1 MASIIFRTPLSSQEQ
16 ALYNQK
22 FHQLDSED
30 LGVVTGEA
38 VRPLFA
44 SSGIPGQILSQVWAM
59 VDIDNK
65 GFLNLNEFS
74 AALRMI
80 AQLQQVPNQT
90 ISTALYENAPA
101 QLAAFSTDQ
110 SQTPIQS
117 PGAVTNANATDI
129 PSLSA
134 NDIAKFSQL
143 FDRTA
148 KGAQTV
154 AGDKAKDIFLKARL
168 PNQTLGEIWGVCD
181 RDASGVLDKSEFIMA
196 MYLIQ
201 LSMSHHPSMNPP
213 PAALPTQ
220 LWDSLRSEPGTANQQ
235 NRTTP
240 LSANSTGISSLTRH
254 STLSRL
260 STGAFNNAASDW
272 SLNFEKKQ
280 QFDAIFDSLDK
291 QHAGSLSS
299 AVLVPFF
306 LSSRLNQETLATIWD
321 LADIHNNAE
330 FTKLEFAIAMFL
342 IQKKNAGVELPDIIP
357 NELLQS
363 PALGLYP
370 PNPLPQQQSAPQIA
384 IPSRASKPSFQDMP
398 HQKSAPAIN
407 TQSGAP
413 QALTQNSNNG
423 SLNDLLA
430 LNPSF
435 TSSSPTNAQAVVQN
449 NTNNSFSYDNKNG
462 QATTQQQSQQLPAL
476 IHSSSGLKKFTPTSN
491 FGQSIIRE
499 EPEEQE
505 LPKETQRAS
514 STQQPP
520 PVPKHIASPVQRAA
534 SVTLPQV
541 PNFSSFSMP
550 SSATT
555 GAAAI
560 GAAAIGAAAV
570 GASVLSS
577 SSNNTFQ
584 NHDLFADGE
593 ASAQLSSA
601 TTEMANLSNQVNSLS
616 KQASIANEKK
626 SRATQELKRVT
637 EMKDSIQAKL
647 NNLRSTHDQNV
658 KQTEQLET
666 QVIQV
671 NKENESL
678 TQQLAVSEANYHAT
692 ESKLNELTTDLQE
705 SQTKNAELKEQITN
719 LNSMTASLQSQL
731 NEKQQHVKQ
740 ERSMVDV
747 NSKQLELNQITVS
760 NLQKEID
767 GLGEKIS
774 VYLTKQKELNDYQQ
788 TVEDQHAQLQSKYQ
802 DLSDKDTDLAERE
815 KQLEERN
822 KQIEEQEHLYN
833 QHVSKLQAMFDELSQ
848 RKASFDKADQE
859 LKERN
864 IEYAN
869 NVRDLS
875 ERQMNL
881 AMGQLP
887 DDAHNII
894 ARSVSNKNETTTEV
908 GARENAHEDTVSK
921 FVETTVENSNLNV
934 NRVKE
939 DEEKTE
945 RTESDVFDRDV
956 PTLGSQ
962 SDNENNATNNGTESA
977 TETTNANLTE
987 TLSDRFDGDLD
998 EYGIP
1003 RSQSLTSSVA
1013 NNAPQSVR
1021 DDVELPET
1029 LEERDTTINNAS
1041 NKDKTGNLSHIPGEW
1056 GAAPTTASTDVLS
1069 HESTEIIENG
1079 STTKRANSNED
1090 GESDN
1095 SIQESPTL
1103 SAQPLSNTQLKSK
1116 TINEEFP
1123 PIQELHIDESD
1134 SSSSDEDEF
1143 EDTREIPSATAKSSQ
1158 AVYNPQSASFLVTT
1172 TNSTVQKYPSS
1183 QIEVS
1188 AQKVNTSSVSPVKD
1202 EFDDEFSGLEQAA
1215 VEDDNG
1221 ADSES
1226 EFENV
1231 ANTGSM
1237 EQFETI
1243 DHKDLD
1249 DELQSNA
1256 FTGTLTSS
1264 SNPNIPMERGQQGQ
1278 QQGQQQQQTN
1288 DPAQVSNDEWD
1299 EIFAGFGNSKA
1310 ESAKITGSTVPQQ
1323 PAPLKIEPTID
1334 ASGPKNP
1341 MISHGIATTPKSLAI
1356 EELSGMGFTEEEAH
1370 NALEKCNWDLEA
1382 ATNFLL
1388 DNV

>member
-1 MASIIFRTPLSSQEQ
+1 MASITFRTPLSSQEQ
-16 ALYNQK
+16 AFYNQK
-22 FHQLDSED
+22 FHQLDTED

-44 SSGIPGQILSQVWAM
+44 SSGLPGQLLSQVWAT

-80 AQLQQVPNQT
+80 AQLQNTPNQP
-90 ISTALYENAPA
+90 ISAALYESTPT
-101 QLAAFSTDQ
+101 QLASFSINQNPAPMQ
-110 SQTPIQS
+110 SGSATGNTS
-117 PGAVTNANATDI
+117 NTDI
-129 PSLSA
+129 PALSS

-168 PNQTLGEIWGVCD
+168 PNQTLGEIWALCD

-201 LSMSHHPSMNPP
+201 LCMSHHPSMNTP
-213 PAALPTQ
+213 PAVLPTQ
-220 LWDSLRSEPGTANQQ
+220 LWDSIRLEPAVVNQQ

-240 LSANSTGISSLTRH
+240 LSANSTGVSSLTRH
-254 STLSRL
+254 STISRL
-260 STGAFNNAASDW
+260 STGAFSNAASDW
-272 SLNFEKKQ
+272 SLSFEKKQ

-342 IQKKNAGVELPDIIP
+342 IQKKNAGVELPDVIP

-384 IPSRASKPSFQDMP
+384 IPSRASKPSLQDMP
-398 HQKSAPAIN
+398 HQVSAPAVN
-407 TQSGAP
+407 TQPTVP
-413 QALTQNSNNG
+413 QVLPQNSNNG

-435 TSSSPTNAQAVVQN
+435 SSPSPTKAQTVVQN
-449 NTNNSFSYDNKNG
+449 NTNNSFSYDNNNG
-462 QATTQQQSQQLPAL
+462 QATLQQQQPQQPPPLT
-476 IHSSSGLKKFTPTSN
+476 HSSSGLKKFTPTSN
-491 FGQSIIRE
+491 FGQSIIKE

-505 LPKETQRAS
+505 QLRES
-514 STQQPP
+514 SDTFSAQPP
-520 PVPKHIASPVQRAA
+520 PVPKHASSPVKRTA
-534 SVTLPQV
+534 STTLPQV
-541 PNFSSFSMP
+541 PNFSAFSMP
-550 SSATT
+550 A
-555 GAAAI
+555 GAATS
-560 GAAAIGAAAV
+560 AATGVAVGAAV
-570 GASVLSS
+570 GAAALGASAFSR
-577 SSNNTFQ
+577 SSNNAFKNQ
-584 NHDLFADGE
+584 DLFADGE
-593 ASAQLSSA
+593 ASAQLSNA

-616 KQASIANEKK
+616 KQASITNDKK

-637 EMKDSIQAKL
+637 EMKNSIQIKL

-658 KQTEQLET
+658 KQTEQLEA
-666 QVIQV
+666 QVLQV
-671 NKENESL
+671 NKENETL
-678 TQQLAVSEANYHAT
+678 AQQLAVSEANYHAA

-731 NEKQQHVKQ
+731 NEKQQQVKQ

-747 NSKQLELNQITVS
+747 NSKQLELNQVTVA

-774 VYLTKQKELNDYQQ
+774 VYLTKQKELNDYQK
-788 TVEDQHAQLQSKYQ
+788 TVEEQHAQLQAKYQ
-802 DLSDKDTDLAERE
+802 DLSNKDTDLTDRE

-822 KQIEEQEHLYN
+822 RQIEEQENLYH
-833 QHVSKLQAMFDELSQ
+833 QHVSKLQEMFDDLSQ
-848 RKASFDKADQE
+848 RKASFEKADQE
-859 LKERN
+859 LKVRN

-869 NVRDLS
+869 NVRELS

-887 DDAHNII
+887 EDAKDII
-894 ARSVSNKNETTTEV
+894 AKSASNTDTTTKEATSRGNV
-908 GARENAHEDTVSK
+908 HEDTVSK

-934 NRVKE
+934 NRVKD

-962 SDNENNATNNGTESA
+962 SDSENANTNNGTQSGN
-977 TETTNANLTE
+977 ETANPNLTE
-987 TLSDRFDGDLD
+987 TLSDRFDGDLN

-1029 LEERDTTINNAS
+1029 LEERDTINNTA
-1041 NKDKTGNLSHIPGEW
+1041 NRDNTGNLSHIPGEW
-1056 GAAPTTASTDVLS
+1056 EATPATASTDVLS
-1069 HESTEIIENG
+1069 NETTEVIEDG

-1090 GESDN
+1090 GESVS
-1095 SIQESPTL
+1095 SIQESPKIF
-1103 SAQPLSNTQLKSK
+1103 AQPKAK

-1134 SSSSDEDEF
+1134 SSSSDDDEF
-1143 EDTREIPSATAKSSQ
+1143 EDTREIPSATVKTLQTPYNAQPTSSLETHTEQ
-1158 AVYNPQSASFLVTT
+1158 VIKYPAPGTSPSHNEGNSQKAS
-1172 TNSTVQKYPSS
+1172 TNS
-1183 QIEVS
+1183 IL
-1188 AQKVNTSSVSPVKD
+1188 PVKD
-1202 EFDDEFSGLEQAA
+1202 EFDDEFAGLEQAA
-1215 VEDDNG
+1215 VEEDNG

-1231 ANTGSM
+1231 ANAGSM

-1249 DELQSNA
+1249 DELQMNA
-1256 FTGTLTSS
+1256 FTGTLTSP
-1264 SNPNIPMERGQQGQ
+1264 SNPTIPKPQVQ
-1278 QQGQQQQQTN
+1278 QQSTS

-1310 ESAKITGSTVPQQ
+1310 EPTKVATPSIPQQ
-1323 PAPLKIEPTID
+1323 PIPLNNDPIVD
-1334 ASGPKNP
+1334 ASLSKGPIVNR
-1341 MISHGIATTPKSLAI
+1341 GVATTPKSLAV

-1388 DNV
+1388 DSA

>member
-1 MASIIFRTPLSSQEQ
+1 MASITFRTPLSSQEQ
-16 ALYNQK
+16 AFYNQK
-22 FHQLDSED
+22 FHQLDTED

-44 SSGIPGQILSQVWAM
+44 SSGLPGQLLSQVWAT

-80 AQLQQVPNQT
+80 AQLQNAPNQP
-90 ISTALYENAPA
+90 ISAALYESTPT
-101 QLAAFSTDQ
+101 QLASFSINQNPAPMQ
-110 SQTPIQS
+110 SGSAT
-117 PGAVTNANATDI
+117 GNTNNTDI
-129 PSLSA
+129 PALSS

-168 PNQTLGEIWGVCD
+168 PNQTLGEIWALCD

-201 LSMSHHPSMNPP
+201 LCMSHHPSMNTP
-213 PAALPTQ
+213 PAVLPTQ
-220 LWDSLRSEPGTANQQ
+220 LWDSIRLEPVVVNQP

-240 LSANSTGISSLTRH
+240 LSANSTGVSSLTRH
-254 STLSRL
+254 STISRL
-260 STGAFNNAASDW
+260 STGAFSNAASDW
-272 SLNFEKKQ
+272 SLSFEKKQ

-342 IQKKNAGVELPDIIP
+342 IQKKNAGVELPDVIP

-384 IPSRASKPSFQDMP
+384 IPSRASKPSLQDMP
-398 HQKSAPAIN
+398 HQVSAPAVN
-407 TQSGAP
+407 TQPTVP
-413 QALTQNSNNG
+413 QVLPQNSNNG

-435 TSSSPTNAQAVVQN
+435 SSPSPTKAQTVVQN
-449 NTNNSFSYDNKNG
+449 NTNNSFSYDNNNG
-462 QATTQQQSQQLPAL
+462 QATLQQQQPQQPPPLT
-476 IHSSSGLKKFTPTSN
+476 HSSSGLKKFTPTSN
-491 FGQSIIRE
+491 FGQSIIKE

-505 LPKETQRAS
+505 QLRES
-514 STQQPP
+514 SDTFSAQPP
-520 PVPKHIASPVQRAA
+520 PVPKHASSPVKRTA
-534 SVTLPQV
+534 STTLPQV
-541 PNFSSFSMP
+541 PNFSAFSMP
-550 SSATT
+550 A
-555 GAAAI
+555 GAATS
-560 GAAAIGAAAV
+560 AATGAAV
-570 GASVLSS
+570 GAAVGAAALGASAFSR
-577 SSNNTFQ
+577 SSNNAFKNQ
-584 NHDLFADGE
+584 DLFADGE
-593 ASAQLSSA
+593 ASAQLSNA

-616 KQASIANEKK
+616 KQASITNDKK

-637 EMKDSIQAKL
+637 EMKNSIQIKL

-658 KQTEQLET
+658 KQTEQLEA
-666 QVIQV
+666 QVLQV
-671 NKENESL
+671 NKENETL
-678 TQQLAVSEANYHAT
+678 AQQLAVSEANYHAA

-731 NEKQQHVKQ
+731 NEKQQQVKQ

-747 NSKQLELNQITVS
+747 NSKQLELNQVTVA

-774 VYLTKQKELNDYQQ
+774 VYLTKQKELNDYQK
-788 TVEDQHAQLQSKYQ
+788 TVEEQHAQLQAKYQ
-802 DLSDKDTDLAERE
+802 DLSNKDTDLTDRE

-822 KQIEEQEHLYN
+822 RQIEEQENLYH
-833 QHVSKLQAMFDELSQ
+833 QHVSKLQEMFDDLSQ
-848 RKASFDKADQE
+848 RKASFEKADQE

-869 NVRDLS
+869 NVRELS

-887 DDAHNII
+887 EDAKDII
-894 ARSVSNKNETTTEV
+894 AKSASNTDTTTKEATSRGNV
-908 GARENAHEDTVSK
+908 HEDTVSK

-934 NRVKE
+934 NRVKD

-962 SDNENNATNNGTESA
+962 SDSENANTNNGTQSGN
-977 TETTNANLTE
+977 ETANPNLTE
-987 TLSDRFDGDLD
+987 TLSDRFDGDLN

-1029 LEERDTTINNAS
+1029 LEERDTINNTA
-1041 NKDKTGNLSHIPGEW
+1041 NRDNTGNLSHIPGEW
-1056 GAAPTTASTDVLS
+1056 EATPATASTDVLS
-1069 HESTEIIENG
+1069 NETTEVIEDG

-1090 GESDN
+1090 GESVS
-1095 SIQESPTL
+1095 SIQESPKI
-1103 SAQPLSNTQLKSK
+1103 SAQPKAK

-1134 SSSSDEDEF
+1134 SSSSDDDEF
-1143 EDTREIPSATAKSSQ
+1143 EDTREIPSATVKTLQTPYNAQPTSSLETHTEQ
-1158 AVYNPQSASFLVTT
+1158 VIKYPAPGTSPSHNEGNSQKAS
-1172 TNSTVQKYPSS
+1172 TNS
-1183 QIEVS
+1183 IL
-1188 AQKVNTSSVSPVKD
+1188 PVKD
-1202 EFDDEFSGLEQAA
+1202 EFDDEFAGLEQAA
-1215 VEDDNG
+1215 VEEDNG

-1231 ANTGSM
+1231 ANAGSM

-1243 DHKDLD
+1243 DHKDLE
-1249 DELQSNA
+1249 DELQMNA
-1256 FTGTLTSS
+1256 FTGTLTSP
-1264 SNPNIPMERGQQGQ
+1264 SNPNIPKPQVQ
-1278 QQGQQQQQTN
+1278 QQSTS

-1310 ESAKITGSTVPQQ
+1310 EPTKVATPSIPQQ
-1323 PAPLKIEPTID
+1323 PIPLKNDPIVD
-1334 ASGPKNP
+1334 ASLSKGPIVNR
-1341 MISHGIATTPKSLAI
+1341 GVATTPKSLAV

-1388 DNV
+1388 DSA

>member
-1 MASIIFRTPLSSQEQ
+1 MASITFRTPLSSQEQ
-16 ALYNQK
+16 AFYNQK
-22 FHQLDSED
+22 FHQLDTED

-44 SSGIPGQILSQVWAM
+44 SSGLPGQLLSQVWAT

-80 AQLQQVPNQT
+80 AQLQNAPNQP
-90 ISTALYENAPA
+90 ISAALYESTPT
-101 QLAAFSTDQ
+101 QLASFSINQNPAPMQ
-110 SQTPIQS
+110 SGSAT
-117 PGAVTNANATDI
+117 GNTNNTDI
-129 PSLSA
+129 PALSS

-168 PNQTLGEIWGVCD
+168 PNQTLGEIWALCD

-201 LSMSHHPSMNPP
+201 LCMSHHPSMNTP
-213 PAALPTQ
+213 PAVLPTQ
-220 LWDSLRSEPGTANQQ
+220 LWDSIRLEPVVVNQP

-240 LSANSTGISSLTRH
+240 LSANSTGVSSLTRH
-254 STLSRL
+254 STISRL
-260 STGAFNNAASDW
+260 STGAFSNAASDW
-272 SLNFEKKQ
+272 SLSFEKKQ

-342 IQKKNAGVELPDIIP
+342 IQKKNAGVELPDVIP

-384 IPSRASKPSFQDMP
+384 IPSRASKPSLQDMP
-398 HQKSAPAIN
+398 HQVSAPAVN
-407 TQSGAP
+407 TQPTVP
-413 QALTQNSNNG
+413 QVLPQNSNNG

-435 TSSSPTNAQAVVQN
+435 SSPSPTKAQTVVQN
-449 NTNNSFSYDNKNG
+449 NTNNSFSYDNNNG
-462 QATTQQQSQQLPAL
+462 QATLQQQQPQQPPPLT
-476 IHSSSGLKKFTPTSN
+476 HSSSGLKKFTPTSN
-491 FGQSIIRE
+491 FGQSIIKE

-505 LPKETQRAS
+505 QLRES
-514 STQQPP
+514 SDTFSAQPP
-520 PVPKHIASPVQRAA
+520 PVPKHASSPVKRTA
-534 SVTLPQV
+534 STTLPQV
-541 PNFSSFSMP
+541 PNFSAFSMP
-550 SSATT
+550 A
-555 GAAAI
+555 GAATS
-560 GAAAIGAAAV
+560 AATGAAV
-570 GASVLSS
+570 GAAVGAAALGASAFSR
-577 SSNNTFQ
+577 SSNNAFKNQ
-584 NHDLFADGE
+584 DLFADGE
-593 ASAQLSSA
+593 ASAQLSNA

-616 KQASIANEKK
+616 KQASITNDKK

-637 EMKDSIQAKL
+637 EMKNSIQIKL

-658 KQTEQLET
+658 KQTEQLEA
-666 QVIQV
+666 QVLQV
-671 NKENESL
+671 NKENETL
-678 TQQLAVSEANYHAT
+678 AQQLAVSEANYHAA

-731 NEKQQHVKQ
+731 NEKQQQVKQ

-747 NSKQLELNQITVS
+747 NSKQLELNQVTVA

-774 VYLTKQKELNDYQQ
+774 VYLTKQKELNDYQK
-788 TVEDQHAQLQSKYQ
+788 TVEEQHAQLQAKYQ
-802 DLSDKDTDLAERE
+802 DLSNKDTDLTDRE

-822 KQIEEQEHLYN
+822 RQIEEQENLYH
-833 QHVSKLQAMFDELSQ
+833 QHVSKLQEMFDDLSQ
-848 RKASFDKADQE
+848 RKASFEKADQE

-869 NVRDLS
+869 NVRELS

-887 DDAHNII
+887 EDAKDII
-894 ARSVSNKNETTTEV
+894 AKSASNTDTTTKEATSRGNV
-908 GARENAHEDTVSK
+908 HEDTVSK

-934 NRVKE
+934 NRVKD

-962 SDNENNATNNGTESA
+962 SDSENANTNNGTQSGN
-977 TETTNANLTE
+977 ETANPNLTE
-987 TLSDRFDGDLD
+987 TLSDRFDGDLN

-1029 LEERDTTINNAS
+1029 LEERDTINNTA
-1041 NKDKTGNLSHIPGEW
+1041 NRDNTGNLSHIPGEW
-1056 GAAPTTASTDVLS
+1056 EATPATASTDVLS
-1069 HESTEIIENG
+1069 NETTEVIEHG

-1090 GESDN
+1090 GESVS
-1095 SIQESPTL
+1095 SIQESPKI
-1103 SAQPLSNTQLKSK
+1103 SAQPKAK

-1134 SSSSDEDEF
+1134 SSSSDDDEF
-1143 EDTREIPSATAKSSQ
+1143 EDTREIPSATVKTLQTPYNAQPTSSLETHTEQ
-1158 AVYNPQSASFLVTT
+1158 VIKYPAPGTSPSHNEGNSKKAS
-1172 TNSTVQKYPSS
+1172 TNS
-1183 QIEVS
+1183 IL
-1188 AQKVNTSSVSPVKD
+1188 PVKD
-1202 EFDDEFSGLEQAA
+1202 EFDDEFAGLEQAA
-1215 VEDDNG
+1215 VEEDNG

-1231 ANTGSM
+1231 ANAGSM

-1243 DHKDLD
+1243 DHKDLE
-1249 DELQSNA
+1249 DELQMNA
-1256 FTGTLTSS
+1256 FTGTLTSP
-1264 SNPNIPMERGQQGQ
+1264 SNPNIPKPQVQ
-1278 QQGQQQQQTN
+1278 QQSTS

-1310 ESAKITGSTVPQQ
+1310 EPTKVATPSIPQQ
-1323 PAPLKIEPTID
+1323 PIPLKNDPIVD
-1334 ASGPKNP
+1334 ASLSKGPIVNR
-1341 MISHGIATTPKSLAI
+1341 GVATTPKSLAV

-1388 DNV
+1388 DSA

>member
-1 MASIIFRTPLSSQEQ
+1 MASITFRTPLSSQEQ
-16 ALYNQK
+16 AFYNQK
-22 FHQLDSED
+22 FHQLDTED

-44 SSGIPGQILSQVWAM
+44 SSGLPGQLLSQVWAT

-80 AQLQQVPNQT
+80 AQLQNAPNQP
-90 ISTALYENAPA
+90 ISAALYESTPT
-101 QLAAFSTDQ
+101 QLASFSINQNPAPMQ
-110 SQTPIQS
+110 SGSAT
-117 PGAVTNANATDI
+117 GNTNNTDI
-129 PSLSA
+129 PALSS

-168 PNQTLGEIWGVCD
+168 PNQTLGEIWALCD

-201 LSMSHHPSMNPP
+201 LCMSHHPSMNTP
-213 PAALPTQ
+213 PAVLPTQ
-220 LWDSLRSEPGTANQQ
+220 LWDSIRLEPVVVNQP

-240 LSANSTGISSLTRH
+240 LSANSTGVSSLTRH
-254 STLSRL
+254 STISRL
-260 STGAFNNAASDW
+260 STGAFSNAASDW
-272 SLNFEKKQ
+272 SLSFEKKQ

-342 IQKKNAGVELPDIIP
+342 IQKKNAGVELPDVIP

-384 IPSRASKPSFQDMP
+384 IPSRASKPSLQDMP
-398 HQKSAPAIN
+398 HQVSAPAVN
-407 TQSGAP
+407 TQPTVP
-413 QALTQNSNNG
+413 QVLPQNSNNG

-435 TSSSPTNAQAVVQN
+435 SSPSPTKAQTVVQN
-449 NTNNSFSYDNKNG
+449 NTNNSFSYDNNNG
-462 QATTQQQSQQLPAL
+462 QATLQQQQPQQPPPLT
-476 IHSSSGLKKFTPTSN
+476 HSSSGLKKFTPTSN
-491 FGQSIIRE
+491 FGQSIIKE

-505 LPKETQRAS
+505 QLRES
-514 STQQPP
+514 SDTFSAQPP
-520 PVPKHIASPVQRAA
+520 PVPKHASSPVKRTA
-534 SVTLPQV
+534 STTLPQV
-541 PNFSSFSMP
+541 PNFSAFSMP
-550 SSATT
+550 A
-555 GAAAI
+555 GAATS
-560 GAAAIGAAAV
+560 AATGAAV
-570 GASVLSS
+570 GAAVGAAALGASAFSR
-577 SSNNTFQ
+577 SSNNAFKNQ
-584 NHDLFADGE
+584 DLFADGE
-593 ASAQLSSA
+593 ASAQLSNA

-616 KQASIANEKK
+616 KQASITNDKK

-637 EMKDSIQAKL
+637 EMKNSIQIKL

-658 KQTEQLET
+658 KQTEQLEA
-666 QVIQV
+666 QVLQV
-671 NKENESL
+671 NKENETL
-678 TQQLAVSEANYHAT
+678 AQQLAVSEANYHAA

-731 NEKQQHVKQ
+731 NEKQQQVKQ

-747 NSKQLELNQITVS
+747 NSKQLELNQVTVA
-760 NLQKEID
+760 NLQKEIY

-774 VYLTKQKELNDYQQ
+774 VYLTKQKELNDYQK
-788 TVEDQHAQLQSKYQ
+788 TVEEQHAQLQAKYQ
-802 DLSDKDTDLAERE
+802 DLSNKDTDLTDRE

-822 KQIEEQEHLYN
+822 RQIEEQENLYH
-833 QHVSKLQAMFDELSQ
+833 QHVSKLQEMFDDLSQ
-848 RKASFDKADQE
+848 RKASFEKADQE

-869 NVRDLS
+869 NVRELS

-887 DDAHNII
+887 EDAKEII
-894 ARSVSNKNETTTEV
+894 AKSASNTDTTTKEATSRGNV
-908 GARENAHEDTVSK
+908 HEDTVSK

-934 NRVKE
+934 NRVKD

-945 RTESDVFDRDV
+945 RTESDIFDRDV

-962 SDNENNATNNGTESA
+962 SDSENANTNNGTQSGN
-977 TETTNANLTE
+977 ETANPNLTE
-987 TLSDRFDGDLD
+987 TLSDRFDGDLN

-1029 LEERDTTINNAS
+1029 LEERDTINNTA
-1041 NKDKTGNLSHIPGEW
+1041 NRDNTGNLSHIPGEW
-1056 GAAPTTASTDVLS
+1056 EATPATASTDVLS
-1069 HESTEIIENG
+1069 NETTEVIEDG

-1090 GESDN
+1090 GESVS
-1095 SIQESPTL
+1095 SIQESPKI
-1103 SAQPLSNTQLKSK
+1103 SAQPKAK

-1134 SSSSDEDEF
+1134 SSSSDDDEF
-1143 EDTREIPSATAKSSQ
+1143 EDTREIPSTTVKTLQTPYNAQPTSSLETHTEQ
-1158 AVYNPQSASFLVTT
+1158 VIKYPAPGTSPSHNEGNSQKAS
-1172 TNSTVQKYPSS
+1172 TNS
-1183 QIEVS
+1183 IL
-1188 AQKVNTSSVSPVKD
+1188 PVKD
-1202 EFDDEFSGLEQAA
+1202 EFDDEFAGLEQAA
-1215 VEDDNG
+1215 VEEDNG

-1231 ANTGSM
+1231 ANAGSM

-1249 DELQSNA
+1249 DELQMNA
-1256 FTGTLTSS
+1256 FTGTLTSP
-1264 SNPNIPMERGQQGQ
+1264 SNPTIPKPQVQ
-1278 QQGQQQQQTN
+1278 QQSTS

-1310 ESAKITGSTVPQQ
+1310 EPTKVATPSIPQQ
-1323 PAPLKIEPTID
+1323 PIPLKNDPIVD
-1334 ASGPKNP
+1334 ASLSKGPIVNR
-1341 MISHGIATTPKSLAI
+1341 GVATTPKSLAV

-1388 DNV
+1388 DSA

>member
-1 MASIIFRTPLSSQEQ
+1 MASITFRTPLSSQEQ
-16 ALYNQK
+16 AFYNQK
-22 FHQLDSED
+22 FHQLDTED

-44 SSGIPGQILSQVWAM
+44 SSGLPGQLLSQVWAT

-80 AQLQQVPNQT
+80 AQLQNAPNQP
-90 ISTALYENAPA
+90 ISAALYESTPT
-101 QLAAFSTDQ
+101 QLASFSINQNPAPMQ
-110 SQTPIQS
+110 SGSAT
-117 PGAVTNANATDI
+117 GNTNNTDI
-129 PSLSA
+129 PALSS

-168 PNQTLGEIWGVCD
+168 PNQTLGEIWALCD

-201 LSMSHHPSMNPP
+201 LCMSHHPSMNTP
-213 PAALPTQ
+213 PAVLPTQ
-220 LWDSLRSEPGTANQQ
+220 LWDSIRLEPVVVNQP

-240 LSANSTGISSLTRH
+240 LSANSTGVSSLTRH
-254 STLSRL
+254 STISRL
-260 STGAFNNAASDW
+260 STGAFSNAASDW
-272 SLNFEKKQ
+272 SLSFEKKQ

-342 IQKKNAGVELPDIIP
+342 IQKKNAGVELPDVIP

-384 IPSRASKPSFQDMP
+384 IPSRASKPSLQDMP
-398 HQKSAPAIN
+398 HQVSAPAVN
-407 TQSGAP
+407 TQPTVP
-413 QALTQNSNNG
+413 QVLPQNSNNG

-435 TSSSPTNAQAVVQN
+435 SSPSPTKAQTVVQN
-449 NTNNSFSYDNKNG
+449 NTNNSFSYDNNNG
-462 QATTQQQSQQLPAL
+462 QATLQQQQPQQPPPLT
-476 IHSSSGLKKFTPTSN
+476 HSSSGLKKFTPTSN
-491 FGQSIIRE
+491 FGQSIIKE

-505 LPKETQRAS
+505 QLRES
-514 STQQPP
+514 SDTFSAQPP
-520 PVPKHIASPVQRAA
+520 PVPKHASSPVKRTA
-534 SVTLPQV
+534 STTLPQV
-541 PNFSSFSMP
+541 PNFSAFSMP
-550 SSATT
+550 A
-555 GAAAI
+555 GAATS
-560 GAAAIGAAAV
+560 AATGAAV
-570 GASVLSS
+570 GAAVGAAALGASAFSR
-577 SSNNTFQ
+577 SSNNAFKNQ
-584 NHDLFADGE
+584 DLFADGE
-593 ASAQLSSA
+593 ASAQLSNA

-616 KQASIANEKK
+616 KQASITNDKK

-637 EMKDSIQAKL
+637 EMKNSIQIKL

-658 KQTEQLET
+658 KQTEQLEA
-666 QVIQV
+666 QVLQV
-671 NKENESL
+671 NKENETL
-678 TQQLAVSEANYHAT
+678 AQQLAVSEANYHAA

-731 NEKQQHVKQ
+731 NEKQQQVKQ

-747 NSKQLELNQITVS
+747 NSKQLELNQVTVA

-774 VYLTKQKELNDYQQ
+774 VYLTKQKELNDYQK
-788 TVEDQHAQLQSKYQ
+788 TVEEQHAQLQAKYQ
-802 DLSDKDTDLAERE
+802 DLSNKDTDLTDRE

-822 KQIEEQEHLYN
+822 RQIEEQENLYH
-833 QHVSKLQAMFDELSQ
+833 QHVSKLQEMFDDLSQ
-848 RKASFDKADQE
+848 RKASFEKADQE

-869 NVRDLS
+869 NVRELS

-887 DDAHNII
+887 EDAKDII
-894 ARSVSNKNETTTEV
+894 AKSASNTDTTTKEATSRGNV
-908 GARENAHEDTVSK
+908 HEDTVSK

-934 NRVKE
+934 NRVKD

-962 SDNENNATNNGTESA
+962 SDSENANTNNGTQSGN
-977 TETTNANLTE
+977 ETANPNLTE
-987 TLSDRFDGDLD
+987 TLSDRFDGDLN

-1029 LEERDTTINNAS
+1029 LEERDTINNTA
-1041 NKDKTGNLSHIPGEW
+1041 NRGNTGNLSHIPGEW
-1056 GAAPTTASTDVLS
+1056 EATPATASTDVLS
-1069 HESTEIIENG
+1069 NETTEVIEDG

-1090 GESDN
+1090 GESVS
-1095 SIQESPTL
+1095 SIQESPKI
-1103 SAQPLSNTQLKSK
+1103 SAQPKAK

-1134 SSSSDEDEF
+1134 SSSSDDDEF
-1143 EDTREIPSATAKSSQ
+1143 EDTREIPSATVKTLQTPYNAQPTSSLETHTEQ
-1158 AVYNPQSASFLVTT
+1158 VIKYPAPGTSPSHNEGNSQKAS
-1172 TNSTVQKYPSS
+1172 TNS
-1183 QIEVS
+1183 IL
-1188 AQKVNTSSVSPVKD
+1188 PVKD
-1202 EFDDEFSGLEQAA
+1202 EFDDEFAGLEQAA
-1215 VEDDNG
+1215 VEEDNG

-1231 ANTGSM
+1231 ANAGSM

-1249 DELQSNA
+1249 DELQMNA
-1256 FTGTLTSS
+1256 FTGTLTSP
-1264 SNPNIPMERGQQGQ
+1264 SNPNIPKPQVQ
-1278 QQGQQQQQTN
+1278 QQSTS

-1310 ESAKITGSTVPQQ
+1310 EPTKVATPSIPQQ
-1323 PAPLKIEPTID
+1323 PIPLKNDPIVD
-1334 ASGPKNP
+1334 ASLSKGPIVNR
-1341 MISHGIATTPKSLAI
+1341 GVATTPKSLAV

-1388 DNV
+1388 DSA

>member
-1 MASIIFRTPLSSQEQ
+1 MASITFRTPLSSQEQ
-16 ALYNQK
+16 AFYNQK
-22 FHQLDSED
+22 FHQLDTED

-44 SSGIPGQILSQVWAM
+44 SSGLPGQLLSQVWAT

-80 AQLQQVPNQT
+80 AQLQNAPNQP
-90 ISTALYENAPA
+90 ISAALYESTPT
-101 QLAAFSTDQ
+101 QLASFSINQNPAPMQ
-110 SQTPIQS
+110 SGSAT
-117 PGAVTNANATDI
+117 GNTNNTDI
-129 PSLSA
+129 PALSS

-168 PNQTLGEIWGVCD
+168 PNQTLGEIWALCD

-201 LSMSHHPSMNPP
+201 LCMSHHPSMNTP
-213 PAALPTQ
+213 PAVLPTQ
-220 LWDSLRSEPGTANQQ
+220 LWDSIRLEPVVVNQP

-240 LSANSTGISSLTRH
+240 LSAHSTGVSSLTRH
-254 STLSRL
+254 STISRL
-260 STGAFNNAASDW
+260 STGAFSNAASDW
-272 SLNFEKKQ
+272 SLSFEKKQ

-342 IQKKNAGVELPDIIP
+342 IQKKNAGVELPDVIP

-384 IPSRASKPSFQDMP
+384 IPSRASKPSLQDMP
-398 HQKSAPAIN
+398 HQVSAPAVN
-407 TQSGAP
+407 TQPTVP
-413 QALTQNSNNG
+413 QVLPQNSNNG

-435 TSSSPTNAQAVVQN
+435 SSPSPTKAQTVVQN
-449 NTNNSFSYDNKNG
+449 NTNNSFSYDNNNG
-462 QATTQQQSQQLPAL
+462 QATLQQQQPQQPPPLT
-476 IHSSSGLKKFTPTSN
+476 HSSSGLKKFTPTSN
-491 FGQSIIRE
+491 FGQSIIKE

-505 LPKETQRAS
+505 QLRES
-514 STQQPP
+514 SDTFSAQPP
-520 PVPKHIASPVQRAA
+520 PVPKHASSPVKRTA
-534 SVTLPQV
+534 STTLPQV
-541 PNFSSFSMP
+541 PNFSAFSMP
-550 SSATT
+550 A
-555 GAAAI
+555 GAATS
-560 GAAAIGAAAV
+560 AATGAAV
-570 GASVLSS
+570 GAAVGAAALGASAFSR
-577 SSNNTFQ
+577 SSNNAFKNQ
-584 NHDLFADGE
+584 DLFADGE
-593 ASAQLSSA
+593 ASAQLSNA

-616 KQASIANEKK
+616 KQASITNDKK

-637 EMKDSIQAKL
+637 EMKNSIQIKL

-658 KQTEQLET
+658 KQTEQLEA
-666 QVIQV
+666 QVLQV
-671 NKENESL
+671 NKENETL
-678 TQQLAVSEANYHAT
+678 AQQLAVSEANYHAA

-731 NEKQQHVKQ
+731 NEKQQQVKQ

-747 NSKQLELNQITVS
+747 NSKQLELNQVTVA

-774 VYLTKQKELNDYQQ
+774 VYLTKQKELNDYQK
-788 TVEDQHAQLQSKYQ
+788 TVEEQHAQLQAKYQ
-802 DLSDKDTDLAERE
+802 DLSNKDTDLTDRE

-822 KQIEEQEHLYN
+822 RQIEEQENLYH
-833 QHVSKLQAMFDELSQ
+833 QHVSKLQEMFDDLSQ
-848 RKASFDKADQE
+848 RKASFEKADQE

-869 NVRDLS
+869 NVRELS

-887 DDAHNII
+887 EDAKDII
-894 ARSVSNKNETTTEV
+894 AKSASNTDTTTKEATSRGNV
-908 GARENAHEDTVSK
+908 HEDTVSK

-934 NRVKE
+934 NRVKD

-962 SDNENNATNNGTESA
+962 SDSENANTNNGTQSGN
-977 TETTNANLTE
+977 ETANPNLTE
-987 TLSDRFDGDLD
+987 TLSDRFDGDLN

-1029 LEERDTTINNAS
+1029 LEERDAINNTA
-1041 NKDKTGNLSHIPGEW
+1041 NRDNTGNLSHIPGEW
-1056 GAAPTTASTDVLS
+1056 EATPATASTDVLS
-1069 HESTEIIENG
+1069 NETTEVIEDG

-1090 GESDN
+1090 GESVS
-1095 SIQESPTL
+1095 SIQESPKI
-1103 SAQPLSNTQLKSK
+1103 SAQPKAK

-1134 SSSSDEDEF
+1134 SSSSDDDEF
-1143 EDTREIPSATAKSSQ
+1143 EDTREIPSATVKTLQTPYNAQPTSSLETHTEQ
-1158 AVYNPQSASFLVTT
+1158 VIKYPAPGTSPSHNEGNSQKAS
-1172 TNSTVQKYPSS
+1172 TNS
-1183 QIEVS
+1183 IL
-1188 AQKVNTSSVSPVKD
+1188 PVKD
-1202 EFDDEFSGLEQAA
+1202 EFDDEFAGLEQAA
-1215 VEDDNG
+1215 VEEDNG

-1231 ANTGSM
+1231 ANAGSM

-1249 DELQSNA
+1249 DELQMNA
-1256 FTGTLTSS
+1256 FTGTLTSP
-1264 SNPNIPMERGQQGQ
+1264 SNPTIPKPQVQ
-1278 QQGQQQQQTN
+1278 QQSTS

-1310 ESAKITGSTVPQQ
+1310 EPTKVATPSIPQQ
-1323 PAPLKIEPTID
+1323 PIPLKNDPIVD
-1334 ASGPKNP
+1334 ASLSKGPIVNR
-1341 MISHGIATTPKSLAI
+1341 GVATTPKSLAV

-1388 DNV
+1388 DSA

>member
-1 MASIIFRTPLSSQEQ
+1 MASITFRTPLSSQEQ
-16 ALYNQK
+16 AFYNQK
-22 FHQLDSED
+22 FHQLDTED

-44 SSGIPGQILSQVWAM
+44 SSGLPGQLLSQVWAT

-80 AQLQQVPNQT
+80 AQLQNAPNQP
-90 ISTALYENAPA
+90 ISAALYESTPT
-101 QLAAFSTDQ
+101 QLASFSINQNPAPMQ
-110 SQTPIQS
+110 SGSAT
-117 PGAVTNANATDI
+117 GNTNNTDI
-129 PSLSA
+129 PALSS

-168 PNQTLGEIWGVCD
+168 PNQTLGEIWALCD

-201 LSMSHHPSMNPP
+201 LCMSHHPSMNTP
-213 PAALPTQ
+213 PAVLPTQ
-220 LWDSLRSEPGTANQQ
+220 LWDSIRLEPVVVNQP

-240 LSANSTGISSLTRH
+240 LSANSTGVSSLTRH
-254 STLSRL
+254 STISRL
-260 STGAFNNAASDW
+260 STGAFSNAASDW
-272 SLNFEKKQ
+272 SLSFEKKQ

-342 IQKKNAGVELPDIIP
+342 IQKKNAGVELPDVIP

-384 IPSRASKPSFQDMP
+384 IPSRASKPSLQDMP
-398 HQKSAPAIN
+398 HQVSAPAVN
-407 TQSGAP
+407 TQPTVP
-413 QALTQNSNNG
+413 QVLPQNSNNG

-435 TSSSPTNAQAVVQN
+435 SSPSPTKAQTVVQN
-449 NTNNSFSYDNKNG
+449 NTNNSFSYDNNNG
-462 QATTQQQSQQLPAL
+462 QATLQQQQPQQPPPLT
-476 IHSSSGLKKFTPTSN
+476 HSSSGLKKFTPTSN
-491 FGQSIIRE
+491 FGQSIIKE

-505 LPKETQRAS
+505 QLRES
-514 STQQPP
+514 SDTFSAQPP
-520 PVPKHIASPVQRAA
+520 PVPKHASSPVKRTA
-534 SVTLPQV
+534 STTLPQV
-541 PNFSSFSMP
+541 PNFSAFSMP
-550 SSATT
+550 A
-555 GAAAI
+555 GAATS
-560 GAAAIGAAAV
+560 AATGAAV
-570 GASVLSS
+570 GAAVGAAALGASAFSR
-577 SSNNTFQ
+577 SSNNAFKNQ
-584 NHDLFADGE
+584 DLFADGE
-593 ASAQLSSA
+593 ASAQLSNA

-616 KQASIANEKK
+616 KQASITNDKK

-637 EMKDSIQAKL
+637 EMKNSIQIKL

-658 KQTEQLET
+658 KQTEQLEA
-666 QVIQV
+666 QVLQV
-671 NKENESL
+671 NKENETL
-678 TQQLAVSEANYHAT
+678 AQQLAVSEANYHAA

-731 NEKQQHVKQ
+731 NEKQQQVKQ

-747 NSKQLELNQITVS
+747 NSKQLELNQVTVA

-774 VYLTKQKELNDYQQ
+774 VYLTKQKELNDYQK
-788 TVEDQHAQLQSKYQ
+788 TVEEQHAQLQAKYQ
-802 DLSDKDTDLAERE
+802 DLSNKDTDLTDRE

-822 KQIEEQEHLYN
+822 RQIEEQENLYH
-833 QHVSKLQAMFDELSQ
+833 QHVSKLQEMFDNLSQ
-848 RKASFDKADQE
+848 RKASFEKADQE

-869 NVRDLS
+869 NVRELS

-887 DDAHNII
+887 EDAKEII
-894 ARSVSNKNETTTEV
+894 AKSASNTDTTTKEATSRGNV
-908 GARENAHEDTVSK
+908 HEDTVSK
-921 FVETTVENSNLNV
+921 FVETTVENSNLNI
-934 NRVKE
+934 NRVKD

-962 SDNENNATNNGTESA
+962 SDSENANTNNGTQSGN
-977 TETTNANLTE
+977 ETANPNLTE
-987 TLSDRFDGDLD
+987 TLSDRFDGDLN

-1029 LEERDTTINNAS
+1029 LEERDTINNTA
-1041 NKDKTGNLSHIPGEW
+1041 NRDNTGNLSHIPGEW
-1056 GAAPTTASTDVLS
+1056 EATPATASTDVLS
-1069 HESTEIIENG
+1069 NETTEVIEG

-1090 GESDN
+1090 GESVS
-1095 SIQESPTL
+1095 SIQESPKI
-1103 SAQPLSNTQLKSK
+1103 SAQPKAK
-1116 TINEEFP
+1116 TINEECP

-1134 SSSSDEDEF
+1134 SSSSDDDEF
-1143 EDTREIPSATAKSSQ
+1143 EDTREIPSATVKTLQTPYNAQPTSSLETHTEQ
-1158 AVYNPQSASFLVTT
+1158 VIKYPAPGTSPSHNEGNSQKTS
-1172 TNSTVQKYPSS
+1172 TNS
-1183 QIEVS
+1183 IL
-1188 AQKVNTSSVSPVKD
+1188 PVKD
-1202 EFDDEFSGLEQAA
+1202 EFDDEFAGLEQAA
-1215 VEDDNG
+1215 VEEDNG

-1231 ANTGSM
+1231 ANAGSM

-1249 DELQSNA
+1249 DELQMNA
-1256 FTGTLTSS
+1256 FTGTLTSP
-1264 SNPNIPMERGQQGQ
+1264 SNPTIPKPQVQ
-1278 QQGQQQQQTN
+1278 QQSTS

-1310 ESAKITGSTVPQQ
+1310 EPTKVATPSIPQQ
-1323 PAPLKIEPTID
+1323 PIPLKNDPIVD
-1334 ASGPKNP
+1334 ASLSKGPIVNR
-1341 MISHGIATTPKSLAI
+1341 GVATTPKSLAV

-1388 DNV
+1388 DSA

>member
-1 MASIIFRTPLSSQEQ
+1 MASITFRTPLSSQEQ
-16 ALYNQK
+16 AFYNQK
-22 FHQLDSED
+22 FHQLDTED

-44 SSGIPGQILSQVWAM
+44 SSGLPGQLLSQVWAT

-65 GFLNLNEFS
+65 GFLNVNEFS

-80 AQLQQVPNQT
+80 AQLQNAPNQP
-90 ISTALYENAPA
+90 ISAALYESTPT
-101 QLAAFSTDQ
+101 QLASFSINQNPAPMQ
-110 SQTPIQS
+110 SGSAT
-117 PGAVTNANATDI
+117 GNTNNTDI
-129 PSLSA
+129 PALSS

-168 PNQTLGEIWGVCD
+168 PNQTLGEIWALCD

-201 LSMSHHPSMNPP
+201 LCMSHHPSMNTP
-213 PAALPTQ
+213 PAVLPTQ
-220 LWDSLRSEPGTANQQ
+220 LWDSIRLEPVVVNQP

-240 LSANSTGISSLTRH
+240 LSANSTGVSSLTRH
-254 STLSRL
+254 STISRL
-260 STGAFNNAASDW
+260 STGAFSNAASDW
-272 SLNFEKKQ
+272 SLSFEKKQ

-342 IQKKNAGVELPDIIP
+342 IQKKNAGVELPDVIP

-384 IPSRASKPSFQDMP
+384 IPSRASKPSLQDMP
-398 HQKSAPAIN
+398 HQVSAPAVN
-407 TQSGAP
+407 TQPTVP
-413 QALTQNSNNG
+413 QVLPQNSNNG

-435 TSSSPTNAQAVVQN
+435 SSPSPTKAQTVVQN
-449 NTNNSFSYDNKNG
+449 NTNNSFSYDNNNG
-462 QATTQQQSQQLPAL
+462 QATLQQQQPQQPPPLT
-476 IHSSSGLKKFTPTSN
+476 HSSSGLKKFTPTSN
-491 FGQSIIRE
+491 FGQSIIKE

-505 LPKETQRAS
+505 QLRES
-514 STQQPP
+514 SDTFSAQPP
-520 PVPKHIASPVQRAA
+520 PVPKHASSPVKRTA
-534 SVTLPQV
+534 STTLPQV
-541 PNFSSFSMP
+541 PNFSAFSMP
-550 SSATT
+550 A
-555 GAAAI
+555 GAATS
-560 GAAAIGAAAV
+560 AATGAAV
-570 GASVLSS
+570 GAAVGAAALGASAFSR
-577 SSNNTFQ
+577 SSNNAFKNQ
-584 NHDLFADGE
+584 DLFADGE
-593 ASAQLSSA
+593 ASAQLSNA

-616 KQASIANEKK
+616 KQASITNDKK

-637 EMKDSIQAKL
+637 EMKNSIQIKL

-658 KQTEQLET
+658 KQTEQLEA
-666 QVIQV
+666 QVLQV
-671 NKENESL
+671 NKENETL
-678 TQQLAVSEANYHAT
+678 AQQLAVSEANYHAA

-731 NEKQQHVKQ
+731 NEKQQQVKQ

-747 NSKQLELNQITVS
+747 NSKQLELNQVTVA

-774 VYLTKQKELNDYQQ
+774 VYLTKQKELNDYQK
-788 TVEDQHAQLQSKYQ
+788 TVEEQHAQLQAKYQ
-802 DLSDKDTDLAERE
+802 DLSNKDTDLTDRE

-822 KQIEEQEHLYN
+822 RQIEEQENLYH
-833 QHVSKLQAMFDELSQ
+833 QHVSKLQEMFDDLSQ
-848 RKASFDKADQE
+848 RKASFEKADQE

-869 NVRDLS
+869 NVRELS

-887 DDAHNII
+887 EDAKDII
-894 ARSVSNKNETTTEV
+894 AKSASNTDTTTKEATSRGNV
-908 GARENAHEDTVSK
+908 HEDTVSK

-934 NRVKE
+934 NRVKD

-962 SDNENNATNNGTESA
+962 SDSENANTNNGTQSGN
-977 TETTNANLTE
+977 ETANPNLTE
-987 TLSDRFDGDLD
+987 TLSDRFDGDLN

-1029 LEERDTTINNAS
+1029 LEERDTINNTA
-1041 NKDKTGNLSHIPGEW
+1041 NRDNTGNLSHIPGEW
-1056 GAAPTTASTDVLS
+1056 EATPATASTDVLS
-1069 HESTEIIENG
+1069 NETTEVIEDG

-1090 GESDN
+1090 GESVS
-1095 SIQESPTL
+1095 SIQESPKI
-1103 SAQPLSNTQLKSK
+1103 SAQPKAK

-1134 SSSSDEDEF
+1134 SSSSDDDEF
-1143 EDTREIPSATAKSSQ
+1143 EDTREIPSATVKTLQTPYNAQPTSSLETHTEQ
-1158 AVYNPQSASFLVTT
+1158 VIKYPAPGTSPSHNEGNSQKAS
-1172 TNSTVQKYPSS
+1172 TNS
-1183 QIEVS
+1183 IL
-1188 AQKVNTSSVSPVKD
+1188 PVKD
-1202 EFDDEFSGLEQAA
+1202 EFDDEFAGLEQAA
-1215 VEDDNG
+1215 VEEDNG

-1231 ANTGSM
+1231 ANAGSM

-1249 DELQSNA
+1249 DELQMNA
-1256 FTGTLTSS
+1256 FTGTLTSP
-1264 SNPNIPMERGQQGQ
+1264 SNPTIPKPQVQ
-1278 QQGQQQQQTN
+1278 QQSTS
-1288 DPAQVSNDEWD
+1288 DPAQVSNDGWD

-1310 ESAKITGSTVPQQ
+1310 EPTKVATPSIPQQ
-1323 PAPLKIEPTID
+1323 PIPLKNNPIVD
-1334 ASGPKNP
+1334 ASLSKGPIVNR
-1341 MISHGIATTPKSLAI
+1341 GVATTPKSLAV

-1388 DNV
+1388 DSA

>member
-1 MASIIFRTPLSSQEQ
+1 MASITFRTPLSSQEQ
-16 ALYNQK
+16 AFYNQK
-22 FHQLDSED
+22 FHQLDTED

-44 SSGIPGQILSQVWAM
+44 SSGLPGQLLSQVWAT

-80 AQLQQVPNQT
+80 AQLQNAPNQP
-90 ISTALYENAPA
+90 ISAALYESTPT
-101 QLAAFSTDQ
+101 QLASFSINQNPAPMQ
-110 SQTPIQS
+110 SGSAT
-117 PGAVTNANATDI
+117 GNTNNTDI
-129 PSLSA
+129 PALSS

-168 PNQTLGEIWGVCD
+168 PNQTLGEIWALCD

-201 LSMSHHPSMNPP
+201 LCMSHHPSMNTP
-213 PAALPTQ
+213 PAVLPTQ
-220 LWDSLRSEPGTANQQ
+220 LWDSIRLEPVVVNQP

-240 LSANSTGISSLTRH
+240 LSANSTGVSSLTRH
-254 STLSRL
+254 STISRL
-260 STGAFNNAASDW
+260 STGAFSNAASDW
-272 SLNFEKKQ
+272 SLSFEKKQ

-342 IQKKNAGVELPDIIP
+342 IQKKNAGVELPDVIP

-370 PNPLPQQQSAPQIA
+370 PNPLPQQQSAPQVA
-384 IPSRASKPSFQDMP
+384 IPSRASKPSLQDMP
-398 HQKSAPAIN
+398 HQVSAPAVN
-407 TQSGAP
+407 TQPTVP
-413 QALTQNSNNG
+413 QVLPQNSNNG

-435 TSSSPTNAQAVVQN
+435 SSPSPTKAQTVGQN
-449 NTNNSFSYDNKNG
+449 NTNNSFSYDSNNG
-462 QATTQQQSQQLPAL
+462 QATLQQQQPQQPPPLT
-476 IHSSSGLKKFTPTSN
+476 HSSSGLKKFTPTSN
-491 FGQSIIRE
+491 FGQSIIKE

-505 LPKETQRAS
+505 QLRES
-514 STQQPP
+514 SDTFSAQPP
-520 PVPKHIASPVQRAA
+520 PVPKHASSPVKRTA
-534 SVTLPQV
+534 STTLPQV
-541 PNFSSFSMP
+541 PNFSAFSMP
-550 SSATT
+550 A
-555 GAAAI
+555 GAATS
-560 GAAAIGAAAV
+560 AATGAAV
-570 GASVLSS
+570 GAAVGAAALGASAFSR
-577 SSNNTFQ
+577 SSNNAFKNQ
-584 NHDLFADGE
+584 DLFADGE
-593 ASAQLSSA
+593 ASAQLSNA

-616 KQASIANEKK
+616 KQASITNDKK

-637 EMKDSIQAKL
+637 EMKNSIQIKL

-658 KQTEQLET
+658 KQTEQLEA
-666 QVIQV
+666 QVLQV
-671 NKENESL
+671 NKENETL
-678 TQQLAVSEANYHAT
+678 AQQLAVSEANYHAA

-731 NEKQQHVKQ
+731 NEKQQQVKQ

-747 NSKQLELNQITVS
+747 NSKQLELNQVTVA

-774 VYLTKQKELNDYQQ
+774 VYLTKQKELNDYQK
-788 TVEDQHAQLQSKYQ
+788 TVEEQHAQLQAKYQ
-802 DLSDKDTDLAERE
+802 DLSNKDTDLTDRE

-822 KQIEEQEHLYN
+822 RQIEEQENLYH
-833 QHVSKLQAMFDELSQ
+833 QHVSKLQEMFDDLSQ
-848 RKASFDKADQE
+848 RKASFEKADQE

-869 NVRDLS
+869 NVRELS

-887 DDAHNII
+887 EDAKDII
-894 ARSVSNKNETTTEV
+894 AKSASNTDTTTKEATSRGNV
-908 GARENAHEDTVSK
+908 HEDTVSK

-934 NRVKE
+934 NRVKD

-962 SDNENNATNNGTESA
+962 SDSENANTNNGTQSGN
-977 TETTNANLTE
+977 ETANPNLTE
-987 TLSDRFDGDLD
+987 TLSDRFDGDLN

-1029 LEERDTTINNAS
+1029 LEERDTINNTA
-1041 NKDKTGNLSHIPGEW
+1041 NRDNTGNLSHIPGEW
-1056 GAAPTTASTDVLS
+1056 EATPATASTDVLS
-1069 HESTEIIENG
+1069 NETTEVIEDG

-1090 GESDN
+1090 GESVS
-1095 SIQESPTL
+1095 SIQESPKI
-1103 SAQPLSNTQLKSK
+1103 SAQPKAK

-1134 SSSSDEDEF
+1134 SSSSDDDEF
-1143 EDTREIPSATAKSSQ
+1143 EDTREIPSATVKTLQTPYNAQPTSSLETHTEQ
-1158 AVYNPQSASFLVTT
+1158 VIKYPAPGTSPSHNEGNSKKAS
-1172 TNSTVQKYPSS
+1172 TNS
-1183 QIEVS
+1183 IL
-1188 AQKVNTSSVSPVKD
+1188 PVKD
-1202 EFDDEFSGLEQAA
+1202 EFDDEFAGLEQAA
-1215 VEDDNG
+1215 VEEDNG

-1231 ANTGSM
+1231 ANAGSM

-1249 DELQSNA
+1249 DELQMNA
-1256 FTGTLTSS
+1256 FTGTLTSP
-1264 SNPNIPMERGQQGQ
+1264 SNPNIPKPQVQ
-1278 QQGQQQQQTN
+1278 QQSTS

-1310 ESAKITGSTVPQQ
+1310 EPTKVATPSIPQQ
-1323 PAPLKIEPTID
+1323 PIPLKNDPIVD
-1334 ASGPKNP
+1334 ASLSKGPIVNR
-1341 MISHGIATTPKSLAI
+1341 GVATTPKSLAV

-1388 DNV
+1388 DSA

>member
-1 MASIIFRTPLSSQEQ
+1 MASITFRTPLSSQEQ
-16 ALYNQK
+16 AFYNQK
-22 FHQLDSED
+22 FHQLDTED

-44 SSGIPGQILSQVWAM
+44 SSGLPGQLLSQVWAT

-80 AQLQQVPNQT
+80 AQLQNAPNQP
-90 ISTALYENAPA
+90 ISAALYESTPT
-101 QLAAFSTDQ
+101 QLASFSINQNPAPMQ
-110 SQTPIQS
+110 SGSAT
-117 PGAVTNANATDI
+117 GNTNNTDI
-129 PSLSA
+129 PALSS

-168 PNQTLGEIWGVCD
+168 PNQTLGEIWALCD

-201 LSMSHHPSMNPP
+201 LCMSHHPSMNTP
-213 PAALPTQ
+213 PAVLPTQ
-220 LWDSLRSEPGTANQQ
+220 LWDSIRLEPVVVNQP

-240 LSANSTGISSLTRH
+240 LSANSTGVSSLTRH
-254 STLSRL
+254 STISRL
-260 STGAFNNAASDW
+260 STGAFSNAASDW
-272 SLNFEKKQ
+272 SLSFEKKQ

-342 IQKKNAGVELPDIIP
+342 IQKKNAGVELPDVIP

-384 IPSRASKPSFQDMP
+384 IPSRASKPSLQDMP
-398 HQKSAPAIN
+398 HQVSAPAVN
-407 TQSGAP
+407 TQPTVP
-413 QALTQNSNNG
+413 QVLPQNSNNG

-435 TSSSPTNAQAVVQN
+435 SSPSPTKAQTVVQN
-449 NTNNSFSYDNKNG
+449 NTNNSFSYDNNNG
-462 QATTQQQSQQLPAL
+462 QATLQQQQPQQPPPLT
-476 IHSSSGLKKFTPTSN
+476 HSSSGLKKFTPTSN
-491 FGQSIIRE
+491 FGQSIIKE

-505 LPKETQRAS
+505 QLRE
-514 STQQPP
+514 
-520 PVPKHIASPVQRAA
+520 
-534 SVTLPQV
+534 
-541 PNFSSFSMP
+541 
-550 SSATT
+550 
-555 GAAAI
+555 
-560 GAAAIGAAAV
+560 
-570 GASVLSS
+570 
-577 SSNNTFQ
+577 SN
-584 NHDLFADGE
+584 GE
-593 ASAQLSSA
+593 ASAQLSNA

-616 KQASIANEKK
+616 KQASITNDKK

-637 EMKDSIQAKL
+637 EMKNSIQIKL

-658 KQTEQLET
+658 KQTEQLEA
-666 QVIQV
+666 QVLQV
-671 NKENESL
+671 NKENETL
-678 TQQLAVSEANYHAT
+678 AQQLAVSEANYHAA

-731 NEKQQHVKQ
+731 NEKQQQVKQ

-747 NSKQLELNQITVS
+747 NSKQLELNQVTAA

-774 VYLTKQKELNDYQQ
+774 VYLTKQKELNDYQK
-788 TVEDQHAQLQSKYQ
+788 TVEEQHAQLQAKYQ
-802 DLSDKDTDLAERE
+802 DLSNKDTDLTDRE

-822 KQIEEQEHLYN
+822 RQIEEQENLYH
-833 QHVSKLQAMFDELSQ
+833 QHVSKLQEMFDDLSQ
-848 RKASFDKADQE
+848 RKASFEKADQE

-869 NVRDLS
+869 NVRELS

-887 DDAHNII
+887 EDAKAII
-894 ARSVSNKNETTTEV
+894 AKSASNTDTTTKEATSRGNV
-908 GARENAHEDTVSK
+908 HEDTVSK

-934 NRVKE
+934 NRVKD

-962 SDNENNATNNGTESA
+962 SDSENANTNNGTQSGN
-977 TETTNANLTE
+977 ETANPNLTE
-987 TLSDRFDGDLD
+987 TLSDRFDGDLN

-1029 LEERDTTINNAS
+1029 LEERDTINNTA
-1041 NKDKTGNLSHIPGEW
+1041 NRDNTGNLSHIPGEW
-1056 GAAPTTASTDVLS
+1056 EATPATASTDVLS
-1069 HESTEIIENG
+1069 NETTEVIEDG

-1090 GESDN
+1090 GESVS
-1095 SIQESPTL
+1095 SIQESPKI
-1103 SAQPLSNTQLKSK
+1103 SAQPKAK

-1134 SSSSDEDEF
+1134 SSSSDDDEF
-1143 EDTREIPSATAKSSQ
+1143 EDTREIPSATVKTLQTPYNAQPTSSLETHTEQ
-1158 AVYNPQSASFLVTT
+1158 VIKYPAPGTSPSHNEGNSQKAS
-1172 TNSTVQKYPSS
+1172 TNS
-1183 QIEVS
+1183 IL
-1188 AQKVNTSSVSPVKD
+1188 PVKD
-1202 EFDDEFSGLEQAA
+1202 EFDDEFAGLEQAA
-1215 VEDDNG
+1215 VEEDNG

-1231 ANTGSM
+1231 ANAGSM

-1249 DELQSNA
+1249 DELQMNA
-1256 FTGTLTSS
+1256 FTGTLTSP
-1264 SNPNIPMERGQQGQ
+1264 SNPTIPKPQVQ
-1278 QQGQQQQQTN
+1278 QQSTS

-1310 ESAKITGSTVPQQ
+1310 EPTKVATPSIPQQ
-1323 PAPLKIEPTID
+1323 PIPLKNDPIVD
-1334 ASGPKNP
+1334 ASLSKGPIVNR
-1341 MISHGIATTPKSLAI
+1341 GVATTPKSLAV

-1388 DNV
+1388 DSA

>member
-1 MASIIFRTPLSSQEQ
+1 MASITFRTPLSSQEQ
-16 ALYNQK
+16 AFYNQK
-22 FHQLDSED
+22 FHQLDTED

-44 SSGIPGQILSQVWAM
+44 SSGLPGQLLSQVWAT

-80 AQLQQVPNQT
+80 AQLQNAPNQP
-90 ISTALYENAPA
+90 ISAALYESTPT
-101 QLAAFSTDQ
+101 QLASFSINQNPAPMQ
-110 SQTPIQS
+110 SGSAT
-117 PGAVTNANATDI
+117 GNTNNTDI
-129 PSLSA
+129 PALSS

-168 PNQTLGEIWGVCD
+168 PNQTLGEIWALCD

-201 LSMSHHPSMNPP
+201 LCMSHHPSMNTP
-213 PAALPTQ
+213 PAVLPTQ
-220 LWDSLRSEPGTANQQ
+220 LWDSIRLEPVVVNQP

-240 LSANSTGISSLTRH
+240 LSANSTGVSSLTRH
-254 STLSRL
+254 STISRL
-260 STGAFNNAASDW
+260 STGAFSNAASDW
-272 SLNFEKKQ
+272 SLSFEKKQ

-342 IQKKNAGVELPDIIP
+342 IQKKNAGVELPDVIP

-384 IPSRASKPSFQDMP
+384 IPSRASKPSLQDMP
-398 HQKSAPAIN
+398 HQVSAPAVN
-407 TQSGAP
+407 TQPTVP
-413 QALTQNSNNG
+413 QVLPQNSNNG

-435 TSSSPTNAQAVVQN
+435 SSPSPTKAQTVVQN
-449 NTNNSFSYDNKNG
+449 NTNNSFSYDNNNG
-462 QATTQQQSQQLPAL
+462 QATLQQQQPQQPPPLT
-476 IHSSSGLKKFTPTSN
+476 HSSSGLKKFTPTSN
-491 FGQSIIRE
+491 FGQSIIKE

-505 LPKETQRAS
+505 QLRES
-514 STQQPP
+514 SDTFSTQPP
-520 PVPKHIASPVQRAA
+520 PVPKHASSPVKRTA
-534 SVTLPQV
+534 STTLPQV
-541 PNFSSFSMP
+541 PNFSAFSMP
-550 SSATT
+550 A
-555 GAAAI
+555 GAATS
-560 GAAAIGAAAV
+560 AATGAAV
-570 GASVLSS
+570 GAAVGAAALGASAFSR
-577 SSNNTFQ
+577 SSNNAFKNQ
-584 NHDLFADGE
+584 DLFADGE
-593 ASAQLSSA
+593 ASAQLSNA

-616 KQASIANEKK
+616 KQASITNDKK

-637 EMKDSIQAKL
+637 EMKNSIQIKL

-658 KQTEQLET
+658 KQTEQLEA
-666 QVIQV
+666 QVLQV
-671 NKENESL
+671 NKENETL
-678 TQQLAVSEANYHAT
+678 AQQLAVSEANYHAA

-731 NEKQQHVKQ
+731 NEKQQQVKQ

-747 NSKQLELNQITVS
+747 NSKQLELNQVTVA

-774 VYLTKQKELNDYQQ
+774 VYLTKQKELNDYQK
-788 TVEDQHAQLQSKYQ
+788 TVEEQHAQLQAKYQ
-802 DLSDKDTDLAERE
+802 DLSNKDTDLTDRE

-822 KQIEEQEHLYN
+822 RQIEEQENLYH
-833 QHVSKLQAMFDELSQ
+833 QHVSKLQEMFDDLSQ
-848 RKASFDKADQE
+848 RKASFEKADQE

-869 NVRDLS
+869 NVRELS

-887 DDAHNII
+887 EDAKDII
-894 ARSVSNKNETTTEV
+894 AKSASNTDTTTKEATSRGNV
-908 GARENAHEDTVSK
+908 HEDTVSK

-934 NRVKE
+934 NRVKD

-962 SDNENNATNNGTESA
+962 SDSENANTNNGTQSGN
-977 TETTNANLTE
+977 ETANPNLTE
-987 TLSDRFDGDLD
+987 TLSDRFDGDLN

-1029 LEERDTTINNAS
+1029 LEERDTINNTA
-1041 NKDKTGNLSHIPGEW
+1041 NRDNTGNLSHIPGEW
-1056 GAAPTTASTDVLS
+1056 EATPATASTDVLS
-1069 HESTEIIENG
+1069 NETTEVIEDG

-1090 GESDN
+1090 GESVS
-1095 SIQESPTL
+1095 SIQESPKI
-1103 SAQPLSNTQLKSK
+1103 SAQPKAK

-1134 SSSSDEDEF
+1134 SSSSDDDEF
-1143 EDTREIPSATAKSSQ
+1143 EDTREIPSATVKTLQTPYNAQPTSSLETHTEQ
-1158 AVYNPQSASFLVTT
+1158 VITYPAPGTSPSHNEGNSQKAS
-1172 TNSTVQKYPSS
+1172 TNS
-1183 QIEVS
+1183 IL
-1188 AQKVNTSSVSPVKD
+1188 PVKD
-1202 EFDDEFSGLEQAA
+1202 EFDDEFAGLEQAA
-1215 VEDDNG
+1215 VEEDNG

-1231 ANTGSM
+1231 ANAGSM

-1249 DELQSNA
+1249 DELQMNA

-1264 SNPNIPMERGQQGQ
+1264 SNPTIPKPQVQ
-1278 QQGQQQQQTN
+1278 QQSTS

-1310 ESAKITGSTVPQQ
+1310 EPTKVATPSIPQQ
-1323 PAPLKIEPTID
+1323 PIPLKNDPIVD
-1334 ASGPKNP
+1334 ASLSKGPIVNR
-1341 MISHGIATTPKSLAI
+1341 GVATTPKSLAV

-1388 DNV
+1388 DSA

>member
-1 MASIIFRTPLSSQEQ
+1 MASITFRTPLSSQEQ
-16 ALYNQK
+16 AFYNQK
-22 FHQLDSED
+22 FHQLDTED

-44 SSGIPGQILSQVWAM
+44 SSGLPGQLLSQVWAT

-80 AQLQQVPNQT
+80 AQLQNAPNQP
-90 ISTALYENAPA
+90 ISAALYESTPT
-101 QLAAFSTDQ
+101 QLASFSINQNPAPMQ
-110 SQTPIQS
+110 SGSAT
-117 PGAVTNANATDI
+117 GNTNNTDI
-129 PSLSA
+129 PALSS

-168 PNQTLGEIWGVCD
+168 PNQTLGEIWALCD

-201 LSMSHHPSMNPP
+201 LCMSHHPSMNTP
-213 PAALPTQ
+213 PAVLPTQ
-220 LWDSLRSEPGTANQQ
+220 LWDSIRLEPVVVNQP

-240 LSANSTGISSLTRH
+240 LSANSTGVSSLTRH
-254 STLSRL
+254 STISRL
-260 STGAFNNAASDW
+260 STGAFSNAASDW
-272 SLNFEKKQ
+272 SLSFEKKQ

-342 IQKKNAGVELPDIIP
+342 IQKKNAGVELPDVIP

-384 IPSRASKPSFQDMP
+384 IPSRASKPSLQDMP
-398 HQKSAPAIN
+398 HQVSAPAVN
-407 TQSGAP
+407 TQPTVP
-413 QALTQNSNNG
+413 QVLPQNSNNG

-435 TSSSPTNAQAVVQN
+435 SSPSPTKAQTVVQN
-449 NTNNSFSYDNKNG
+449 NTNNSFSYDNNNG
-462 QATTQQQSQQLPAL
+462 QATLQQQQPQQPPPLT
-476 IHSSSGLKKFTPTSN
+476 HSSSGLKKFTPTSN
-491 FGQSIIRE
+491 FGQSIIKE

-505 LPKETQRAS
+505 QLRES
-514 STQQPP
+514 SDTFSAQPP
-520 PVPKHIASPVQRAA
+520 PVPKHASSPVKRTA
-534 SVTLPQV
+534 STTLPQV
-541 PNFSSFSMP
+541 PNFSAFSMP
-550 SSATT
+550 A
-555 GAAAI
+555 GAATS
-560 GAAAIGAAAV
+560 AATGAAV
-570 GASVLSS
+570 GAAVGAAALGASAFSR
-577 SSNNTFQ
+577 SSNNAFKNQ
-584 NHDLFADGE
+584 DLFADGE
-593 ASAQLSSA
+593 ASAQLSNA

-616 KQASIANEKK
+616 KQASITNDKK

-637 EMKDSIQAKL
+637 EMKNSIQIKL

-658 KQTEQLET
+658 KQTEQLEA
-666 QVIQV
+666 QVLQV
-671 NKENESL
+671 NKENETL
-678 TQQLAVSEANYHAT
+678 AQQLAVSEANYHAA

-731 NEKQQHVKQ
+731 NEKQQQVKQ

-747 NSKQLELNQITVS
+747 NSKQLELNQVTVA

-774 VYLTKQKELNDYQQ
+774 VYLTKQKELNDYQK
-788 TVEDQHAQLQSKYQ
+788 TVEEQHAQLQAKYQ
-802 DLSDKDTDLAERE
+802 DLSNKDTDLTDRE

-822 KQIEEQEHLYN
+822 RQIEEQENLYH
-833 QHVSKLQAMFDELSQ
+833 QHVSKLQEMFDDLSQ
-848 RKASFDKADQE
+848 RKASFEKADQE

-869 NVRDLS
+869 NVRELS

-887 DDAHNII
+887 EDAKDII
-894 ARSVSNKNETTTEV
+894 AKSASNTDTTTKEATSRGNV
-908 GARENAHEDTVSK
+908 HEDTVSK

-934 NRVKE
+934 NRVKD

-962 SDNENNATNNGTESA
+962 SDSENANTNNGTQSGN
-977 TETTNANLTE
+977 ETANPNLTE
-987 TLSDRFDGDLD
+987 TLSDRFDGDLN

-1029 LEERDTTINNAS
+1029 LEERDTINNTA
-1041 NKDKTGNLSHIPGEW
+1041 NRDNTGNLSHIPGEW
-1056 GAAPTTASTDVLS
+1056 EATPATASTDVLS
-1069 HESTEIIENG
+1069 NETTEVIEDG

-1090 GESDN
+1090 GESVS
-1095 SIQESPTL
+1095 SIQESPKI
-1103 SAQPLSNTQLKSK
+1103 SAQPKAK

-1134 SSSSDEDEF
+1134 SSSSDDDEF
-1143 EDTREIPSATAKSSQ
+1143 EDTREIPSATVKTLQTPYNAQPTSSLETHTEQ
-1158 AVYNPQSASFLVTT
+1158 VIKYPAPGTSPSHNEGNSKKAS
-1172 TNSTVQKYPSS
+1172 TNS
-1183 QIEVS
+1183 IL
-1188 AQKVNTSSVSPVKD
+1188 PVKD
-1202 EFDDEFSGLEQAA
+1202 EFDDEFAGLEQAA
-1215 VEDDNG
+1215 VEEDNG

-1231 ANTGSM
+1231 ANAGSM

-1249 DELQSNA
+1249 DELQMNA
-1256 FTGTLTSS
+1256 FTGTLTSP
-1264 SNPNIPMERGQQGQ
+1264 SNPTIPKPQVQ
-1278 QQGQQQQQTN
+1278 QQSTS

-1310 ESAKITGSTVPQQ
+1310 EPTKVATPSIPQQ
-1323 PAPLKIEPTID
+1323 PIPLKNDPTVD
-1334 ASGPKNP
+1334 ASLSKGPIVNR
-1341 MISHGIATTPKSLAI
+1341 GVATTPKSLAV

-1388 DNV
+1388 DSA

>member
-1 MASIIFRTPLSSQEQ
+1 MQSGSA
-16 ALYNQK
+16 
-22 FHQLDSED
+22 
-30 LGVVTGEA
+30 TG
-38 VRPLFA
+38 
-44 SSGIPGQILSQVWAM
+44 
-59 VDIDNK
+59 N
-65 GFLNLNEFS
+65 
-74 AALRMI
+74 
-80 AQLQQVPNQT
+80 
-90 ISTALYENAPA
+90 
-101 QLAAFSTDQ
+101 
-110 SQTPIQS
+110 
-117 PGAVTNANATDI
+117 TNNTDI
-129 PSLSA
+129 PALSS

-168 PNQTLGEIWGVCD
+168 PNQTLGEIWALCD

-201 LSMSHHPSMNPP
+201 LCMSHHPSMNTP
-213 PAALPTQ
+213 PAVLPTQ
-220 LWDSLRSEPGTANQQ
+220 LWDSIRLEPVVVNQP

-240 LSANSTGISSLTRH
+240 LSANSTGVSSLTRH
-254 STLSRL
+254 STISRL
-260 STGAFNNAASDW
+260 STGAFSNAASDW
-272 SLNFEKKQ
+272 SLSFEKKQ

-342 IQKKNAGVELPDIIP
+342 IQKKNAGVELPDVIP

-384 IPSRASKPSFQDMP
+384 IPSRASKPSLQDMP
-398 HQKSAPAIN
+398 HQVSAPAVN
-407 TQSGAP
+407 TQPTVP
-413 QALTQNSNNG
+413 QVLPQNSNNG

-435 TSSSPTNAQAVVQN
+435 SSPSPTKAQTVVQN
-449 NTNNSFSYDNKNG
+449 NTNNSFSYDNNNG
-462 QATTQQQSQQLPAL
+462 QATLQQQQPQQPPPLT
-476 IHSSSGLKKFTPTSN
+476 HSSSGLKKFTPTSN
-491 FGQSIIRE
+491 FGQSIIKE

-505 LPKETQRAS
+505 QLRES
-514 STQQPP
+514 SDTFSAQPP
-520 PVPKHIASPVQRAA
+520 PVPKHASSPVKRTA
-534 SVTLPQV
+534 STTLPQV
-541 PNFSSFSMP
+541 PNFSAFSMP
-550 SSATT
+550 A
-555 GAAAI
+555 GAATS
-560 GAAAIGAAAV
+560 AATGAAV
-570 GASVLSS
+570 GAAVGAAALGASAFSR
-577 SSNNTFQ
+577 SSNNAFKNQ
-584 NHDLFADGE
+584 DLFADGE
-593 ASAQLSSA
+593 ASAQLSNA

-616 KQASIANEKK
+616 KQASITNDKK

-637 EMKDSIQAKL
+637 EMKNSIQIKL

-658 KQTEQLET
+658 KQTEQLEA
-666 QVIQV
+666 QVLQV
-671 NKENESL
+671 NKENETL
-678 TQQLAVSEANYHAT
+678 AQQLAVSEANYHAA

-731 NEKQQHVKQ
+731 NEKQQQVKQ

-747 NSKQLELNQITVS
+747 NSKQLELNQVTVA

-774 VYLTKQKELNDYQQ
+774 VYLTKQKELNDYQK
-788 TVEDQHAQLQSKYQ
+788 TVEEQHAQLQAKYQ
-802 DLSDKDTDLAERE
+802 DLSNKDTDLTDRE

-822 KQIEEQEHLYN
+822 RQIEEQENLYH
-833 QHVSKLQAMFDELSQ
+833 QHVSKLQEMFDDLSQ
-848 RKASFDKADQE
+848 RKASFEKADQE

-869 NVRDLS
+869 NVRELS

-887 DDAHNII
+887 EDAKDII
-894 ARSVSNKNETTTEV
+894 AKSASNTDTTTKEATSRGNV
-908 GARENAHEDTVSK
+908 HEDTVSK

-934 NRVKE
+934 NRVKD

-962 SDNENNATNNGTESA
+962 SDSENANTNNGTQSGN
-977 TETTNANLTE
+977 ETANPNLTE
-987 TLSDRFDGDLD
+987 TLSDRFDGDLN

-1029 LEERDTTINNAS
+1029 LEERDAINNTA
-1041 NKDKTGNLSHIPGEW
+1041 NRDNTGNLSHIPGEW
-1056 GAAPTTASTDVLS
+1056 EATPATASTDVLS
-1069 HESTEIIENG
+1069 NETTEVIEDG

-1090 GESDN
+1090 GESVS
-1095 SIQESPTL
+1095 SIQESPKI
-1103 SAQPLSNTQLKSK
+1103 SAQPKAK

-1134 SSSSDEDEF
+1134 SSSSDDDEF
-1143 EDTREIPSATAKSSQ
+1143 EDTREIPSATVKTLQTPYNAQPTSSLETHTEQ
-1158 AVYNPQSASFLVTT
+1158 VIKYPAPGTSPSHNEGNSKKAS
-1172 TNSTVQKYPSS
+1172 TNS
-1183 QIEVS
+1183 IL
-1188 AQKVNTSSVSPVKD
+1188 PVKD
-1202 EFDDEFSGLEQAA
+1202 EFDDEFAGLEQAA
-1215 VEDDNG
+1215 VEEDNG

-1231 ANTGSM
+1231 ANAGSM

-1249 DELQSNA
+1249 DELQMNA
-1256 FTGTLTSS
+1256 FTGTLTSP
-1264 SNPNIPMERGQQGQ
+1264 SNPNIPKPQVQ
-1278 QQGQQQQQTN
+1278 QQSTS

-1310 ESAKITGSTVPQQ
+1310 EPTKVATPSIPQQ
-1323 PAPLKIEPTID
+1323 PIPLKNDPIVD
-1334 ASGPKNP
+1334 ASLSKGPIVNR
-1341 MISHGIATTPKSLAI
+1341 GVATTPKSLAV

-1388 DNV
+1388 DSA

>member
-1 MASIIFRTPLSSQEQ
+1 MASITFRTPLSSQEQ
-16 ALYNQK
+16 AFYNQK
-22 FHQLDSED
+22 FHQLDTED

-44 SSGIPGQILSQVWAM
+44 SSGLPGQLLSQVWAT

-80 AQLQQVPNQT
+80 AQLQNAPNQP
-90 ISTALYENAPA
+90 ISAALYENTPT
-101 QLAAFSTDQ
+101 QLASFSINQNPAPMQ
-110 SQTPIQS
+110 SGSAT
-117 PGAVTNANATDI
+117 GNTNNTDI
-129 PSLSA
+129 PALSS

-168 PNQTLGEIWGVCD
+168 PNQTLGEIWALCD

-201 LSMSHHPSMNPP
+201 LCMSHHPSMNTP
-213 PAALPTQ
+213 PAVLPTQ
-220 LWDSLRSEPGTANQQ
+220 LWDSIRLEPVVVNQP

-240 LSANSTGISSLTRH
+240 LSANSTGVSSLTRH
-254 STLSRL
+254 STISRL
-260 STGAFNNAASDW
+260 STGAFSNAASDW
-272 SLNFEKKQ
+272 SLSFEKKQ

-342 IQKKNAGVELPDIIP
+342 IQKKNAGVELPDVIP

-384 IPSRASKPSFQDMP
+384 IPSRASKPSLQDMP
-398 HQKSAPAIN
+398 HQVSAPAVN
-407 TQSGAP
+407 TQPTVP
-413 QALTQNSNNG
+413 QVLPQNSNNG

-435 TSSSPTNAQAVVQN
+435 SSPSPTKAQTVVQN
-449 NTNNSFSYDNKNG
+449 NTNNSFSYDNNNG
-462 QATTQQQSQQLPAL
+462 QATLQQQQPQQPPPLT
-476 IHSSSGLKKFTPTSN
+476 HSSSGLKKFTPTSN
-491 FGQSIIRE
+491 FGQSIIKE

-505 LPKETQRAS
+505 QLRES
-514 STQQPP
+514 SDTFSAQPP
-520 PVPKHIASPVQRAA
+520 PVPKHASSPVKRTA
-534 SVTLPQV
+534 STTLPQV
-541 PNFSSFSMP
+541 PNFSAFSMP
-550 SSATT
+550 A
-555 GAAAI
+555 GAATS
-560 GAAAIGAAAV
+560 AATGAAV
-570 GASVLSS
+570 GAAVGAAALGASAFSR
-577 SSNNTFQ
+577 SSNNAFKNQ
-584 NHDLFADGE
+584 DLFADGE
-593 ASAQLSSA
+593 ASAQLSNA

-616 KQASIANEKK
+616 KQASITNDKK

-637 EMKDSIQAKL
+637 EMKNSIQIKL

-658 KQTEQLET
+658 KQTEQLEA
-666 QVIQV
+666 QVLQV
-671 NKENESL
+671 NKENETL
-678 TQQLAVSEANYHAT
+678 AQQLAVSEANYHAA

-731 NEKQQHVKQ
+731 NEKQQQVKQ

-747 NSKQLELNQITVS
+747 NSKQLELNQVTVA

-774 VYLTKQKELNDYQQ
+774 VYLTKQKELNDYQK
-788 TVEDQHAQLQSKYQ
+788 TVEEQHAQLQAKYQ
-802 DLSDKDTDLAERE
+802 DLSNKDTDLTDRE

-822 KQIEEQEHLYN
+822 RQIEEQENLYH
-833 QHVSKLQAMFDELSQ
+833 QHVSKLQEMFDDLSQ
-848 RKASFDKADQE
+848 RKASFEKADQE

-869 NVRDLS
+869 NVRELS

-887 DDAHNII
+887 EDAKDII
-894 ARSVSNKNETTTEV
+894 AKSASNTDTTTKEATSRGNV
-908 GARENAHEDTVSK
+908 HEDTVSK

-934 NRVKE
+934 NRVKD

-962 SDNENNATNNGTESA
+962 SDSENANTNNGTQSGN
-977 TETTNANLTE
+977 ETANPNLTE
-987 TLSDRFDGDLD
+987 TLSDRFDGDLN

-1029 LEERDTTINNAS
+1029 LEERDTINNTA
-1041 NKDKTGNLSHIPGEW
+1041 NRDNTGNLSHIPGEW
-1056 GAAPTTASTDVLS
+1056 EATPATASTDVLS
-1069 HESTEIIENG
+1069 NETTEVIEDG

-1090 GESDN
+1090 GESVS
-1095 SIQESPTL
+1095 SIQESPKI
-1103 SAQPLSNTQLKSK
+1103 SAQPKAK

-1134 SSSSDEDEF
+1134 SSSSDDDEF
-1143 EDTREIPSATAKSSQ
+1143 EDTREIPSATVKTLQTPYNAQPTSSLETHTEQ
-1158 AVYNPQSASFLVTT
+1158 VIKYPAPGTSPSHNEGNSKKAS
-1172 TNSTVQKYPSS
+1172 TNS
-1183 QIEVS
+1183 IL
-1188 AQKVNTSSVSPVKD
+1188 PVKD
-1202 EFDDEFSGLEQAA
+1202 EFDDEFAGLEQAA
-1215 VEDDNG
+1215 VEEDNG

-1231 ANTGSM
+1231 ANAGSM

-1249 DELQSNA
+1249 DELQMNA
-1256 FTGTLTSS
+1256 FTGTLTSP
-1264 SNPNIPMERGQQGQ
+1264 SNPNIPKPQVQ
-1278 QQGQQQQQTN
+1278 QQSTS

-1310 ESAKITGSTVPQQ
+1310 EPTKVATPSIPQQ
-1323 PAPLKIEPTID
+1323 PIPLKNDPIVD
-1334 ASGPKNP
+1334 ASLSKGPIVNR
-1341 MISHGIATTPKSLAI
+1341 GVATTPKSLAV

-1388 DNV
+1388 DSA

>member
-1 MASIIFRTPLSSQEQ
+1 MASITFRTPLSSQEQ
-16 ALYNQK
+16 AFYNQK
-22 FHQLDSED
+22 FHQLDTED

-44 SSGIPGQILSQVWAM
+44 SSGLPGQLLSQVWAT

-80 AQLQQVPNQT
+80 AQLQNAPNQP
-90 ISTALYENAPA
+90 ISAALYESTPT
-101 QLAAFSTDQ
+101 QLASFSINQNPAPMQ
-110 SQTPIQS
+110 SGSAT
-117 PGAVTNANATDI
+117 GNTNNTDI
-129 PSLSA
+129 PALSS

-168 PNQTLGEIWGVCD
+168 PNQTLGEIWALCD

-201 LSMSHHPSMNPP
+201 LCMSHHPSMNTP
-213 PAALPTQ
+213 PAVLPTQ
-220 LWDSLRSEPGTANQQ
+220 LWDSIRLEPVVVNQP

-240 LSANSTGISSLTRH
+240 LSANSTGVSSLTRH
-254 STLSRL
+254 STISRL
-260 STGAFNNAASDW
+260 STGAFSNAASDW
-272 SLNFEKKQ
+272 SLSFEKKQ

-342 IQKKNAGVELPDIIP
+342 IQKKNAGVELPDVIP

-384 IPSRASKPSFQDMP
+384 IPSRASKPSLQDMP
-398 HQKSAPAIN
+398 HQVSAPAVN
-407 TQSGAP
+407 TQPTVP
-413 QALTQNSNNG
+413 QVLPQNSNNG

-435 TSSSPTNAQAVVQN
+435 SSPSPTKAQTVVQN
-449 NTNNSFSYDNKNG
+449 NTNNSFSYDNNNG
-462 QATTQQQSQQLPAL
+462 QATLQQQQPQQPPPLT
-476 IHSSSGLKKFTPTSN
+476 HSSSGLKKFTPTSN
-491 FGQSIIRE
+491 FGQSIIKE

-505 LPKETQRAS
+505 QLRES
-514 STQQPP
+514 SDTFSAQPP
-520 PVPKHIASPVQRAA
+520 PVPKHASSPVKRTA
-534 SVTLPQV
+534 STTLPQV
-541 PNFSSFSMP
+541 PNFSAFSMP
-550 SSATT
+550 A
-555 GAAAI
+555 GAATS
-560 GAAAIGAAAV
+560 AATGAAV
-570 GASVLSS
+570 GAAVGAAALGASAFSR
-577 SSNNTFQ
+577 SSNNAFKNQ
-584 NHDLFADGE
+584 DLFADGE
-593 ASAQLSSA
+593 ASAQLSNA

-616 KQASIANEKK
+616 KQASITNDKK

-637 EMKDSIQAKL
+637 EMKNSIQIKL

-658 KQTEQLET
+658 KQTEQLEA
-666 QVIQV
+666 QVLQV
-671 NKENESL
+671 NKENETL
-678 TQQLAVSEANYHAT
+678 AQQLAVSEANYHAA

-731 NEKQQHVKQ
+731 NEKQQQVKQ

-747 NSKQLELNQITVS
+747 NSKQLELNQVTVA

-774 VYLTKQKELNDYQQ
+774 VYLTKQKELNDYQK
-788 TVEDQHAQLQSKYQ
+788 TVEEQHAQLQAKYQ
-802 DLSDKDTDLAERE
+802 DLSNKDTDLTDRE

-822 KQIEEQEHLYN
+822 RQIEEQENLYH
-833 QHVSKLQAMFDELSQ
+833 QHVSKLQEMFDDLSQ
-848 RKASFDKADQE
+848 RKASFEKADQE

-869 NVRDLS
+869 NVRELS

-887 DDAHNII
+887 EDAKDII
-894 ARSVSNKNETTTEV
+894 AKSASNTDTTNKEATSRGNV
-908 GARENAHEDTVSK
+908 HEDTVSK

-934 NRVKE
+934 NRVKD

-962 SDNENNATNNGTESA
+962 SDSENANTNNGTQSGN
-977 TETTNANLTE
+977 ETANPNLTE
-987 TLSDRFDGDLD
+987 TLSDRFDGDLN

-1029 LEERDTTINNAS
+1029 LEERDTINNTA
-1041 NKDKTGNLSHIPGEW
+1041 NRDNTGNLSHIPGEW
-1056 GAAPTTASTDVLS
+1056 EATPATASTDVLS
-1069 HESTEIIENG
+1069 NETTEVIEDG

-1090 GESDN
+1090 GESVS
-1095 SIQESPTL
+1095 SIQESPKI
-1103 SAQPLSNTQLKSK
+1103 SAQPKAK

-1134 SSSSDEDEF
+1134 SSSSDDDEF
-1143 EDTREIPSATAKSSQ
+1143 EDTREIPSATVKTLQTPYNAQPTSSLEIHTEQ
-1158 AVYNPQSASFLVTT
+1158 VIKYPAPGTSPSHNEGNSKKAS
-1172 TNSTVQKYPSS
+1172 TNS
-1183 QIEVS
+1183 IL
-1188 AQKVNTSSVSPVKD
+1188 PVKD
-1202 EFDDEFSGLEQAA
+1202 EFDDEFAGLEQAA
-1215 VEDDNG
+1215 VEEDNG

-1231 ANTGSM
+1231 ANAGSM

-1249 DELQSNA
+1249 DELQMNA

-1264 SNPNIPMERGQQGQ
+1264 SNPTIPKPQVQ
-1278 QQGQQQQQTN
+1278 QQSTS

-1310 ESAKITGSTVPQQ
+1310 EPTKVATPSIPQQ
-1323 PAPLKIEPTID
+1323 PIPLKNDPIVD
-1334 ASGPKNP
+1334 ASLSKGPIVNR
-1341 MISHGIATTPKSLAI
+1341 GVATTPKSLAV

-1388 DNV
+1388 DSA

>member
-1 MASIIFRTPLSSQEQ
+1 MASITFRTPLSSQEQ
-16 ALYNQK
+16 AFYNQK
-22 FHQLDSED
+22 FHQLDTED

-44 SSGIPGQILSQVWAM
+44 SSGLPGQLLSQVWAT

-80 AQLQQVPNQT
+80 AQLQNAPNQP
-90 ISTALYENAPA
+90 ISAALYESTPT
-101 QLAAFSTDQ
+101 QLASFSINQNPAPMQ
-110 SQTPIQS
+110 SGSAT
-117 PGAVTNANATDI
+117 GNTNNTDI
-129 PSLSA
+129 PALSS

-168 PNQTLGEIWGVCD
+168 PNQTLGEIWALCD

-201 LSMSHHPSMNPP
+201 LCMSHHPSMNTP
-213 PAALPTQ
+213 PAVLPTQ
-220 LWDSLRSEPGTANQQ
+220 LWDSIRLEPVVVNQP

-240 LSANSTGISSLTRH
+240 LSANSTGVSSLTRH
-254 STLSRL
+254 STISRL
-260 STGAFNNAASDW
+260 STGAFSNAASDW
-272 SLNFEKKQ
+272 SLSFEKKQ

-342 IQKKNAGVELPDIIP
+342 IQKKNAGVELPDVIP

-384 IPSRASKPSFQDMP
+384 IPSRASKPSLQDMP
-398 HQKSAPAIN
+398 HQVSAPAVN
-407 TQSGAP
+407 TQPTVP
-413 QALTQNSNNG
+413 QVLPQNSNNG

-435 TSSSPTNAQAVVQN
+435 SSPSPTKAQTVVQN
-449 NTNNSFSYDNKNG
+449 NTNNSFSYDNNNG
-462 QATTQQQSQQLPAL
+462 QATLQQQQPQQPPPLT
-476 IHSSSGLKKFTPTSN
+476 HSSSGLKKFTPTSN
-491 FGQSIIRE
+491 FGQSIIKE

-505 LPKETQRAS
+505 QLRES
-514 STQQPP
+514 SDTFSAQPP
-520 PVPKHIASPVQRAA
+520 PVPKHASSPVKRTA
-534 SVTLPQV
+534 STTLPQV
-541 PNFSSFSMP
+541 PNFSAFSMP
-550 SSATT
+550 A
-555 GAAAI
+555 GAATS
-560 GAAAIGAAAV
+560 AATGAAV
-570 GASVLSS
+570 GAAVGAAALGASAFSR
-577 SSNNTFQ
+577 SSNNAFKNQ
-584 NHDLFADGE
+584 DLFADGE
-593 ASAQLSSA
+593 ASAQLSNA

-616 KQASIANEKK
+616 KQASITNDKK

-637 EMKDSIQAKL
+637 EMKNSIQIKL

-658 KQTEQLET
+658 KQTEQLEA
-666 QVIQV
+666 QVLQV
-671 NKENESL
+671 NKENETL
-678 TQQLAVSEANYHAT
+678 AQQLAVSEANYHAA

-731 NEKQQHVKQ
+731 NEKQQQVKQ

-747 NSKQLELNQITVS
+747 NSKQLELNQVTVA

-774 VYLTKQKELNDYQQ
+774 VYLTKQKELNDYQK
-788 TVEDQHAQLQSKYQ
+788 TVEEQHAQLQAKYQ
-802 DLSDKDTDLAERE
+802 DLSNKDTDLTDRE

-822 KQIEEQEHLYN
+822 RQIEEQENLYH
-833 QHVSKLQAMFDELSQ
+833 QHVSKLQEMFDDLSQ
-848 RKASFDKADQE
+848 RKASFEKADQE

-869 NVRDLS
+869 NVRELS

-887 DDAHNII
+887 EDAKEII
-894 ARSVSNKNETTTEV
+894 AKSTSNTDTTTKEATSRGNV
-908 GARENAHEDTVSK
+908 HEDTVSK

-934 NRVKE
+934 NRVKD

-962 SDNENNATNNGTESA
+962 SDSENANTNNGTQSGN
-977 TETTNANLTE
+977 ETANPNLTE
-987 TLSDRFDGDLD
+987 TLSDRFDGDLN

-1029 LEERDTTINNAS
+1029 LEERDTINNTA
-1041 NKDKTGNLSHIPGEW
+1041 NRDNTGNLSHIPGEW
-1056 GAAPTTASTDVLS
+1056 EAIPATASTDVLS
-1069 HESTEIIENG
+1069 NETTEVIEG

-1090 GESDN
+1090 GESVS
-1095 SIQESPTL
+1095 SIQESPKI
-1103 SAQPLSNTQLKSK
+1103 SAQPKAK

-1134 SSSSDEDEF
+1134 SSSSDDDEF
-1143 EDTREIPSATAKSSQ
+1143 EDTREIPSTTVKTLQTPYNAQPTSSLETHTEQ
-1158 AVYNPQSASFLVTT
+1158 VIKYPAPGTSPSHNEGNSQKAS
-1172 TNSTVQKYPSS
+1172 TNS
-1183 QIEVS
+1183 IL
-1188 AQKVNTSSVSPVKD
+1188 PVKD
-1202 EFDDEFSGLEQAA
+1202 EFDDEFAGLEQAA
-1215 VEDDNG
+1215 VEEDNG

-1231 ANTGSM
+1231 ANAGSM

-1249 DELQSNA
+1249 DELQMNA
-1256 FTGTLTSS
+1256 FTGTLTSP
-1264 SNPNIPMERGQQGQ
+1264 SNPTIPKPQVQ
-1278 QQGQQQQQTN
+1278 QQSTS

-1310 ESAKITGSTVPQQ
+1310 EPTKVATPSIPQQ
-1323 PAPLKIEPTID
+1323 PIPLKNDPIVD
-1334 ASGPKNP
+1334 ASLSKGPIVNR
-1341 MISHGIATTPKSLAI
+1341 GVATTPKSLAV

-1388 DNV
+1388 DSA

>member
-1 MASIIFRTPLSSQEQ
+1 MASITFRTPLSSQEQ
-16 ALYNQK
+16 AFYNQK
-22 FHQLDSED
+22 FHQLDTED

-44 SSGIPGQILSQVWAM
+44 SSGLPGQLLSQVWAT

-80 AQLQQVPNQT
+80 AQLQNAPNQP
-90 ISTALYENAPA
+90 ISAALYESTPT
-101 QLAAFSTDQ
+101 QLASFSINQNPAPMQ
-110 SQTPIQS
+110 SGSAT
-117 PGAVTNANATDI
+117 GNTNNTDI
-129 PSLSA
+129 PALSS

-168 PNQTLGEIWGVCD
+168 PNQTLGEIWALCD

-201 LSMSHHPSMNPP
+201 LCMSHHPSMNTP
-213 PAALPTQ
+213 PAVLPTQ
-220 LWDSLRSEPGTANQQ
+220 LWDSIRLEPVVVNQP

-240 LSANSTGISSLTRH
+240 LSANSTGVSSLTRH
-254 STLSRL
+254 STISRL
-260 STGAFNNAASDW
+260 STGAFSNAASDW
-272 SLNFEKKQ
+272 SLSFEKKQ

-342 IQKKNAGVELPDIIP
+342 IQKKNAGVELPDVIP

-384 IPSRASKPSFQDMP
+384 IPSRASKPSLQDMP
-398 HQKSAPAIN
+398 HQVSAPAVN
-407 TQSGAP
+407 TQPTVP
-413 QALTQNSNNG
+413 QVLPQNSNNG

-435 TSSSPTNAQAVVQN
+435 SSPSPTKAQTVVQN
-449 NTNNSFSYDNKNG
+449 NTNNSFSYDNNNG
-462 QATTQQQSQQLPAL
+462 QATLQQQQPQQPPPLT
-476 IHSSSGLKKFTPTSN
+476 HSSSGLKKFTPTSN
-491 FGQSIIRE
+491 FGQSIIKE

-505 LPKETQRAS
+505 QLRES
-514 STQQPP
+514 SDTFSAQPP
-520 PVPKHIASPVQRAA
+520 PVPKHASSPVKRTA
-534 SVTLPQV
+534 STTLPQV
-541 PNFSSFSMP
+541 PNFSAFSMP
-550 SSATT
+550 A
-555 GAAAI
+555 GAATS
-560 GAAAIGAAAV
+560 AATGAAV
-570 GASVLSS
+570 GAAVGAAALGASAFSR
-577 SSNNTFQ
+577 SSNNAFKNQ
-584 NHDLFADGE
+584 DLFADGE
-593 ASAQLSSA
+593 ASAQLSNA

-616 KQASIANEKK
+616 KQASITNDKK

-637 EMKDSIQAKL
+637 EMKNSIQIKL

-658 KQTEQLET
+658 KQTEQLEA
-666 QVIQV
+666 QVLQV
-671 NKENESL
+671 NKENETL
-678 TQQLAVSEANYHAT
+678 AQQLAVSEANYHAA

-731 NEKQQHVKQ
+731 NEKQQQVKQ

-747 NSKQLELNQITVS
+747 NSKQLELNQVTVA

-774 VYLTKQKELNDYQQ
+774 VYLTKQKELNDYQK
-788 TVEDQHAQLQSKYQ
+788 TVEEQHAQLQAKYQ
-802 DLSDKDTDLAERE
+802 DLSNKDTDLTDRE

-822 KQIEEQEHLYN
+822 RQIEEQENLYH
-833 QHVSKLQAMFDELSQ
+833 QHVSKLQEMFDNLSQ
-848 RKASFDKADQE
+848 RKASFEKADQE

-869 NVRDLS
+869 NVRELS

-887 DDAHNII
+887 EDAKEII
-894 ARSVSNKNETTTEV
+894 AKSASNTDTTTKEATSRGNV
-908 GARENAHEDTVSK
+908 HEDTVSK
-921 FVETTVENSNLNV
+921 FVETTVENSNLNI
-934 NRVKE
+934 NRVKD

-962 SDNENNATNNGTESA
+962 SDSENANTNNGTQSGN
-977 TETTNANLTE
+977 ETANPNLTE
-987 TLSDRFDGDLD
+987 TLSDRFDGDLN

-1029 LEERDTTINNAS
+1029 LEERDTINNTA
-1041 NKDKTGNLSHIPGEW
+1041 NRDNTGNLSHIPGEW
-1056 GAAPTTASTDVLS
+1056 EATPATASTDVLS
-1069 HESTEIIENG
+1069 NETTEVIEG

-1090 GESDN
+1090 GESVS
-1095 SIQESPTL
+1095 SIQESPKI
-1103 SAQPLSNTQLKSK
+1103 SAQPKAK

-1134 SSSSDEDEF
+1134 SSSSDDDEF
-1143 EDTREIPSATAKSSQ
+1143 EDTREIPSATVKTLQTPYNAQPTSSLETHTEQ
-1158 AVYNPQSASFLVTT
+1158 VIKYPAPGTSPSHNEGNSQKTS
-1172 TNSTVQKYPSS
+1172 TNS
-1183 QIEVS
+1183 IL
-1188 AQKVNTSSVSPVKD
+1188 PVKD
-1202 EFDDEFSGLEQAA
+1202 EFDDEFAGLEQAA
-1215 VEDDNG
+1215 VEEDNG

-1231 ANTGSM
+1231 ANAGSM

-1249 DELQSNA
+1249 DELQMNA
-1256 FTGTLTSS
+1256 FTGTLTSP
-1264 SNPNIPMERGQQGQ
+1264 SNPTIPKPQVQ
-1278 QQGQQQQQTN
+1278 QQSTS

-1310 ESAKITGSTVPQQ
+1310 EPTKVATPSIPQQ
-1323 PAPLKIEPTID
+1323 PIPLKNDPIVD
-1334 ASGPKNP
+1334 ASLSKGPIVNR
-1341 MISHGIATTPKSLAI
+1341 GVATTPKSLAV

-1388 DNV
+1388 DSA

>member
-1 MASIIFRTPLSSQEQ
+1 MASITFRTPLSSQEQ
-16 ALYNQK
+16 AFYNQK
-22 FHQLDSED
+22 FHQLDTED

-44 SSGIPGQILSQVWAM
+44 SSGLPGQLLSQVWAT

-80 AQLQQVPNQT
+80 AQLQNAPNQP
-90 ISTALYENAPA
+90 ISAALYESTPT
-101 QLAAFSTDQ
+101 QLASFSINQNPAPMQ
-110 SQTPIQS
+110 SGSAT
-117 PGAVTNANATDI
+117 GNTNNTDI
-129 PSLSA
+129 PALSS

-168 PNQTLGEIWGVCD
+168 PNQTLGEIWALCD

-201 LSMSHHPSMNPP
+201 LCMSHHPSMNTP
-213 PAALPTQ
+213 PAVLPTQ
-220 LWDSLRSEPGTANQQ
+220 LWDSIRLEPVVVNQP

-240 LSANSTGISSLTRH
+240 LSANSTGVSSLTRH
-254 STLSRL
+254 STISRL
-260 STGAFNNAASDW
+260 STGAFSNAASDW
-272 SLNFEKKQ
+272 SLSFEKKQ

-342 IQKKNAGVELPDIIP
+342 IQKKNAGVELPDVIP

-384 IPSRASKPSFQDMP
+384 IPSRASKPSLQDMP
-398 HQKSAPAIN
+398 HQVSAPAVN
-407 TQSGAP
+407 TQPTVP
-413 QALTQNSNNG
+413 QVLPQNSNNG

-435 TSSSPTNAQAVVQN
+435 SSPSPTKAQTVVQN
-449 NTNNSFSYDNKNG
+449 NTNNSFSYDNNNG
-462 QATTQQQSQQLPAL
+462 QATLQQQQPQQPPPLT
-476 IHSSSGLKKFTPTSN
+476 HSSSGLKKFTPTSN
-491 FGQSIIRE
+491 FGQSIIKE

-505 LPKETQRAS
+505 QLRES
-514 STQQPP
+514 SDTFSAQPP
-520 PVPKHIASPVQRAA
+520 PVPKHASSPVKRTA
-534 SVTLPQV
+534 STTLPQV
-541 PNFSSFSMP
+541 PNFSAFSMP
-550 SSATT
+550 A
-555 GAAAI
+555 GAATS
-560 GAAAIGAAAV
+560 AATGAAV
-570 GASVLSS
+570 GAAVGAAALGASAFSR
-577 SSNNTFQ
+577 SSNNAFKNQ
-584 NHDLFADGE
+584 DLFADGE
-593 ASAQLSSA
+593 ASAQLSNA

-616 KQASIANEKK
+616 KQASITNDKK

-637 EMKDSIQAKL
+637 EMKNSIQIKL

-658 KQTEQLET
+658 KQTEQLEA
-666 QVIQV
+666 QVLQV
-671 NKENESL
+671 NKENETL
-678 TQQLAVSEANYHAT
+678 AQQLAVSEANYHAA

-731 NEKQQHVKQ
+731 NEKQQQVKQ

-747 NSKQLELNQITVS
+747 NSKQLELNQVTVA
-760 NLQKEID
+760 NLQKEIY

-774 VYLTKQKELNDYQQ
+774 VYLTKQKELNDYQK
-788 TVEDQHAQLQSKYQ
+788 TVEEQHAQLQAKYQ
-802 DLSDKDTDLAERE
+802 DLSNKDTDLTDRE

-822 KQIEEQEHLYN
+822 RQIEEQENLYH
-833 QHVSKLQAMFDELSQ
+833 QHVSKLQEMFDDLSQ
-848 RKASFDKADQE
+848 RKASFEKADQE

-869 NVRDLS
+869 NVRELS

-887 DDAHNII
+887 EDAKDII
-894 ARSVSNKNETTTEV
+894 AKSASNTDTTTKEATSRGNV
-908 GARENAHEDTVSK
+908 HEDTVSK

-934 NRVKE
+934 NRVKD

-945 RTESDVFDRDV
+945 RTESDIFDRDV

-962 SDNENNATNNGTESA
+962 SDSENANTNNGTQSGN
-977 TETTNANLTE
+977 ETANPNLTE
-987 TLSDRFDGDLD
+987 TLSDRFDGDLN

-1029 LEERDTTINNAS
+1029 LEERDTINNTA
-1041 NKDKTGNLSHIPGEW
+1041 NRDNTGNLSHIPGEW
-1056 GAAPTTASTDVLS
+1056 EATPATASTDVLS
-1069 HESTEIIENG
+1069 NETTEVIEG

-1090 GESDN
+1090 GESVS
-1095 SIQESPTL
+1095 SIQESPKI
-1103 SAQPLSNTQLKSK
+1103 SAQPKAK

-1134 SSSSDEDEF
+1134 SSSSDDDEF
-1143 EDTREIPSATAKSSQ
+1143 EDTREIPSATVKTLQTPYNAQPTSSLETHTEQ
-1158 AVYNPQSASFLVTT
+1158 VIKYPAPGTSPSHNEGNSQKAS
-1172 TNSTVQKYPSS
+1172 TNS
-1183 QIEVS
+1183 IL
-1188 AQKVNTSSVSPVKD
+1188 PVKD
-1202 EFDDEFSGLEQAA
+1202 EFDDEFAGLEQAA
-1215 VEDDNG
+1215 VEEDNG

-1231 ANTGSM
+1231 ANAGSM

-1249 DELQSNA
+1249 DELQMNA
-1256 FTGTLTSS
+1256 FTGTLTSP
-1264 SNPNIPMERGQQGQ
+1264 SNPTIPKPQVQ
-1278 QQGQQQQQTN
+1278 QQSTS

-1310 ESAKITGSTVPQQ
+1310 EPTKVATPSIPQQ
-1323 PAPLKIEPTID
+1323 PIPLKNDPIVD
-1334 ASGPKNP
+1334 ASLSKGPIVNR
-1341 MISHGIATTPKSLAI
+1341 GVATTPKSLAV

-1388 DNV
+1388 DSA

>member
-1 MASIIFRTPLSSQEQ
+1 MASITFRTPLSSQEQ
-16 ALYNQK
+16 AFYNQK
-22 FHQLDSED
+22 FHQLDTED

-44 SSGIPGQILSQVWAM
+44 SSGLPGQLLSQVWAT

-80 AQLQQVPNQT
+80 AQLQNAPNQP
-90 ISTALYENAPA
+90 ISAALYESTPT
-101 QLAAFSTDQ
+101 QLASFSINQNPAPMQ
-110 SQTPIQS
+110 SGSAT
-117 PGAVTNANATDI
+117 GNTNNTDI
-129 PSLSA
+129 PALSS

-168 PNQTLGEIWGVCD
+168 PNQTLGEIWALCD

-201 LSMSHHPSMNPP
+201 LCMSHHPSMNTP
-213 PAALPTQ
+213 PAVLPTQ
-220 LWDSLRSEPGTANQQ
+220 LWDSIRLEPVVVNQPK
-235 NRTTP
+235 RTTP
-240 LSANSTGISSLTRH
+240 LSANSTGVSSLTRH
-254 STLSRL
+254 STISRL
-260 STGAFNNAASDW
+260 STGAFSNAASDW
-272 SLNFEKKQ
+272 SLSFEKKQ

-342 IQKKNAGVELPDIIP
+342 IQKKNAGVELPDVIP

-384 IPSRASKPSFQDMP
+384 IPSRASKPSLQDMP
-398 HQKSAPAIN
+398 HQVSAPAVN
-407 TQSGAP
+407 TQPTVP
-413 QALTQNSNNG
+413 QVLPQNSNNG

-435 TSSSPTNAQAVVQN
+435 SSPSPTKAQTVIQN
-449 NTNNSFSYDNKNG
+449 NTNNSFSYDNNNG
-462 QATTQQQSQQLPAL
+462 QATLQQQQPQQPPPLT
-476 IHSSSGLKKFTPTSN
+476 HSSSGLKKFTPTSN
-491 FGQSIIRE
+491 FGQSIIKE

-505 LPKETQRAS
+505 QLRES
-514 STQQPP
+514 SDTFSAQPP
-520 PVPKHIASPVQRAA
+520 PVPKHASSPVKRTA
-534 SVTLPQV
+534 STTLPQV
-541 PNFSSFSMP
+541 PNFSAFSMP
-550 SSATT
+550 A
-555 GAAAI
+555 GAATS
-560 GAAAIGAAAV
+560 AATGAAV
-570 GASVLSS
+570 GASAFSR
-577 SSNNTFQ
+577 SSNNAFKNQ
-584 NHDLFADGE
+584 DLFADGE
-593 ASAQLSSA
+593 ASAQLSNA

-616 KQASIANEKK
+616 KQASITNDKK

-637 EMKDSIQAKL
+637 EMKNSIQIKL

-658 KQTEQLET
+658 KQTEQLEA
-666 QVIQV
+666 QVLQV
-671 NKENESL
+671 NKENETL
-678 TQQLAVSEANYHAT
+678 AQQLAVSEANYHAA

-731 NEKQQHVKQ
+731 NEKQQQVKQ

-747 NSKQLELNQITVS
+747 NSKQLELNQVTVA

-774 VYLTKQKELNDYQQ
+774 VYLTKQKELNDYQK
-788 TVEDQHAQLQSKYQ
+788 TVEEQHAQLQAKYQ
-802 DLSDKDTDLAERE
+802 DLSNKDTDLTDRE

-822 KQIEEQEHLYN
+822 RQIEEQENLYH
-833 QHVSKLQAMFDELSQ
+833 QHVSKLQEMFDDLSQ
-848 RKASFDKADQE
+848 RKASFEKADQE

-869 NVRDLS
+869 NVRELS

-887 DDAHNII
+887 EDAKDII
-894 ARSVSNKNETTTEV
+894 AKSASNTDTTTKEATSRGNV
-908 GARENAHEDTVSK
+908 HEDTVSK

-934 NRVKE
+934 NRVKD

-962 SDNENNATNNGTESA
+962 SDSENANTNNGTQSGN
-977 TETTNANLTE
+977 ETANPNLTE
-987 TLSDRFDGDLD
+987 TLSDRFDGDLN

-1029 LEERDTTINNAS
+1029 LEERDTINNTA
-1041 NKDKTGNLSHIPGEW
+1041 NRDNTGNLSHIPGEW
-1056 GAAPTTASTDVLS
+1056 EATPATASTDVLS
-1069 HESTEIIENG
+1069 NETTEVIEDG

-1090 GESDN
+1090 GESVS
-1095 SIQESPTL
+1095 SIQESPKI
-1103 SAQPLSNTQLKSK
+1103 SAQPKAK

-1134 SSSSDEDEF
+1134 SSSSDDDEF
-1143 EDTREIPSATAKSSQ
+1143 EDTREIPSATVKTLQTPYNAQPTSSLETHTEQ
-1158 AVYNPQSASFLVTT
+1158 VIKYPAPGTSPSHNEGNSQKAS
-1172 TNSTVQKYPSS
+1172 TNS
-1183 QIEVS
+1183 IL
-1188 AQKVNTSSVSPVKD
+1188 PVKD
-1202 EFDDEFSGLEQAA
+1202 EFDDEFAGLEQAA
-1215 VEDDNG
+1215 VEEDNG

-1231 ANTGSM
+1231 ANAGSM

-1249 DELQSNA
+1249 DELQMNA
-1256 FTGTLTSS
+1256 FTGTLTSP
-1264 SNPNIPMERGQQGQ
+1264 SNPTIPKPQVQ
-1278 QQGQQQQQTN
+1278 QQSTS

-1310 ESAKITGSTVPQQ
+1310 EPTKVATPSIPQQ
-1323 PAPLKIEPTID
+1323 PIPLKNDPIVD
-1334 ASGPKNP
+1334 ASLSKGPIVNR
-1341 MISHGIATTPKSLAI
+1341 GVATTPKSLAV

-1388 DNV
+1388 DSA

>member
-1 MASIIFRTPLSSQEQ
+1 MASITFRTPLSSQEQ
-16 ALYNQK
+16 AFYNQK
-22 FHQLDSED
+22 FHQLDTED

-44 SSGIPGQILSQVWAM
+44 SSGLPGQLLSQVWAT

-80 AQLQQVPNQT
+80 AQLQNAPNQP
-90 ISTALYENAPA
+90 ISAALYESTPT
-101 QLAAFSTDQ
+101 QLASFSINQNPAPMQ
-110 SQTPIQS
+110 SGSAT
-117 PGAVTNANATDI
+117 GNTNNTDI
-129 PSLSA
+129 PALSS

-168 PNQTLGEIWGVCD
+168 PNQTLGEIWALCD

-201 LSMSHHPSMNPP
+201 LCMSHHPSMNTP
-213 PAALPTQ
+213 PAVLPTQ
-220 LWDSLRSEPGTANQQ
+220 LWDSIRLEPVVVNQP

-240 LSANSTGISSLTRH
+240 LSANSTGVSSLTRH
-254 STLSRL
+254 STISRL
-260 STGAFNNAASDW
+260 STGAFSNAASDW
-272 SLNFEKKQ
+272 SLSFEKKQ

-342 IQKKNAGVELPDIIP
+342 IQKKNAGVELPDVIP

-384 IPSRASKPSFQDMP
+384 IPSRASKPSLQDMP
-398 HQKSAPAIN
+398 HQVSAPAVN
-407 TQSGAP
+407 TQPTVP
-413 QALTQNSNNG
+413 QVLPQNSNNG

-435 TSSSPTNAQAVVQN
+435 SSPSPTKAQTVVQN
-449 NTNNSFSYDNKNG
+449 NTNNSFSYDNNNG
-462 QATTQQQSQQLPAL
+462 QATLQQQQPQQPPPLT
-476 IHSSSGLKKFTPTSN
+476 HSSSGLKKFTPTSN
-491 FGQSIIRE
+491 FGQSIIKE

-505 LPKETQRAS
+505 QLRES
-514 STQQPP
+514 SDTFSAQPP
-520 PVPKHIASPVQRAA
+520 PVPKHASSPVKRTA
-534 SVTLPQV
+534 STTLPQV
-541 PNFSSFSMP
+541 PNFSAFSMP
-550 SSATT
+550 A
-555 GAAAI
+555 GAATS
-560 GAAAIGAAAV
+560 AATGAAV
-570 GASVLSS
+570 GAAVGAAALGASAFSR
-577 SSNNTFQ
+577 SSNNAFKNQ
-584 NHDLFADGE
+584 DLFADGE
-593 ASAQLSSA
+593 ASAQLSNA

-616 KQASIANEKK
+616 KQASITNDKK

-637 EMKDSIQAKL
+637 EMKNSIQIKL

-658 KQTEQLET
+658 KQTEQLEA
-666 QVIQV
+666 QVLQV
-671 NKENESL
+671 NKENETL
-678 TQQLAVSEANYHAT
+678 AQQLAVSEANYHAA

-731 NEKQQHVKQ
+731 NEKQQQVKQ

-747 NSKQLELNQITVS
+747 NSKQLELNQVTVA

-774 VYLTKQKELNDYQQ
+774 VYLTKQKELNDYQK
-788 TVEDQHAQLQSKYQ
+788 TVEEQHAQLQAKYQ
-802 DLSDKDTDLAERE
+802 DLSNKDTDLTDRE

-822 KQIEEQEHLYN
+822 RQIEEQENLYH
-833 QHVSKLQAMFDELSQ
+833 QHVSKLQEMFDNLSQ
-848 RKASFDKADQE
+848 RKASFEKADQE

-869 NVRDLS
+869 NVRELS

-887 DDAHNII
+887 EDAKEII
-894 ARSVSNKNETTTEV
+894 AKSASNTDTTTKEATSRGNV
-908 GARENAHEDTVSK
+908 HEDTVSK
-921 FVETTVENSNLNV
+921 FVETTVENSNLNI
-934 NRVKE
+934 NRVKD

-962 SDNENNATNNGTESA
+962 SDSENANTNNGTQSGN
-977 TETTNANLTE
+977 ETANPNLTE
-987 TLSDRFDGDLD
+987 TLSDRFDGDLN

-1029 LEERDTTINNAS
+1029 LEERDTINNTA
-1041 NKDKTGNLSHIPGEW
+1041 NRDNTGNLSHIPGEW
-1056 GAAPTTASTDVLS
+1056 EATPATASTDVLS
-1069 HESTEIIENG
+1069 NETTEVIEDG

-1090 GESDN
+1090 GESVS
-1095 SIQESPTL
+1095 SIQESPKI
-1103 SAQPLSNTQLKSK
+1103 SAQPKAK

-1134 SSSSDEDEF
+1134 SSSSDDDEF
-1143 EDTREIPSATAKSSQ
+1143 EDTREIPSATVKTLQTPYNAQPTSSLETHTEQ
-1158 AVYNPQSASFLVTT
+1158 VIKYPAPGTSPSHNEGNSQKTS
-1172 TNSTVQKYPSS
+1172 TNS
-1183 QIEVS
+1183 IL
-1188 AQKVNTSSVSPVKD
+1188 PVKD
-1202 EFDDEFSGLEQAA
+1202 EFDDEFAGLEQAA
-1215 VEDDNG
+1215 VEEDNG

-1231 ANTGSM
+1231 ANAGSM

-1249 DELQSNA
+1249 DELQMNA
-1256 FTGTLTSS
+1256 FTGTLTSP
-1264 SNPNIPMERGQQGQ
+1264 SNPTIPKPQVQ
-1278 QQGQQQQQTN
+1278 QQSTS

-1310 ESAKITGSTVPQQ
+1310 EPTKVATPSIPQQ
-1323 PAPLKIEPTID
+1323 PIPLKNDPIVD
-1334 ASGPKNP
+1334 ASLSKGPIVNR
-1341 MISHGIATTPKSLAI
+1341 GVATTPKSLAV

-1388 DNV
+1388 DSA

>member
-1 MASIIFRTPLSSQEQ
+1 MASITFRTPLSSQEQ
-16 ALYNQK
+16 AFYNQK
-22 FHQLDSED
+22 FHQLDTED

-44 SSGIPGQILSQVWAM
+44 SSGLPGQLLSQVWAT

-80 AQLQQVPNQT
+80 AQLQNAPNQP
-90 ISTALYENAPA
+90 ISAALYESTPT
-101 QLAAFSTDQ
+101 QLASFSINQNPAPMQ
-110 SQTPIQS
+110 SGSAT
-117 PGAVTNANATDI
+117 GNTNNTDI
-129 PSLSA
+129 PALSS

-168 PNQTLGEIWGVCD
+168 PNQTLGEIWALCD

-201 LSMSHHPSMNPP
+201 LCMSHHPSMNTP
-213 PAALPTQ
+213 PAVLPTQ
-220 LWDSLRSEPGTANQQ
+220 LWDSIRLESVVVHQP

-240 LSANSTGISSLTRH
+240 LSANSTGVSSLTRH
-254 STLSRL
+254 STISRL
-260 STGAFNNAASDW
+260 STGAFSNAASDW
-272 SLNFEKKQ
+272 SLSFEKKQ

-342 IQKKNAGVELPDIIP
+342 IQKKNAGVELPDVIP

-384 IPSRASKPSFQDMP
+384 IPSRASKPSLQDMP
-398 HQKSAPAIN
+398 HQVSAPAVN
-407 TQSGAP
+407 TQPTVP
-413 QALTQNSNNG
+413 QVLPQNSNNG

-435 TSSSPTNAQAVVQN
+435 SSPSPTKAQTVVQN
-449 NTNNSFSYDNKNG
+449 NTNNSFSYDNNNG
-462 QATTQQQSQQLPAL
+462 QATLQQQQPQQPPPLT
-476 IHSSSGLKKFTPTSN
+476 HSSSGLKKFTPTSN
-491 FGQSIIRE
+491 FGQSIIKE

-505 LPKETQRAS
+505 QLRES
-514 STQQPP
+514 SDTFSAQPP
-520 PVPKHIASPVQRAA
+520 PVPKHASSPVKRTA
-534 SVTLPQV
+534 STTLPQV
-541 PNFSSFSMP
+541 PNFSAFSMP
-550 SSATT
+550 A
-555 GAAAI
+555 GAATS
-560 GAAAIGAAAV
+560 AATGAAV
-570 GASVLSS
+570 GASAFSR
-577 SSNNTFQ
+577 SSNNAFKNQ
-584 NHDLFADGE
+584 DLFADGE
-593 ASAQLSSA
+593 ASAQLSNA

-616 KQASIANEKK
+616 KQASITNDKK

-637 EMKDSIQAKL
+637 EMKNSIQIKL

-658 KQTEQLET
+658 KQTEQLEA
-666 QVIQV
+666 QVLQV
-671 NKENESL
+671 NKENETL
-678 TQQLAVSEANYHAT
+678 AQQLAVSEANYHAA

-731 NEKQQHVKQ
+731 NEKQQQVKQ

-747 NSKQLELNQITVS
+747 NSKQLELNQVTVA

-774 VYLTKQKELNDYQQ
+774 VYLTKQKELNDYQK
-788 TVEDQHAQLQSKYQ
+788 TVEEQHAQLQAKYQ
-802 DLSDKDTDLAERE
+802 DLSNKDTDLTDRE

-822 KQIEEQEHLYN
+822 RQIEEQENLYH
-833 QHVSKLQAMFDELSQ
+833 QHVSKLQEMFDDLSQ
-848 RKASFDKADQE
+848 RKASFEKADQE

-869 NVRDLS
+869 NVRELS

-887 DDAHNII
+887 EDAKDII
-894 ARSVSNKNETTTEV
+894 AKSASNTDTTTKEATSRGNV
-908 GARENAHEDTVSK
+908 HEDTVSK

-934 NRVKE
+934 NRVKD

-962 SDNENNATNNGTESA
+962 SDSENANTNNGTQSGN
-977 TETTNANLTE
+977 ETANPNLTE
-987 TLSDRFDGDLD
+987 TLSDRFDGDLN

-1029 LEERDTTINNAS
+1029 LEERDTINNTA
-1041 NKDKTGNLSHIPGEW
+1041 NRDNTGNLSHIPGEW
-1056 GAAPTTASTDVLS
+1056 EATPATASTDVLS
-1069 HESTEIIENG
+1069 NETTEVIEDG

-1090 GESDN
+1090 GESVS
-1095 SIQESPTL
+1095 SIQESPKI
-1103 SAQPLSNTQLKSK
+1103 SAQPKAK

-1134 SSSSDEDEF
+1134 SSSSDDDEF
-1143 EDTREIPSATAKSSQ
+1143 EDTREIPSATVKTLQTPYNAQPTSSLETHTEQ
-1158 AVYNPQSASFLVTT
+1158 VIKYPAPGTSPSHNEGNSQKAS
-1172 TNSTVQKYPSS
+1172 TNS
-1183 QIEVS
+1183 IL
-1188 AQKVNTSSVSPVKD
+1188 PVKD
-1202 EFDDEFSGLEQAA
+1202 EFDDEFAGLEQAA
-1215 VEDDNG
+1215 VEEDNG

-1231 ANTGSM
+1231 ANAGSM

-1249 DELQSNA
+1249 DELQMNA
-1256 FTGTLTSS
+1256 FTGTLTSP
-1264 SNPNIPMERGQQGQ
+1264 SNPTIPKPQVQ
-1278 QQGQQQQQTN
+1278 QQSTS

-1310 ESAKITGSTVPQQ
+1310 EPTKVATPSIPQQ
-1323 PAPLKIEPTID
+1323 PIPLKNDPIVD
-1334 ASGPKNP
+1334 ASLSKGPIVNR
-1341 MISHGIATTPKSLAI
+1341 GVATTPKSLAV

-1388 DNV
+1388 DSA

>member
-1 MASIIFRTPLSSQEQ
+1 MASITFRTPLSSQEQ
-16 ALYNQK
+16 AFYNQK
-22 FHQLDSED
+22 FHQLDAED

-44 SSGIPGQILSQVWAM
+44 SSGLPGQLLSQVWAT

-80 AQLQQVPNQT
+80 AQLQNAPNQP
-90 ISTALYENAPA
+90 ISAALYESTPT
-101 QLAAFSTDQ
+101 QLASFSINQNPAPMQ
-110 SQTPIQS
+110 SGSAT
-117 PGAVTNANATDI
+117 GNTNNTDI
-129 PSLSA
+129 PALSS

-168 PNQTLGEIWGVCD
+168 PNQTLGEIWALCD

-201 LSMSHHPSMNPP
+201 LCMSHHPSMNTP
-213 PAALPTQ
+213 PAVLPTQ
-220 LWDSLRSEPGTANQQ
+220 LWDSIRLESVVVNQP

-240 LSANSTGISSLTRH
+240 LSANSTGVSSLTRH
-254 STLSRL
+254 STISRL
-260 STGAFNNAASDW
+260 STGAFSNAASDW
-272 SLNFEKKQ
+272 SLSFEKKQ

-342 IQKKNAGVELPDIIP
+342 IQKKNAGVELPDVIP

-384 IPSRASKPSFQDMP
+384 IPSRASKPSLQDMP
-398 HQKSAPAIN
+398 HQVSAPAVN
-407 TQSGAP
+407 TQPTVP
-413 QALTQNSNNG
+413 QVLPQNSNNG

-435 TSSSPTNAQAVVQN
+435 SSPSPTKAQTVVQN
-449 NTNNSFSYDNKNG
+449 NTNNSFSYDNNNG
-462 QATTQQQSQQLPAL
+462 QATLQQQQPQQPPPLT
-476 IHSSSGLKKFTPTSN
+476 HSSSGLKKFTPTSN
-491 FGQSIIRE
+491 FGQSIIKE

-505 LPKETQRAS
+505 QLRES
-514 STQQPP
+514 SDTFSAQPP
-520 PVPKHIASPVQRAA
+520 PVPKHASSPVKRTA
-534 SVTLPQV
+534 STTLPQV
-541 PNFSSFSMP
+541 PNFSAFSMP
-550 SSATT
+550 A
-555 GAAAI
+555 GAATS
-560 GAAAIGAAAV
+560 AATGAAV
-570 GASVLSS
+570 GAAVGAAALGASAFSR
-577 SSNNTFQ
+577 SSNNAFKNQ
-584 NHDLFADGE
+584 DLFADGE
-593 ASAQLSSA
+593 ASAQLSNA

-616 KQASIANEKK
+616 KQASITNDKK

-637 EMKDSIQAKL
+637 EMKNSIQIKL

-658 KQTEQLET
+658 KQTEQLEA
-666 QVIQV
+666 QVLQV
-671 NKENESL
+671 NKENETL
-678 TQQLAVSEANYHAT
+678 AQQLAVSEANYHAA

-731 NEKQQHVKQ
+731 NEKQQQVKQ

-747 NSKQLELNQITVS
+747 NSKQLELNQVTVA

-774 VYLTKQKELNDYQQ
+774 VYLTKQKELNDYQK
-788 TVEDQHAQLQSKYQ
+788 TVEEQHAQLQAKYQ
-802 DLSDKDTDLAERE
+802 DLSNKDTDLTDRE

-822 KQIEEQEHLYN
+822 RQIEEQENLYH
-833 QHVSKLQAMFDELSQ
+833 QHVSKLQEMFDDLSQ
-848 RKASFDKADQE
+848 RKASFEKADQE

-869 NVRDLS
+869 NVRELS

-887 DDAHNII
+887 EDAKDII
-894 ARSVSNKNETTTEV
+894 AKSASNTDTTTKEATSRGNV
-908 GARENAHEDTVSK
+908 HEDTVSK

-934 NRVKE
+934 NRVKD

-962 SDNENNATNNGTESA
+962 SDSENANTNNGTQSGN
-977 TETTNANLTE
+977 ETANPNLTE
-987 TLSDRFDGDLD
+987 TLSDRFDGDLN

-1029 LEERDTTINNAS
+1029 LEERDTINNTA
-1041 NKDKTGNLSHIPGEW
+1041 NRDNTGNLSHIPGEW
-1056 GAAPTTASTDVLS
+1056 EATPATASTDVLS
-1069 HESTEIIENG
+1069 NETTEVIEDG

-1090 GESDN
+1090 GESVS
-1095 SIQESPTL
+1095 SIQESPKI
-1103 SAQPLSNTQLKSK
+1103 SAQPKAK

-1134 SSSSDEDEF
+1134 SSSSDDDEF
-1143 EDTREIPSATAKSSQ
+1143 EDTREIPSATVKTLQTPYNAQPTSSLETHTEQ
-1158 AVYNPQSASFLVTT
+1158 VIKYPAPGTSPSHNEGNSKKAS
-1172 TNSTVQKYPSS
+1172 TNS
-1183 QIEVS
+1183 IL
-1188 AQKVNTSSVSPVKD
+1188 PVKD
-1202 EFDDEFSGLEQAA
+1202 EFDDEFAGLEQAA
-1215 VEDDNG
+1215 VEEDNG

-1231 ANTGSM
+1231 ANAGSM

-1249 DELQSNA
+1249 DELQMNA
-1256 FTGTLTSS
+1256 FTGTLTSP
-1264 SNPNIPMERGQQGQ
+1264 SNPNIPKPQVQ
-1278 QQGQQQQQTN
+1278 QQSTS

-1310 ESAKITGSTVPQQ
+1310 EPTKVATPSIPQQ
-1323 PAPLKIEPTID
+1323 PIPLKNDPIVD
-1334 ASGPKNP
+1334 ASLSKGPIVNR
-1341 MISHGIATTPKSLAI
+1341 GVATTPKSLAV

-1388 DNV
+1388 DSA

>member
-1 MASIIFRTPLSSQEQ
+1 MASITFRTPLSSQEQ
-16 ALYNQK
+16 AFYNQK
-22 FHQLDSED
+22 FHQLDTED

-44 SSGIPGQILSQVWAM
+44 SSGLPGQLLSQVWAT

-80 AQLQQVPNQT
+80 AQLQNAPNQP
-90 ISTALYENAPA
+90 ISAALYESTPT
-101 QLAAFSTDQ
+101 QLASFSINQNPAPMQ
-110 SQTPIQS
+110 SGSAT
-117 PGAVTNANATDI
+117 GNTNNTDI
-129 PSLSA
+129 PALSS

-168 PNQTLGEIWGVCD
+168 PNQTLGEIWALCD

-201 LSMSHHPSMNPP
+201 LCMSHHPSMNTP
-213 PAALPTQ
+213 PAVLPTQ
-220 LWDSLRSEPGTANQQ
+220 LWDSIRLEPVVVNQP

-240 LSANSTGISSLTRH
+240 LSANSTGVSSLTRH
-254 STLSRL
+254 STISRL
-260 STGAFNNAASDW
+260 STGAFSNAASDW
-272 SLNFEKKQ
+272 SLSFEKKQ

-342 IQKKNAGVELPDIIP
+342 IQKKNAGVELPDVIP

-384 IPSRASKPSFQDMP
+384 IPSRASKPSLQDMP
-398 HQKSAPAIN
+398 HQVSAPAVN
-407 TQSGAP
+407 TQPTVP
-413 QALTQNSNNG
+413 QVLPQNSNNG

-435 TSSSPTNAQAVVQN
+435 SSPSPTKAQTVVQN
-449 NTNNSFSYDNKNG
+449 NTNNSFSYDNNNG
-462 QATTQQQSQQLPAL
+462 QATLQQQQPQQPPPLT
-476 IHSSSGLKKFTPTSN
+476 HSSSGLKKFTPTSN
-491 FGQSIIRE
+491 FGQSIIKE

-505 LPKETQRAS
+505 QLRES
-514 STQQPP
+514 SDTFSAQPP
-520 PVPKHIASPVQRAA
+520 PVPKHASSPVKRTA
-534 SVTLPQV
+534 STTLPQV
-541 PNFSSFSMP
+541 PNFSAFSMP
-550 SSATT
+550 A
-555 GAAAI
+555 GAATS
-560 GAAAIGAAAV
+560 AATGAAV
-570 GASVLSS
+570 GAAVGAAALGASAFSR
-577 SSNNTFQ
+577 SSNNAFKNQ
-584 NHDLFADGE
+584 DLFADGE
-593 ASAQLSSA
+593 ASAQLSNA

-616 KQASIANEKK
+616 KQASITNDKK

-637 EMKDSIQAKL
+637 EMKNSIQIKL

-658 KQTEQLET
+658 KQTEQLEA
-666 QVIQV
+666 QVLQV
-671 NKENESL
+671 NKENETL
-678 TQQLAVSEANYHAT
+678 AQQLAVSEANYHAA

-731 NEKQQHVKQ
+731 NEKQQQVKQ

-747 NSKQLELNQITVS
+747 NSKQLELNQVTVA

-774 VYLTKQKELNDYQQ
+774 VYLTKQKELNDYQK
-788 TVEDQHAQLQSKYQ
+788 TVEEQHAQLQAKYQ
-802 DLSDKDTDLAERE
+802 DLSNKDTDLTDRE

-822 KQIEEQEHLYN
+822 RQIEEQENLYH
-833 QHVSKLQAMFDELSQ
+833 QHVSKLQEMFDDLSQ
-848 RKASFDKADQE
+848 RKASFEKADQE

-869 NVRDLS
+869 NVRELS

-887 DDAHNII
+887 EDAKDII
-894 ARSVSNKNETTTEV
+894 AKSASNTDTTNKEATSRGNV
-908 GARENAHEDTVSK
+908 HEDTVSK

-934 NRVKE
+934 NRVKD

-962 SDNENNATNNGTESA
+962 SDSENANTNNGTQSGN
-977 TETTNANLTE
+977 ETANPNLTE
-987 TLSDRFDGDLD
+987 TLSDRFDGDLN

-1029 LEERDTTINNAS
+1029 LEERDTINNTA
-1041 NKDKTGNLSHIPGEW
+1041 NRDNTGNLSHIPGEW
-1056 GAAPTTASTDVLS
+1056 EATPATASTDVLS
-1069 HESTEIIENG
+1069 NETTEVIEDG

-1090 GESDN
+1090 GESVS
-1095 SIQESPTL
+1095 SIQESPKI
-1103 SAQPLSNTQLKSK
+1103 SAQPNAK

-1134 SSSSDEDEF
+1134 SSSSDDDEF
-1143 EDTREIPSATAKSSQ
+1143 EDTREIPSATVKTLQTPYNAQPTSSLETHTEQ
-1158 AVYNPQSASFLVTT
+1158 VIKYPAPGTSPSHNEGNSQKAS
-1172 TNSTVQKYPSS
+1172 TNS
-1183 QIEVS
+1183 IL
-1188 AQKVNTSSVSPVKD
+1188 PVKD
-1202 EFDDEFSGLEQAA
+1202 EFDDEFAGLEQAA
-1215 VEDDNG
+1215 VEEDNG

-1231 ANTGSM
+1231 ANAGSM

-1249 DELQSNA
+1249 DELQMNA
-1256 FTGTLTSS
+1256 FTGTLTSP
-1264 SNPNIPMERGQQGQ
+1264 SNSNIPKPQVQ
-1278 QQGQQQQQTN
+1278 QQSTS

-1310 ESAKITGSTVPQQ
+1310 EPTKVATPSIPQQ
-1323 PAPLKIEPTID
+1323 PIPLKNDPIVD
-1334 ASGPKNP
+1334 ASLSKGPIVNR
-1341 MISHGIATTPKSLAI
+1341 GVATTPKSLAV

-1388 DNV
+1388 DSA

>member
-1 MASIIFRTPLSSQEQ
+1 MASITFRTPLSSQEQ
-16 ALYNQK
+16 AFYNQK
-22 FHQLDSED
+22 FHQLDTED

-44 SSGIPGQILSQVWAM
+44 SSGLPGQLLSQVWAT

-80 AQLQQVPNQT
+80 AQLQNAPNQP
-90 ISTALYENAPA
+90 ISAALYESTPT
-101 QLAAFSTDQ
+101 QLASFSINQNPAPMQ
-110 SQTPIQS
+110 SGSAT
-117 PGAVTNANATDI
+117 GNTNNTDI
-129 PSLSA
+129 PALSS

-168 PNQTLGEIWGVCD
+168 PNQTLGEIWALCD

-201 LSMSHHPSMNPP
+201 LCMSHHPSMNTP
-213 PAALPTQ
+213 PAVLPTQ
-220 LWDSLRSEPGTANQQ
+220 LWDSIRLEPVVVNQP

-240 LSANSTGISSLTRH
+240 LSANSTGVSSLTRH
-254 STLSRL
+254 STISRL
-260 STGAFNNAASDW
+260 STGAFSNAASDW
-272 SLNFEKKQ
+272 SLSFEKKQ

-342 IQKKNAGVELPDIIP
+342 IQKKNAGVELPDVIP

-384 IPSRASKPSFQDMP
+384 IPSRASKPSLQDMP
-398 HQKSAPAIN
+398 HQVSAPAVN
-407 TQSGAP
+407 TQPTVP
-413 QALTQNSNNG
+413 QVLPQNSNNG

-435 TSSSPTNAQAVVQN
+435 SSPSPTKVQTVVQN
-449 NTNNSFSYDNKNG
+449 NTNNSFSYDNNNG
-462 QATTQQQSQQLPAL
+462 QATLQQQQPQQPPPLT
-476 IHSSSGLKKFTPTSN
+476 HSSSGLKKFTPTSN
-491 FGQSIIRE
+491 FGQSIIKE

-505 LPKETQRAS
+505 QLRES
-514 STQQPP
+514 SDTFSAQPP
-520 PVPKHIASPVQRAA
+520 PVPKHASSPVKRTA
-534 SVTLPQV
+534 STTLPQV
-541 PNFSSFSMP
+541 PNFSAFSMP
-550 SSATT
+550 A
-555 GAAAI
+555 GAATS
-560 GAAAIGAAAV
+560 AATGAAV
-570 GASVLSS
+570 GAAVGAAALGASAFSR
-577 SSNNTFQ
+577 SSNNAFKNQ
-584 NHDLFADGE
+584 DLFADGE
-593 ASAQLSSA
+593 ASAQLSNA

-616 KQASIANEKK
+616 KQASITNDKK

-637 EMKDSIQAKL
+637 EMKNSIQIKL

-658 KQTEQLET
+658 KQTEQLEA
-666 QVIQV
+666 QVLQV
-671 NKENESL
+671 NKENETL
-678 TQQLAVSEANYHAT
+678 AQQLAVSEANYHAA

-731 NEKQQHVKQ
+731 NEKQQQVKQ

-747 NSKQLELNQITVS
+747 NSKQLELNQVTVA

-774 VYLTKQKELNDYQQ
+774 VYLTKQKELNDYQK
-788 TVEDQHAQLQSKYQ
+788 TVEEQHAQLQAKYQ
-802 DLSDKDTDLAERE
+802 DLSNKDTDLTDRE

-822 KQIEEQEHLYN
+822 RQIEEQENLYH
-833 QHVSKLQAMFDELSQ
+833 QHVSKLQEMFDDLSQ
-848 RKASFDKADQE
+848 RKASFEKADQE

-869 NVRDLS
+869 NVRELS

-887 DDAHNII
+887 EDAKDII
-894 ARSVSNKNETTTEV
+894 AKSASNTDTTTKEATSRGNV
-908 GARENAHEDTVSK
+908 HEDTVSK

-934 NRVKE
+934 NRVKD

-962 SDNENNATNNGTESA
+962 SDSENANTNNGTQSGN
-977 TETTNANLTE
+977 ETANPNLTE
-987 TLSDRFDGDLD
+987 TLSDRFDGDLN

-1029 LEERDTTINNAS
+1029 LEERDTINNTA
-1041 NKDKTGNLSHIPGEW
+1041 NRDNTGNLSHIPGEW
-1056 GAAPTTASTDVLS
+1056 EATPATASTDVLS
-1069 HESTEIIENG
+1069 NETTEVIEDG

-1090 GESDN
+1090 GESVS
-1095 SIQESPTL
+1095 SIQESPKI
-1103 SAQPLSNTQLKSK
+1103 SAQPKAK

-1134 SSSSDEDEF
+1134 SSSSDDDEF
-1143 EDTREIPSATAKSSQ
+1143 EDTREIPSATVKTLQTPYNAQPTSSLETHTEQ
-1158 AVYNPQSASFLVTT
+1158 VIKYPAPGTSPSHNEGNSQKAS
-1172 TNSTVQKYPSS
+1172 TNS
-1183 QIEVS
+1183 IL
-1188 AQKVNTSSVSPVKD
+1188 PVKD
-1202 EFDDEFSGLEQAA
+1202 EFDDEFAGLEQAA
-1215 VEDDNG
+1215 VEEDNG

-1231 ANTGSM
+1231 ANAGSM

-1249 DELQSNA
+1249 DELQMNA
-1256 FTGTLTSS
+1256 FTGTLTSP
-1264 SNPNIPMERGQQGQ
+1264 SNPTIPKPQVQ
-1278 QQGQQQQQTN
+1278 QQSTS

-1310 ESAKITGSTVPQQ
+1310 EPTKVATPSIPQQ
-1323 PAPLKIEPTID
+1323 PIPLKNDPIVD
-1334 ASGPKNP
+1334 ASLSKGPIVNR
-1341 MISHGIATTPKSLAI
+1341 GVATTPKSLAV

-1388 DNV
+1388 DSA

>member
-1 MASIIFRTPLSSQEQ
+1 MASITFRTPLSSQEQ
-16 ALYNQK
+16 AFYNQK
-22 FHQLDSED
+22 FHQLDTED

-44 SSGIPGQILSQVWAM
+44 SSGLPGQLLSQVWAT

-80 AQLQQVPNQT
+80 AQLQNAPNQP
-90 ISTALYENAPA
+90 ISAALYESTPT
-101 QLAAFSTDQ
+101 QLASFSINQNPAPMQ
-110 SQTPIQS
+110 SGSAT
-117 PGAVTNANATDI
+117 GNTNNTDI
-129 PSLSA
+129 PALSS

-168 PNQTLGEIWGVCD
+168 PNQTLGEIWALCD

-201 LSMSHHPSMNPP
+201 LCMSHHPSMNTP
-213 PAALPTQ
+213 PAVLPTQ
-220 LWDSLRSEPGTANQQ
+220 LWDSIRLEPVVVNQP

-240 LSANSTGISSLTRH
+240 LSANSTGVSSLTRH
-254 STLSRL
+254 STISRL
-260 STGAFNNAASDW
+260 STGAFSNAASDW
-272 SLNFEKKQ
+272 SLSFEKKQ

-342 IQKKNAGVELPDIIP
+342 IQKKNAGVELPDVIP

-384 IPSRASKPSFQDMP
+384 IPSRASKPSLQDMP
-398 HQKSAPAIN
+398 HQVSAPAVN
-407 TQSGAP
+407 TQPTVP
-413 QALTQNSNNG
+413 QVLPQNSNNG

-435 TSSSPTNAQAVVQN
+435 SSPSPTKAQTVVQN
-449 NTNNSFSYDNKNG
+449 NTNNSFSYDNNNG
-462 QATTQQQSQQLPAL
+462 QATLQQQQPQQPPPLT
-476 IHSSSGLKKFTPTSN
+476 HSSSGLKKFTPTSN
-491 FGQSIIRE
+491 FGQSIIKE

-505 LPKETQRAS
+505 QLRES
-514 STQQPP
+514 SDTFSAQPP
-520 PVPKHIASPVQRAA
+520 PVPKHASSPVKRTA
-534 SVTLPQV
+534 STTLPQV
-541 PNFSSFSMP
+541 PNFSAFSMP
-550 SSATT
+550 A
-555 GAAAI
+555 GAATS
-560 GAAAIGAAAV
+560 AATGAAV
-570 GASVLSS
+570 GAAVGAAALGASAFSR
-577 SSNNTFQ
+577 SSNNAFKNQ
-584 NHDLFADGE
+584 DLFADGE
-593 ASAQLSSA
+593 ASAQLSNA

-616 KQASIANEKK
+616 KQASITNDKK

-637 EMKDSIQAKL
+637 EMKNSIQIKL

-658 KQTEQLET
+658 KQTEQLEA
-666 QVIQV
+666 QVLQV
-671 NKENESL
+671 NKENETL
-678 TQQLAVSEANYHAT
+678 AQQLAVSEANYHAA

-731 NEKQQHVKQ
+731 NEKQQQVKQ

-747 NSKQLELNQITVS
+747 NSKQLELNQVTVA

-774 VYLTKQKELNDYQQ
+774 VYLTKQKELNDYQK
-788 TVEDQHAQLQSKYQ
+788 TVEEQHAQLQAKYQ
-802 DLSDKDTDLAERE
+802 DLSNKDTDLTDRE

-822 KQIEEQEHLYN
+822 RQIEEQENLYH
-833 QHVSKLQAMFDELSQ
+833 QHVSKLQEMFDDLSQ
-848 RKASFDKADQE
+848 RKASFEKADQE

-869 NVRDLS
+869 NVRELS

-887 DDAHNII
+887 EDAKDII
-894 ARSVSNKNETTTEV
+894 AKSASNTDTTNKEATSRGNV
-908 GARENAHEDTVSK
+908 HEDTVSK

-934 NRVKE
+934 NRVKD

-962 SDNENNATNNGTESA
+962 SDSENANTNNGTQSGN
-977 TETTNANLTE
+977 ETANPNLTE
-987 TLSDRFDGDLD
+987 TLSDRFDGDLN

-1029 LEERDTTINNAS
+1029 LEERDTINNTA
-1041 NKDKTGNLSHIPGEW
+1041 NRDNTGNLSHIPGEW
-1056 GAAPTTASTDVLS
+1056 EATPATASTDVLS
-1069 HESTEIIENG
+1069 NETTEVIEDG

-1090 GESDN
+1090 GESVS
-1095 SIQESPTL
+1095 SIQESPKI
-1103 SAQPLSNTQLKSK
+1103 SAQPKAK

-1134 SSSSDEDEF
+1134 SSSSDDDEF
-1143 EDTREIPSATAKSSQ
+1143 EDTREIPSATVKTLQTPYNAQPTSSLETHTEQ
-1158 AVYNPQSASFLVTT
+1158 VIKYPAPGTSPSHNEGNSQKAS
-1172 TNSTVQKYPSS
+1172 TNS
-1183 QIEVS
+1183 IL
-1188 AQKVNTSSVSPVKD
+1188 PVKD
-1202 EFDDEFSGLEQAA
+1202 EFDDEFAGLEQAA
-1215 VEDDNG
+1215 VEEDNG

-1231 ANTGSM
+1231 ANAGSM

-1249 DELQSNA
+1249 DELQMNA
-1256 FTGTLTSS
+1256 FTGTLTSP
-1264 SNPNIPMERGQQGQ
+1264 SNPNIPKPQVQ
-1278 QQGQQQQQTN
+1278 QQSTS

-1310 ESAKITGSTVPQQ
+1310 EPTKVATPSIPQQ
-1323 PAPLKIEPTID
+1323 PIPLKNDPIVD
-1334 ASGPKNP
+1334 ASLSKGPIVNR
-1341 MISHGIATTPKSLAI
+1341 GVATTPKSLAV

-1388 DNV
+1388 DSA

>member
-1 MASIIFRTPLSSQEQ
+1 MTSITFRTPLSSQEQ
-16 ALYNQK
+16 AFYNQK
-22 FHQLDSED
+22 FHQLDTED

-44 SSGIPGQILSQVWAM
+44 SSGLPGQLLSQVWAT

-80 AQLQQVPNQT
+80 AQLQNAPNQP
-90 ISTALYENAPA
+90 ISAALYESTPT
-101 QLAAFSTDQ
+101 QLASFSINQNPAPMQ
-110 SQTPIQS
+110 SGSAT
-117 PGAVTNANATDI
+117 GNTNNTDI
-129 PSLSA
+129 PALSS

-168 PNQTLGEIWGVCD
+168 PNQTLGEIWALCD

-201 LSMSHHPSMNPP
+201 LCMSHHPSMNTP
-213 PAALPTQ
+213 PAVLPTQ
-220 LWDSLRSEPGTANQQ
+220 LWDSIRLEPVVVNQP

-240 LSANSTGISSLTRH
+240 LSANSTGVSSLTRH
-254 STLSRL
+254 STISRL
-260 STGAFNNAASDW
+260 STGAFSNAASDW
-272 SLNFEKKQ
+272 SLSFEKKQ

-342 IQKKNAGVELPDIIP
+342 IQKKNAGVELPDVIP

-384 IPSRASKPSFQDMP
+384 IPSRASKPSLQDMP
-398 HQKSAPAIN
+398 HQVSAPAVN
-407 TQSGAP
+407 TQPTIP
-413 QALTQNSNNG
+413 QVLPQNSNNG

-435 TSSSPTNAQAVVQN
+435 SSPSPTKAQTVVQN
-449 NTNNSFSYDNKNG
+449 NTNNSFSYDNNNG
-462 QATTQQQSQQLPAL
+462 QATLQQQQPQQPPPLT
-476 IHSSSGLKKFTPTSN
+476 HSSSGLKKFTPTSN
-491 FGQSIIRE
+491 FGQSIIKE

-505 LPKETQRAS
+505 QRRES
-514 STQQPP
+514 SDTFSAQPP
-520 PVPKHIASPVQRAA
+520 PVPKHASSPVKRTA
-534 SVTLPQV
+534 STTLPQV
-541 PNFSSFSMP
+541 PNFSAFSMP
-550 SSATT
+550 A
-555 GAAAI
+555 GAATS
-560 GAAAIGAAAV
+560 AATGAAV
-570 GASVLSS
+570 GAAVGAAALGASAFSR
-577 SSNNTFQ
+577 SSNNAFKNQ
-584 NHDLFADGE
+584 DLFADGE
-593 ASAQLSSA
+593 ASAQLSNA

-616 KQASIANEKK
+616 KQASITNDKK

-637 EMKDSIQAKL
+637 EMKNSIQIKL

-658 KQTEQLET
+658 KQTEQLEA
-666 QVIQV
+666 QVLQV
-671 NKENESL
+671 NKENETL
-678 TQQLAVSEANYHAT
+678 AQQLAVSEANYHAA

-731 NEKQQHVKQ
+731 NEKQQQVKQ

-747 NSKQLELNQITVS
+747 NSKQLELNQVTVA

-774 VYLTKQKELNDYQQ
+774 VYLTKQKELNDYQK
-788 TVEDQHAQLQSKYQ
+788 TVEEQHAQLQAKYQ
-802 DLSDKDTDLAERE
+802 DLSNKDTDLTDRE

-822 KQIEEQEHLYN
+822 RQIEEQENLYH
-833 QHVSKLQAMFDELSQ
+833 QHVSKLQEMFDDLSQ
-848 RKASFDKADQE
+848 RKASFEKADQE

-869 NVRDLS
+869 NVRELS

-887 DDAHNII
+887 EDAKDII
-894 ARSVSNKNETTTEV
+894 AKSASNTDTTTKEATSRGNV
-908 GARENAHEDTVSK
+908 HEDTVSK

-934 NRVKE
+934 NRVKD

-962 SDNENNATNNGTESA
+962 SDSENANTNNGTQLGN
-977 TETTNANLTE
+977 ETANPNLTE
-987 TLSDRFDGDLD
+987 TLSDRFDGDLN

-1029 LEERDTTINNAS
+1029 LEERDTINNTA
-1041 NKDKTGNLSHIPGEW
+1041 NRDNTGNLSHIPGEW
-1056 GAAPTTASTDVLS
+1056 EATPATASTDVLS
-1069 HESTEIIENG
+1069 NETTEVIEDG

-1090 GESDN
+1090 GESVS
-1095 SIQESPTL
+1095 SIQESPKI
-1103 SAQPLSNTQLKSK
+1103 SAQPKAK

-1134 SSSSDEDEF
+1134 SSSSDDDEF
-1143 EDTREIPSATAKSSQ
+1143 EDTREIPSATVKTLQTPYNAQPTSSLETHTEQ
-1158 AVYNPQSASFLVTT
+1158 VIKYPAPGTSPSHNEGNSQKAS
-1172 TNSTVQKYPSS
+1172 TNS
-1183 QIEVS
+1183 IL
-1188 AQKVNTSSVSPVKD
+1188 PVKD
-1202 EFDDEFSGLEQAA
+1202 EFDDEFAGLEQAA
-1215 VEDDNG
+1215 VEEDNG

-1231 ANTGSM
+1231 ANAGSM

-1249 DELQSNA
+1249 DELQMNA
-1256 FTGTLTSS
+1256 FTGTLTSP
-1264 SNPNIPMERGQQGQ
+1264 SNPTIPKPQVQ
-1278 QQGQQQQQTN
+1278 QQSTS

-1310 ESAKITGSTVPQQ
+1310 EPTKVATPSIPQQ
-1323 PAPLKIEPTID
+1323 PIPLKNDPIVD
-1334 ASGPKNP
+1334 ANLSKGPIVNR
-1341 MISHGIATTPKSLAI
+1341 GVATTPKSLAV

-1388 DNV
+1388 DSA

>member
-1 MASIIFRTPLSSQEQ
+1 MASITFRTPLSSQEQ
-16 ALYNQK
+16 AFYNQK
-22 FHQLDSED
+22 FHQLDTED

-44 SSGIPGQILSQVWAM
+44 SSGLPGQLLSQVWAT

-80 AQLQQVPNQT
+80 AQLQNAPNQP
-90 ISTALYENAPA
+90 ISAALYESTPT
-101 QLAAFSTDQ
+101 QLASFSINQNPAPMQ
-110 SQTPIQS
+110 SGSAT
-117 PGAVTNANATDI
+117 GNTNNTDI
-129 PSLSA
+129 PALSS

-168 PNQTLGEIWGVCD
+168 PNQTLGEIWALCD

-201 LSMSHHPSMNPP
+201 LCMSHHPSMNTP
-213 PAALPTQ
+213 PAVLPTQ
-220 LWDSLRSEPGTANQQ
+220 LWDSIRLEPVVVNQP

-240 LSANSTGISSLTRH
+240 LSANSTGVSSLTRH
-254 STLSRL
+254 STISRL
-260 STGAFNNAASDW
+260 STGAFSNAASDW
-272 SLNFEKKQ
+272 SLSFEKKQ

-342 IQKKNAGVELPDIIP
+342 IQKKNAGVELPDVIP

-384 IPSRASKPSFQDMP
+384 IPSRASKPSLQDMP
-398 HQKSAPAIN
+398 HQVSAPAVN
-407 TQSGAP
+407 TQPTVP
-413 QALTQNSNNG
+413 QVLPQNSNNG

-435 TSSSPTNAQAVVQN
+435 SSPSPTKAQTVVQN
-449 NTNNSFSYDNKNG
+449 NTNNSFSYDNING
-462 QATTQQQSQQLPAL
+462 QATLQQQQPQQPPPLT
-476 IHSSSGLKKFTPTSN
+476 HSSSGLKKFTPTSN
-491 FGQSIIRE
+491 FGQSIIKE

-505 LPKETQRAS
+505 QLRES
-514 STQQPP
+514 SDTFSAQPP
-520 PVPKHIASPVQRAA
+520 PVPKHASSPVKRTA
-534 SVTLPQV
+534 STTLPQV
-541 PNFSSFSMP
+541 PNFSAFSMP
-550 SSATT
+550 A
-555 GAAAI
+555 GAATS
-560 GAAAIGAAAV
+560 AATGAAV
-570 GASVLSS
+570 GAAVGAAALGASAFSR
-577 SSNNTFQ
+577 SSNNAFKNQ
-584 NHDLFADGE
+584 DLFADGE
-593 ASAQLSSA
+593 ASAQLSNA

-616 KQASIANEKK
+616 KQASITNDKK

-637 EMKDSIQAKL
+637 EMKNSIQIKL

-658 KQTEQLET
+658 KQTEQLEA
-666 QVIQV
+666 QVLQV
-671 NKENESL
+671 NKENETL
-678 TQQLAVSEANYHAT
+678 AQQLAVSEANYHAA

-731 NEKQQHVKQ
+731 NEKQQQVKQ

-747 NSKQLELNQITVS
+747 NSKQLELNQVTVA

-774 VYLTKQKELNDYQQ
+774 VYLTKQKELNDYQK
-788 TVEDQHAQLQSKYQ
+788 TVEEQHAQLQAKYQ
-802 DLSDKDTDLAERE
+802 DLSNKDTDLTDRE

-822 KQIEEQEHLYN
+822 RQIEEQENLYH
-833 QHVSKLQAMFDELSQ
+833 QHVSKLQEMFDDLSQ
-848 RKASFDKADQE
+848 RKASFEKADQE

-869 NVRDLS
+869 NVRELS

-887 DDAHNII
+887 EDAKDII
-894 ARSVSNKNETTTEV
+894 AKSASNTDTTTKEATSRGNV
-908 GARENAHEDTVSK
+908 HEDTVSK

-934 NRVKE
+934 NRVKD

-962 SDNENNATNNGTESA
+962 SDSENANTNNGTQSGN
-977 TETTNANLTE
+977 ETANPNLTE
-987 TLSDRFDGDLD
+987 TLSDRFDGDLN

-1029 LEERDTTINNAS
+1029 LEERDAINNTA
-1041 NKDKTGNLSHIPGEW
+1041 NRDNTGNLSHIPGEW
-1056 GAAPTTASTDVLS
+1056 EATPATASTDVLS
-1069 HESTEIIENG
+1069 NETTEVIEDG

-1090 GESDN
+1090 GESVS
-1095 SIQESPTL
+1095 SIQESPKI
-1103 SAQPLSNTQLKSK
+1103 SAQPKAK

-1134 SSSSDEDEF
+1134 SSSSDDDEF
-1143 EDTREIPSATAKSSQ
+1143 EDTREIPSATVKTLQTPYNAQPTSSLETHTEQ
-1158 AVYNPQSASFLVTT
+1158 VIKYPAPGTSPSHNEGNSKKAS
-1172 TNSTVQKYPSS
+1172 TNS
-1183 QIEVS
+1183 IL
-1188 AQKVNTSSVSPVKD
+1188 PVKD
-1202 EFDDEFSGLEQAA
+1202 EFDDEFAGLEQAA
-1215 VEDDNG
+1215 VEEDNG

-1231 ANTGSM
+1231 ANAGSM

-1249 DELQSNA
+1249 DELQMNA
-1256 FTGTLTSS
+1256 FTGTLTSP
-1264 SNPNIPMERGQQGQ
+1264 SNPNIPKPQVQ
-1278 QQGQQQQQTN
+1278 QQSTS

-1310 ESAKITGSTVPQQ
+1310 EPTKVATPSIPQQ
-1323 PAPLKIEPTID
+1323 PIPLKNDPIVD
-1334 ASGPKNP
+1334 ASLSKGPIVNR
-1341 MISHGIATTPKSLAI
+1341 GVATTPKSLAV

-1388 DNV
+1388 DSA

>member
-1 MASIIFRTPLSSQEQ
+1 MASITFRTPLSSQEQ
-16 ALYNQK
+16 AFYNQK
-22 FHQLDSED
+22 FHQLDTED

-44 SSGIPGQILSQVWAM
+44 SSGLPGQLLSQVWAT

-80 AQLQQVPNQT
+80 AQLQNAPNQP
-90 ISTALYENAPA
+90 ISAALYESTPT
-101 QLAAFSTDQ
+101 QLASFSINQNPAPMQ
-110 SQTPIQS
+110 SGSAT
-117 PGAVTNANATDI
+117 GNTNNTDI
-129 PSLSA
+129 PALSS

-168 PNQTLGEIWGVCD
+168 PNQTLGEIWALCD

-201 LSMSHHPSMNPP
+201 LCMSHHPSMNTP
-213 PAALPTQ
+213 PAVLPTQ
-220 LWDSLRSEPGTANQQ
+220 LWDSIRLEPVVVNQP

-240 LSANSTGISSLTRH
+240 LSANSTGVSSLTRH
-254 STLSRL
+254 STISRL
-260 STGAFNNAASDW
+260 STGAFSNAASDW
-272 SLNFEKKQ
+272 SLSFEKKQ

-342 IQKKNAGVELPDIIP
+342 IQKKNAGVELPDVIP

-384 IPSRASKPSFQDMP
+384 IPSRASKPSLQDMP
-398 HQKSAPAIN
+398 HQVSAPAVN
-407 TQSGAP
+407 TQPTVP
-413 QALTQNSNNG
+413 QVLPQNSNNG

-435 TSSSPTNAQAVVQN
+435 SSPSPTKAQTVVQN
-449 NTNNSFSYDNKNG
+449 NTNNSFSYDNNNG
-462 QATTQQQSQQLPAL
+462 QATLQQQQPQQPPPLT
-476 IHSSSGLKKFTPTSN
+476 HSSSGLKKFTPTSN
-491 FGQSIIRE
+491 FGQSIIKE

-505 LPKETQRAS
+505 QLRES
-514 STQQPP
+514 SDTFSAQPP
-520 PVPKHIASPVQRAA
+520 PVPKHASSPVKRTA
-534 SVTLPQV
+534 STTLPQV
-541 PNFSSFSMP
+541 PNFSAFSMP
-550 SSATT
+550 AGAATSAAT
-555 GAAAI
+555 GAAA
-560 GAAAIGAAAV
+560 GAAV
-570 GASVLSS
+570 GAAALGASAFSR
-577 SSNNTFQ
+577 SSNNAFKNQ
-584 NHDLFADGE
+584 DLFADGE
-593 ASAQLSSA
+593 ASAQLSNA

-616 KQASIANEKK
+616 KQASITNDKK

-637 EMKDSIQAKL
+637 EMKNSIQIKL

-658 KQTEQLET
+658 KQTEQLEA
-666 QVIQV
+666 QVLQV
-671 NKENESL
+671 NKENETL
-678 TQQLAVSEANYHAT
+678 AQQLAVSEANYHAA

-731 NEKQQHVKQ
+731 NEKQQQVKQ

-747 NSKQLELNQITVS
+747 NSKQLELNQVTVA

-774 VYLTKQKELNDYQQ
+774 VYLTKQKELNDYQK
-788 TVEDQHAQLQSKYQ
+788 TVEEQHAQLQAKYQ
-802 DLSDKDTDLAERE
+802 DLSNKDTDLTDRE

-822 KQIEEQEHLYN
+822 RQIEEQENLYH
-833 QHVSKLQAMFDELSQ
+833 QHVSKLQEMFDDLSQ
-848 RKASFDKADQE
+848 RKASFEKADQE

-869 NVRDLS
+869 NVRELS

-887 DDAHNII
+887 EDAKDII
-894 ARSVSNKNETTTEV
+894 AKSASNTDTTTKEATSR
-908 GARENAHEDTVSK
+908 GNIHEDTVSK

-934 NRVKE
+934 NRVKD

-962 SDNENNATNNGTESA
+962 SDSENANTNNGTQSGN
-977 TETTNANLTE
+977 ETANPNLTE
-987 TLSDRFDGDLD
+987 TLSDRFDGDLN

-1029 LEERDTTINNAS
+1029 LEERDTINNTA
-1041 NKDKTGNLSHIPGEW
+1041 NRDNTGNLSHIPGEW
-1056 GAAPTTASTDVLS
+1056 EATPATASTDVLS
-1069 HESTEIIENG
+1069 NETTEVIEDG

-1090 GESDN
+1090 GESVS
-1095 SIQESPTL
+1095 SIQESPKI
-1103 SAQPLSNTQLKSK
+1103 SAQPKAK

-1134 SSSSDEDEF
+1134 SSSSDDDEF
-1143 EDTREIPSATAKSSQ
+1143 EDTREIPSATVKTLQTPYNAQPTSSLETHTEQ
-1158 AVYNPQSASFLVTT
+1158 VIKYPAPGTSPSHNEGNSQKAS
-1172 TNSTVQKYPSS
+1172 TNS
-1183 QIEVS
+1183 IL
-1188 AQKVNTSSVSPVKD
+1188 PVKD
-1202 EFDDEFSGLEQAA
+1202 EFDDEFRRVRTSGC
-1215 VEDDNG
+1215 G
-1221 ADSES
+1221 
-1226 EFENV
+1226 
-1231 ANTGSM
+1231 G
-1237 EQFETI
+1237 
-1243 DHKDLD
+1243 
-1249 DELQSNA
+1249 
-1256 FTGTLTSS
+1256 
-1264 SNPNIPMERGQQGQ
+1264 R
-1278 QQGQQQQQTN
+1278 
-1288 DPAQVSNDEWD
+1288 
-1299 EIFAGFGNSKA
+1299 
-1310 ESAKITGSTVPQQ
+1310 
-1323 PAPLKIEPTID
+1323 
-1334 ASGPKNP
+1334 
-1341 MISHGIATTPKSLAI
+1341 
-1356 EELSGMGFTEEEAH
+1356 
-1370 NALEKCNWDLEA
+1370 
-1382 ATNFLL
+1382 
-1388 DNV
+1388 

>member
-1 MASIIFRTPLSSQEQ
+1 MASITFRTPLSSQEQ
-16 ALYNQK
+16 AFYNQK
-22 FHQLDSED
+22 FHQLDTED

-44 SSGIPGQILSQVWAM
+44 SSGLPGQLLSQVWAT

-80 AQLQQVPNQT
+80 AQLQNAPNQP
-90 ISTALYENAPA
+90 ISAALYESTPT
-101 QLAAFSTDQ
+101 QLASFSINQNPAPMQ
-110 SQTPIQS
+110 SGSAT
-117 PGAVTNANATDI
+117 GNTNNTDI
-129 PSLSA
+129 PTLSS

-168 PNQTLGEIWGVCD
+168 PNQTLGEIWALCD

-201 LSMSHHPSMNPP
+201 LCMSHHPSMNTP
-213 PAALPTQ
+213 PAVLPTQ
-220 LWDSLRSEPGTANQQ
+220 LWDSIRLEPVVVNQP

-240 LSANSTGISSLTRH
+240 LSANSTGVSSLTRH
-254 STLSRL
+254 STISRL
-260 STGAFNNAASDW
+260 STGAFSNAASDW
-272 SLNFEKKQ
+272 SLSFEKKQ

-342 IQKKNAGVELPDIIP
+342 IQKKNAGVELPDVIP

-384 IPSRASKPSFQDMP
+384 IPSRASKPSLQDMP
-398 HQKSAPAIN
+398 HQVSAPAVN
-407 TQSGAP
+407 TQPTVP
-413 QALTQNSNNG
+413 QVLPQNSNNG

-435 TSSSPTNAQAVVQN
+435 SSPSPTKAQTVVQN
-449 NTNNSFSYDNKNG
+449 NTNNSFSYDNNNG
-462 QATTQQQSQQLPAL
+462 QATLQQQQPQQPPPLT
-476 IHSSSGLKKFTPTSN
+476 HSSSGLKKFTPTSN
-491 FGQSIIRE
+491 FGQSIIKE

-505 LPKETQRAS
+505 QLRES
-514 STQQPP
+514 SDTFSAQPP
-520 PVPKHIASPVQRAA
+520 PVPKHASSPVKRTA
-534 SVTLPQV
+534 STTLPQV
-541 PNFSSFSMP
+541 PNFSAFSMP
-550 SSATT
+550 A
-555 GAAAI
+555 GAATS
-560 GAAAIGAAAV
+560 AATGAAV
-570 GASVLSS
+570 GAAVGAAALGASAFSR
-577 SSNNTFQ
+577 SSNNAFKNQ
-584 NHDLFADGE
+584 DLFADGE
-593 ASAQLSSA
+593 ASAQLSNA

-616 KQASIANEKK
+616 KQASITNDKK

-637 EMKDSIQAKL
+637 EMKNSIQIKL

-658 KQTEQLET
+658 KQTEQLEA
-666 QVIQV
+666 QVLQV
-671 NKENESL
+671 NKENETL
-678 TQQLAVSEANYHAT
+678 AQQLAVSEANYHAA

-731 NEKQQHVKQ
+731 NEKQQQVKQ

-747 NSKQLELNQITVS
+747 NSKQLELNQVTVA

-774 VYLTKQKELNDYQQ
+774 VYLTKQKELNDYQK
-788 TVEDQHAQLQSKYQ
+788 TVEEQHAQLQAKYQ
-802 DLSDKDTDLAERE
+802 DLSNKDTDLTDRE

-822 KQIEEQEHLYN
+822 RQIEEQENLYH
-833 QHVSKLQAMFDELSQ
+833 QHVSKLQEMFDDLSQ
-848 RKASFDKADQE
+848 RKASFEKADQE

-869 NVRDLS
+869 NVRELS

-887 DDAHNII
+887 EDAKEII
-894 ARSVSNKNETTTEV
+894 AKSASNTDTTTKEATSRGNV
-908 GARENAHEDTVSK
+908 HEDTVSK

-934 NRVKE
+934 NRVKD

-945 RTESDVFDRDV
+945 RTESDIFDRDV

-962 SDNENNATNNGTESA
+962 SDSENANTNNGTQSGN
-977 TETTNANLTE
+977 ETANPNLTE
-987 TLSDRFDGDLD
+987 TLSDRFDGDLN

-1029 LEERDTTINNAS
+1029 LEERDTINNTA
-1041 NKDKTGNLSHIPGEW
+1041 NRDNTGNLSHIPGEW
-1056 GAAPTTASTDVLS
+1056 EATPATASTDVLS
-1069 HESTEIIENG
+1069 NETTEVIEDG

-1090 GESDN
+1090 GESVS
-1095 SIQESPTL
+1095 SIQESPKI
-1103 SAQPLSNTQLKSK
+1103 SAQPKAK

-1134 SSSSDEDEF
+1134 SSSSDDDEF
-1143 EDTREIPSATAKSSQ
+1143 EDTREIPSTTVKTLQTPYNAQPTSSLETHTEQ
-1158 AVYNPQSASFLVTT
+1158 VIKYPAPGTSPSHNEGNSQKAS
-1172 TNSTVQKYPSS
+1172 TNS
-1183 QIEVS
+1183 IL
-1188 AQKVNTSSVSPVKD
+1188 PVKD
-1202 EFDDEFSGLEQAA
+1202 EFDDEFAGLEQAA
-1215 VEDDNG
+1215 VEEDNG

-1231 ANTGSM
+1231 ANAGSM

-1249 DELQSNA
+1249 DELQMNA
-1256 FTGTLTSS
+1256 FTGTLTSP
-1264 SNPNIPMERGQQGQ
+1264 SNPTIPKPQVQ
-1278 QQGQQQQQTN
+1278 QQSTS

-1310 ESAKITGSTVPQQ
+1310 EPTKVATPSIPQQ
-1323 PAPLKIEPTID
+1323 PIPLKNDPIVD
-1334 ASGPKNP
+1334 ASLSKGPIVNR
-1341 MISHGIATTPKSLAI
+1341 GVATTPKSLAV

-1388 DNV
+1388 DSA

>member
-1 MASIIFRTPLSSQEQ
+1 MASITFRTPLSSQEQ
-16 ALYNQK
+16 AFYNQK
-22 FHQLDSED
+22 FHQLDTED

-44 SSGIPGQILSQVWAM
+44 SSGLPGQLLSQVWAT

-80 AQLQQVPNQT
+80 AQLQNAPNQP
-90 ISTALYENAPA
+90 ISAALYESTPT
-101 QLAAFSTDQ
+101 QLASFSINQNPAPMQ
-110 SQTPIQS
+110 SGSAT
-117 PGAVTNANATDI
+117 GNTNNTDI
-129 PSLSA
+129 PALSS

-168 PNQTLGEIWGVCD
+168 PNQTLGEIWALCD

-201 LSMSHHPSMNPP
+201 LCMSHHPSMNTP
-213 PAALPTQ
+213 PAVLPTQ
-220 LWDSLRSEPGTANQQ
+220 LWDSIRLEPVVVNQP

-240 LSANSTGISSLTRH
+240 LSANSTGVSSLTRH
-254 STLSRL
+254 STISRL
-260 STGAFNNAASDW
+260 STGAFSNAASDW
-272 SLNFEKKQ
+272 SLSFEKKQ

-342 IQKKNAGVELPDIIP
+342 IQKKNAGVELPDVIP

-384 IPSRASKPSFQDMP
+384 IPSRASKPSLQDMP
-398 HQKSAPAIN
+398 HQVSAPAVN
-407 TQSGAP
+407 TQPTVP
-413 QALTQNSNNG
+413 QVLPQNSNNG

-435 TSSSPTNAQAVVQN
+435 SSPSPTKAQTVVQN
-449 NTNNSFSYDNKNG
+449 NTNNSFSYDNNNG
-462 QATTQQQSQQLPAL
+462 QATLQQQQPQQPPPLT
-476 IHSSSGLKKFTPTSN
+476 HSSSGLKKFTPTSN
-491 FGQSIIRE
+491 FGQSIIKE

-505 LPKETQRAS
+505 QLRES
-514 STQQPP
+514 SDTFSAQPP
-520 PVPKHIASPVQRAA
+520 PVPKHASSPVKRTA
-534 SVTLPQV
+534 STTLPQV
-541 PNFSSFSMP
+541 PNFSAFSMP
-550 SSATT
+550 A
-555 GAAAI
+555 GAATS
-560 GAAAIGAAAV
+560 AATGAAV
-570 GASVLSS
+570 GAAVGAAALGASAFSR
-577 SSNNTFQ
+577 SSNNAFKNQ
-584 NHDLFADGE
+584 DLFADGE
-593 ASAQLSSA
+593 ASAQLSNA

-616 KQASIANEKK
+616 KQASITNDKK

-637 EMKDSIQAKL
+637 EMKNSIQIKL

-658 KQTEQLET
+658 KQTEQLEA
-666 QVIQV
+666 QVLQV
-671 NKENESL
+671 NKENETL
-678 TQQLAVSEANYHAT
+678 AQQLAVSEANYHAA

-731 NEKQQHVKQ
+731 NEKQQQVKQ

-747 NSKQLELNQITVS
+747 NSKQLELNQVTVA

-774 VYLTKQKELNDYQQ
+774 VYLTKQKELNDYQK
-788 TVEDQHAQLQSKYQ
+788 TVEEQHAQLQAKYQ
-802 DLSDKDTDLAERE
+802 DLSNKDTDLTDRE

-822 KQIEEQEHLYN
+822 RQIEEQENLYH
-833 QHVSKLQAMFDELSQ
+833 QHVSKLQEMFDDLSQ
-848 RKASFDKADQE
+848 RKASFEKADQE

-869 NVRDLS
+869 NVRELS

-887 DDAHNII
+887 EDAKDII
-894 ARSVSNKNETTTEV
+894 AKSASNTDTTTKEATSRGNV
-908 GARENAHEDTVSK
+908 HEDTVSK

-934 NRVKE
+934 NRVKD

-962 SDNENNATNNGTESA
+962 SDSENANTNNGTQSGN
-977 TETTNANLTE
+977 ETANPNLTE
-987 TLSDRFDGDLD
+987 TLSDRFDGDLN

-1029 LEERDTTINNAS
+1029 LEERDAINNTA
-1041 NKDKTGNLSHIPGEW
+1041 NRDNTGNLSHITGEW
-1056 GAAPTTASTDVLS
+1056 EATPATASTDVLS
-1069 HESTEIIENG
+1069 NETTEVIEDG

-1090 GESDN
+1090 GESVS
-1095 SIQESPTL
+1095 SIQESPKI
-1103 SAQPLSNTQLKSK
+1103 SAQPKAK

-1134 SSSSDEDEF
+1134 SSSSDDDEF
-1143 EDTREIPSATAKSSQ
+1143 EDTREIPSATVKTLQTPYNAQPTSSLETHTEQ
-1158 AVYNPQSASFLVTT
+1158 VIKYPAPGTSPSHNEGNSQKAS
-1172 TNSTVQKYPSS
+1172 TNS
-1183 QIEVS
+1183 IL
-1188 AQKVNTSSVSPVKD
+1188 PVKD
-1202 EFDDEFSGLEQAA
+1202 EFDDEFAGLEQAA
-1215 VEDDNG
+1215 VEEDNG

-1231 ANTGSM
+1231 ANAGSM

-1249 DELQSNA
+1249 DELQMNA
-1256 FTGTLTSS
+1256 FTGTLTSP
-1264 SNPNIPMERGQQGQ
+1264 SNPTIPKPQVQ
-1278 QQGQQQQQTN
+1278 QQSTS

-1310 ESAKITGSTVPQQ
+1310 EPTKVATPSIPQQ
-1323 PAPLKIEPTID
+1323 PIPLKNDPIVD
-1334 ASGPKNP
+1334 ASLSKGPIVNR
-1341 MISHGIATTPKSLAI
+1341 GVATTPKSLAV

-1388 DNV
+1388 DSA

>member
-1 MASIIFRTPLSSQEQ
+1 MASITFRTPLSSQEQ
-16 ALYNQK
+16 AFYNQK
-22 FHQLDSED
+22 FHQLDTED

-44 SSGIPGQILSQVWAM
+44 SSGLPGQLLSQVWAT
-59 VDIDNK
+59 VDIDNN

-80 AQLQQVPNQT
+80 AQLQNAPNQP
-90 ISTALYENAPA
+90 ISAALYESTPT
-101 QLAAFSTDQ
+101 QLASFSINQNPAPMQ
-110 SQTPIQS
+110 SGSAT
-117 PGAVTNANATDI
+117 GNTNNTDI
-129 PSLSA
+129 PALSS

-168 PNQTLGEIWGVCD
+168 PNQTLGEIWALCD

-201 LSMSHHPSMNPP
+201 LCMSHHPSMNTP
-213 PAALPTQ
+213 PAVLPTQ
-220 LWDSLRSEPGTANQQ
+220 LWDSIRLEPVVVNQP

-240 LSANSTGISSLTRH
+240 LSANSTGVSSLTRH
-254 STLSRL
+254 STISRL
-260 STGAFNNAASDW
+260 STGAFSNAASDW
-272 SLNFEKKQ
+272 SLSFEKKQ

-342 IQKKNAGVELPDIIP
+342 IQKKNAGVELPDVIP

-384 IPSRASKPSFQDMP
+384 IPSRASKPSLQDMP
-398 HQKSAPAIN
+398 HQVSAPAVN
-407 TQSGAP
+407 TQPTVP
-413 QALTQNSNNG
+413 QVLPQNSNNG

-435 TSSSPTNAQAVVQN
+435 SSPSPTKAQTVVQN
-449 NTNNSFSYDNKNG
+449 NTNNSFSYDNNNG
-462 QATTQQQSQQLPAL
+462 QATLQQQQPQQPPPLT
-476 IHSSSGLKKFTPTSN
+476 HSSSGLKKFTPTSN
-491 FGQSIIRE
+491 FGQSIIKE

-505 LPKETQRAS
+505 QLRES
-514 STQQPP
+514 SDTFSAQPP
-520 PVPKHIASPVQRAA
+520 PVPKHASSPVKRTA
-534 SVTLPQV
+534 STTLPQV
-541 PNFSSFSMP
+541 PNFSAFSMP
-550 SSATT
+550 A
-555 GAAAI
+555 GAATS
-560 GAAAIGAAAV
+560 AATGAAV
-570 GASVLSS
+570 GAAVGAAALGASAFSR
-577 SSNNTFQ
+577 SSNNAFKNQ
-584 NHDLFADGE
+584 DLFADGE
-593 ASAQLSSA
+593 ASAQLSNA

-616 KQASIANEKK
+616 KQASITNDKK

-637 EMKDSIQAKL
+637 EMKNSIQIKL

-658 KQTEQLET
+658 KQTEQLEA
-666 QVIQV
+666 QVLQV
-671 NKENESL
+671 NKENETL
-678 TQQLAVSEANYHAT
+678 AQQLAVSEANYHAA

-731 NEKQQHVKQ
+731 NEKQQQVKQ

-747 NSKQLELNQITVS
+747 NSKQLELNQVTVA

-774 VYLTKQKELNDYQQ
+774 VYLTKQKELNDYQK
-788 TVEDQHAQLQSKYQ
+788 TVEEQHAQLQAKYQ
-802 DLSDKDTDLAERE
+802 DLSNKDTDLTDRE

-822 KQIEEQEHLYN
+822 RQIEEQENLYH
-833 QHVSKLQAMFDELSQ
+833 QHVSKLQEMFDDLSQ
-848 RKASFDKADQE
+848 RKASFEKADQE

-869 NVRDLS
+869 NVRELS

-887 DDAHNII
+887 EDAKDII
-894 ARSVSNKNETTTEV
+894 AKSASNTDTTTKEATSRGNV
-908 GARENAHEDTVSK
+908 HEDTVSK

-934 NRVKE
+934 NRVKD

-962 SDNENNATNNGTESA
+962 SDSENANTNNGTQSGN
-977 TETTNANLTE
+977 ETANPNLTE
-987 TLSDRFDGDLD
+987 TLSDRFDGDLN

-1029 LEERDTTINNAS
+1029 LEERDTINNTA
-1041 NKDKTGNLSHIPGEW
+1041 NRDNTGNLSHIPGEW
-1056 GAAPTTASTDVLS
+1056 EATPATASTDVLS
-1069 HESTEIIENG
+1069 NETTEVIEDG

-1090 GESDN
+1090 GESVS
-1095 SIQESPTL
+1095 SIQESPKI
-1103 SAQPLSNTQLKSK
+1103 SAQPKAK

-1134 SSSSDEDEF
+1134 SSSSDDDEF
-1143 EDTREIPSATAKSSQ
+1143 EDTREIPSATVKTLQTPYNAQPTSSLETHTEQ
-1158 AVYNPQSASFLVTT
+1158 VIKYPAPGTSPSHNEGNSKKAS
-1172 TNSTVQKYPSS
+1172 TNS
-1183 QIEVS
+1183 IL
-1188 AQKVNTSSVSPVKD
+1188 PVKD
-1202 EFDDEFSGLEQAA
+1202 EFDDEFAGLEQAA
-1215 VEDDNG
+1215 VEEDNG

-1231 ANTGSM
+1231 ANAGSM

-1249 DELQSNA
+1249 DELQMNA
-1256 FTGTLTSS
+1256 FTGTLTSP
-1264 SNPNIPMERGQQGQ
+1264 SNPTIPKPQIQ
-1278 QQGQQQQQTN
+1278 QQSTS

-1310 ESAKITGSTVPQQ
+1310 EPTKVATPSIPQQ
-1323 PAPLKIEPTID
+1323 PIPLKNDPIVD
-1334 ASGPKNP
+1334 ASLSKGPIVNR
-1341 MISHGIATTPKSLAI
+1341 GVATTPKSLAV

-1388 DNV
+1388 DSA

>member
-1 MASIIFRTPLSSQEQ
+1 MASITFRTPLSSQEQ
-16 ALYNQK
+16 AFYNQK
-22 FHQLDSED
+22 FHQLDTED

-44 SSGIPGQILSQVWAM
+44 SSGLPGQLLSQVWAT

-80 AQLQQVPNQT
+80 AQLQNAPNQP
-90 ISTALYENAPA
+90 ISAALYESTPT
-101 QLAAFSTDQ
+101 QLASFSINQNPAPMQ
-110 SQTPIQS
+110 SGSAT
-117 PGAVTNANATDI
+117 GNTNNTDI
-129 PSLSA
+129 PVLSS

-168 PNQTLGEIWGVCD
+168 PNQTLGEIWALCD

-201 LSMSHHPSMNPP
+201 LCMSHHPSMNTP
-213 PAALPTQ
+213 PAVLPTQ
-220 LWDSLRSEPGTANQQ
+220 LWDSIRLEPVVVNQP

-240 LSANSTGISSLTRH
+240 LSASSTGVSSLTRH
-254 STLSRL
+254 STISRL
-260 STGAFNNAASDW
+260 STGAFSNAASDW
-272 SLNFEKKQ
+272 SLSFEKKQ

-342 IQKKNAGVELPDIIP
+342 IQKKNAGVELPDVIP

-384 IPSRASKPSFQDMP
+384 IPSRASKPSLQDMP
-398 HQKSAPAIN
+398 HQVSAPAVN
-407 TQSGAP
+407 TQPTVP
-413 QALTQNSNNG
+413 QVLPQNSNNG

-435 TSSSPTNAQAVVQN
+435 SSPSPTKAQTVVQN
-449 NTNNSFSYDNKNG
+449 NTNNSFSYDNNNG
-462 QATTQQQSQQLPAL
+462 QATLQQQQPQQPPPLT
-476 IHSSSGLKKFTPTSN
+476 HSSSGLKKFTPTSN
-491 FGQSIIRE
+491 FGQSIIKE

-505 LPKETQRAS
+505 QLRES
-514 STQQPP
+514 SDTFSAQPP
-520 PVPKHIASPVQRAA
+520 PVPKHASSPVKRTA
-534 SVTLPQV
+534 STTLPQV
-541 PNFSSFSMP
+541 PNFSAFSMP
-550 SSATT
+550 A
-555 GAAAI
+555 GAATS
-560 GAAAIGAAAV
+560 AATGAAV
-570 GASVLSS
+570 GAAVGAAALGASAFSR
-577 SSNNTFQ
+577 SSNNAFKNQ
-584 NHDLFADGE
+584 DLFADGE
-593 ASAQLSSA
+593 ASAQLSNA

-616 KQASIANEKK
+616 KQASITNDKK

-637 EMKDSIQAKL
+637 EMKNSIQIKL

-658 KQTEQLET
+658 KQTEQLEA
-666 QVIQV
+666 QVLQV
-671 NKENESL
+671 NKENETL
-678 TQQLAVSEANYHAT
+678 AQQLAVSEANYHAA

-731 NEKQQHVKQ
+731 NEKQQQVKQ

-747 NSKQLELNQITVS
+747 NSKQLELNQVTVA

-774 VYLTKQKELNDYQQ
+774 VYLTKQKELNDYQK
-788 TVEDQHAQLQSKYQ
+788 TVEEQHAQLQAKYQ
-802 DLSDKDTDLAERE
+802 DLSNKDTDLTDRE

-822 KQIEEQEHLYN
+822 RQIEEQENLYH
-833 QHVSKLQAMFDELSQ
+833 QHVSKLQEMFDDLSQ
-848 RKASFDKADQE
+848 RKASFEKADQE

-869 NVRDLS
+869 NVRELS

-887 DDAHNII
+887 EDAKDII
-894 ARSVSNKNETTTEV
+894 AKSASNTDTTTKEATSRGNV
-908 GARENAHEDTVSK
+908 HEDTVSK

-934 NRVKE
+934 NRVKD

-962 SDNENNATNNGTESA
+962 SDSENANTNNGTQSGN
-977 TETTNANLTE
+977 ETANPNLTE
-987 TLSDRFDGDLD
+987 TLSDRFDGDLN

-1029 LEERDTTINNAS
+1029 LEERDTINNTA
-1041 NKDKTGNLSHIPGEW
+1041 NRDNTGNLSHIPGEW
-1056 GAAPTTASTDVLS
+1056 EATPATASTDVLS
-1069 HESTEIIENG
+1069 NETTEVIEDG

-1090 GESDN
+1090 GESVS
-1095 SIQESPTL
+1095 SIQESPKI
-1103 SAQPLSNTQLKSK
+1103 SAQPKAK

-1134 SSSSDEDEF
+1134 SSSSDDDEF
-1143 EDTREIPSATAKSSQ
+1143 EDTREIPSATVKTLQTPYNAQPTSSLETHTEQ
-1158 AVYNPQSASFLVTT
+1158 VIKYPAPGTSPSHNEGNSQKAS
-1172 TNSTVQKYPSS
+1172 TNS
-1183 QIEVS
+1183 IL
-1188 AQKVNTSSVSPVKD
+1188 PVKD
-1202 EFDDEFSGLEQAA
+1202 EFDDEFAGLEQAA
-1215 VEDDNG
+1215 VEEDNG

-1231 ANTGSM
+1231 ANAGSM

-1249 DELQSNA
+1249 DELQMNA
-1256 FTGTLTSS
+1256 FTGTLTSP
-1264 SNPNIPMERGQQGQ
+1264 SNPTIPKPQVQ
-1278 QQGQQQQQTN
+1278 QQSTS

-1310 ESAKITGSTVPQQ
+1310 EPTKVATPSIPQQ
-1323 PAPLKIEPTID
+1323 PIPLKNDPIVD
-1334 ASGPKNP
+1334 ASLSKGPIVNR
-1341 MISHGIATTPKSLAI
+1341 GVATTPKSLAV

-1388 DNV
+1388 DSA

>member
-1 MASIIFRTPLSSQEQ
+1 MASITFRTPLSSQEQ
-16 ALYNQK
+16 AFYNQK
-22 FHQLDSED
+22 FHQLDTED

-44 SSGIPGQILSQVWAM
+44 SSGLPGQLLSQVWAT

-80 AQLQQVPNQT
+80 AQLQNAPNQP
-90 ISTALYENAPA
+90 ISAALYESTPT
-101 QLAAFSTDQ
+101 QLASFSINQNPAPMQ
-110 SQTPIQS
+110 SGSAT
-117 PGAVTNANATDI
+117 GNTNNTDI
-129 PSLSA
+129 PALSS

-168 PNQTLGEIWGVCD
+168 PNQTLGEIWALCD

-201 LSMSHHPSMNPP
+201 LCMSHHPSMNTP
-213 PAALPTQ
+213 PAVLPTQ
-220 LWDSLRSEPGTANQQ
+220 LWDSIRLEPVVVNQP

-240 LSANSTGISSLTRH
+240 LSANSTGVSSLTRH
-254 STLSRL
+254 STISRL
-260 STGAFNNAASDW
+260 STGAFSNAASDW
-272 SLNFEKKQ
+272 SLSFEKKQ

-342 IQKKNAGVELPDIIP
+342 IQKKNAGVELPDVIP

-384 IPSRASKPSFQDMP
+384 IPSRASKPSLQDMP
-398 HQKSAPAIN
+398 HQVSAPAVN
-407 TQSGAP
+407 TQPTVP
-413 QALTQNSNNG
+413 QVLPQNSNNG

-435 TSSSPTNAQAVVQN
+435 SSPSPTKAQTVVQN
-449 NTNNSFSYDNKNG
+449 NTNNSFSYDNNNG
-462 QATTQQQSQQLPAL
+462 QATLQQQQPQQPPPLT
-476 IHSSSGLKKFTPTSN
+476 HSSSGLKKFTPTSN
-491 FGQSIIRE
+491 FGQSIIKE

-505 LPKETQRAS
+505 QLRES
-514 STQQPP
+514 SDTFSAQPP
-520 PVPKHIASPVQRAA
+520 PVPKHASSPVKRTA
-534 SVTLPQV
+534 STTLPQV
-541 PNFSSFSMP
+541 PNFSAFSMP
-550 SSATT
+550 A
-555 GAAAI
+555 GAATS
-560 GAAAIGAAAV
+560 AATGAAV
-570 GASVLSS
+570 GAAVGAAALGASAFSR
-577 SSNNTFQ
+577 SSNNAFKNQ
-584 NHDLFADGE
+584 DLFADGE
-593 ASAQLSSA
+593 ASAQLSNA

-616 KQASIANEKK
+616 KQASITNDKK

-637 EMKDSIQAKL
+637 EMKNSIQIKL

-658 KQTEQLET
+658 KQTEQLEA
-666 QVIQV
+666 QVLQV
-671 NKENESL
+671 NKENETL
-678 TQQLAVSEANYHAT
+678 AQQLAVSEANYHAA

-731 NEKQQHVKQ
+731 NEKQQQVKQ

-747 NSKQLELNQITVS
+747 NSKQLELNQVTVA

-774 VYLTKQKELNDYQQ
+774 VYLTKQKELNDYQK
-788 TVEDQHAQLQSKYQ
+788 TVEEQHAQLQAKYQ
-802 DLSDKDTDLAERE
+802 DLSNKDTDLTDRE

-822 KQIEEQEHLYN
+822 RQIEEQENLYH
-833 QHVSKLQAMFDELSQ
+833 QHVSKLQEMFDDLSQ
-848 RKASFDKADQE
+848 RKASFEKADQE

-869 NVRDLS
+869 NVRELS

-887 DDAHNII
+887 EDAKDII
-894 ARSVSNKNETTTEV
+894 AKSASNTDTTTKEATSRGNV
-908 GARENAHEDTVSK
+908 HEDTVYK

-934 NRVKE
+934 NRVKD

-962 SDNENNATNNGTESA
+962 SDSENANTNNGTQSGN
-977 TETTNANLTE
+977 ETANPNLTE
-987 TLSDRFDGDLD
+987 TLSDRFDGDLN

-1029 LEERDTTINNAS
+1029 LEERDTINNTA
-1041 NKDKTGNLSHIPGEW
+1041 NRDNTGNLSHIPGEW
-1056 GAAPTTASTDVLS
+1056 EATPATASTDVLS
-1069 HESTEIIENG
+1069 NETTEVIEDG

-1090 GESDN
+1090 GESVS
-1095 SIQESPTL
+1095 SIQESPKI
-1103 SAQPLSNTQLKSK
+1103 SAQPKAK

-1134 SSSSDEDEF
+1134 SSSSDDDEF
-1143 EDTREIPSATAKSSQ
+1143 EDTREIPSATVKTLQTPYNAQPTSSLETHTEQ
-1158 AVYNPQSASFLVTT
+1158 VIKYSAPGTSPSHNEGNSQKAS
-1172 TNSTVQKYPSS
+1172 TNS
-1183 QIEVS
+1183 IL
-1188 AQKVNTSSVSPVKD
+1188 PVKD
-1202 EFDDEFSGLEQAA
+1202 EFDDEFAGLEQAA
-1215 VEDDNG
+1215 VEEDNG

-1231 ANTGSM
+1231 ANAGSM

-1249 DELQSNA
+1249 DELQMNA
-1256 FTGTLTSS
+1256 FTGTLTSP
-1264 SNPNIPMERGQQGQ
+1264 SNPTIPKPQVQ
-1278 QQGQQQQQTN
+1278 QQSTS

-1310 ESAKITGSTVPQQ
+1310 EPTKVATPSIPQQ
-1323 PAPLKIEPTID
+1323 PIPLKNDPIVD
-1334 ASGPKNP
+1334 ASLSKGPIVNR
-1341 MISHGIATTPKSLAI
+1341 GVATTPKSLAV

-1388 DNV
+1388 DSA

>member
-1 MASIIFRTPLSSQEQ
+1 MASITFRTPLSSQEQ
-16 ALYNQK
+16 AFYNQK
-22 FHQLDSED
+22 FHQLDTED

-44 SSGIPGQILSQVWAM
+44 SSGLPGQLLSQVWAT

-80 AQLQQVPNQT
+80 AQLQNAPNQP
-90 ISTALYENAPA
+90 ISAALYESTPT
-101 QLAAFSTDQ
+101 QLASFSINQNPAPMQ
-110 SQTPIQS
+110 SGSAT
-117 PGAVTNANATDI
+117 GNTNNTDI
-129 PSLSA
+129 PALSS

-168 PNQTLGEIWGVCD
+168 PNQTLGEIWALCD

-201 LSMSHHPSMNPP
+201 LCMSHHPSMNTP
-213 PAALPTQ
+213 PAVLPTQ
-220 LWDSLRSEPGTANQQ
+220 LWDSIRLEPVVVNQP

-240 LSANSTGISSLTRH
+240 LSANSIGVSSLTRH
-254 STLSRL
+254 STISRL
-260 STGAFNNAASDW
+260 STGAFSNAASDW
-272 SLNFEKKQ
+272 SLSFEKKQ

-342 IQKKNAGVELPDIIP
+342 IQKKNAGVELPDVIP

-384 IPSRASKPSFQDMP
+384 IPSRASKPSLQDMP
-398 HQKSAPAIN
+398 HQVSAPAVN
-407 TQSGAP
+407 TQPTVP
-413 QALTQNSNNG
+413 QVLPQNSNNG

-435 TSSSPTNAQAVVQN
+435 SSPSPTKAQTVVQN
-449 NTNNSFSYDNKNG
+449 NTNNSFSYDNNNG
-462 QATTQQQSQQLPAL
+462 QATLQQQQPQQPPPLT
-476 IHSSSGLKKFTPTSN
+476 HSSSGLKKFTPTSN
-491 FGQSIIRE
+491 FGQSIIKE

-505 LPKETQRAS
+505 QLRES
-514 STQQPP
+514 SDTFSAQPP
-520 PVPKHIASPVQRAA
+520 PVPKHASSPVKRTA
-534 SVTLPQV
+534 STTLPQV
-541 PNFSSFSMP
+541 PNFSAFSMP
-550 SSATT
+550 A
-555 GAAAI
+555 GAATS
-560 GAAAIGAAAV
+560 AATSAATGAAV
-570 GASVLSS
+570 GAAVGAAALGASAFSR
-577 SSNNTFQ
+577 SSNNAFKNQ
-584 NHDLFADGE
+584 DLFADGE
-593 ASAQLSSA
+593 ASAQLSNA

-616 KQASIANEKK
+616 KQASITNDKK

-637 EMKDSIQAKL
+637 EMKNSIQIKL

-658 KQTEQLET
+658 KQTEQLEA
-666 QVIQV
+666 QVLQV
-671 NKENESL
+671 NKENETL
-678 TQQLAVSEANYHAT
+678 AQQLAVSEANYHAA

-731 NEKQQHVKQ
+731 NEKQQQVKQ

-747 NSKQLELNQITVS
+747 NSKQLELNQVTVA

-774 VYLTKQKELNDYQQ
+774 VYLTKQKELNDYQK
-788 TVEDQHAQLQSKYQ
+788 TVEEQHAQLQAKYQ
-802 DLSDKDTDLAERE
+802 DLSNKDTDLTDRE

-822 KQIEEQEHLYN
+822 RQIEEQENLYH
-833 QHVSKLQAMFDELSQ
+833 QHVSKLQEMFDDLSQ
-848 RKASFDKADQE
+848 RKASFEKADQE

-869 NVRDLS
+869 NVRELS

-887 DDAHNII
+887 EDAKDII
-894 ARSVSNKNETTTEV
+894 AKSASNTDTTNKEATSRGNV
-908 GARENAHEDTVSK
+908 HEDTVSK

-934 NRVKE
+934 NRVKD

-962 SDNENNATNNGTESA
+962 SDSENANTNNGTQSGN
-977 TETTNANLTE
+977 ETANPNLTE
-987 TLSDRFDGDLD
+987 TLSDRFDGDLN

-1029 LEERDTTINNAS
+1029 LEERDTINNTA
-1041 NKDKTGNLSHIPGEW
+1041 NRDNTGNLSHIPGEW
-1056 GAAPTTASTDVLS
+1056 EATPATASTDVLS
-1069 HESTEIIENG
+1069 NETTEVIEDG

-1090 GESDN
+1090 GESVS
-1095 SIQESPTL
+1095 SIQESPKI
-1103 SAQPLSNTQLKSK
+1103 SAQPKAK

-1134 SSSSDEDEF
+1134 SSSSDDDEF
-1143 EDTREIPSATAKSSQ
+1143 EDTREIPSATVKTLQTPYNAQPTSSLETHTEQ
-1158 AVYNPQSASFLVTT
+1158 VIKYPAPGTSPSHNEGNSQKAS
-1172 TNSTVQKYPSS
+1172 TNS
-1183 QIEVS
+1183 IL
-1188 AQKVNTSSVSPVKD
+1188 PVKD
-1202 EFDDEFSGLEQAA
+1202 EFDDEFAGLEQAA
-1215 VEDDNG
+1215 VEEDNG

-1231 ANTGSM
+1231 ANAGSM

-1249 DELQSNA
+1249 DELQMNA
-1256 FTGTLTSS
+1256 FTGTLTSP
-1264 SNPNIPMERGQQGQ
+1264 SNSNIPKPQVQ
-1278 QQGQQQQQTN
+1278 QQSTS

-1310 ESAKITGSTVPQQ
+1310 EPTKVATPSIPQQ
-1323 PAPLKIEPTID
+1323 PIPLKNDPIVD
-1334 ASGPKNP
+1334 ASLSKGPIVNR
-1341 MISHGIATTPKSLAI
+1341 GVATTPKSLAV

-1388 DNV
+1388 DSA

>member
-1 MASIIFRTPLSSQEQ
+1 MASITFRTPLSSQEQ
-16 ALYNQK
+16 AFYNQK
-22 FHQLDSED
+22 FHQLDTED

-44 SSGIPGQILSQVWAM
+44 SSGLPGQLLSQVWAT

-80 AQLQQVPNQT
+80 AQLQNAPNQP
-90 ISTALYENAPA
+90 ISAALYESTPT
-101 QLAAFSTDQ
+101 QLASFSINQNPAPMQ
-110 SQTPIQS
+110 SGSAT
-117 PGAVTNANATDI
+117 GNTNNTDI
-129 PSLSA
+129 PALSS

-168 PNQTLGEIWGVCD
+168 PNQTLGEIWALCD

-201 LSMSHHPSMNPP
+201 LCMSHHPSMNTP
-213 PAALPTQ
+213 PAVLPTQ
-220 LWDSLRSEPGTANQQ
+220 LWDSIRLEPVVVNQP

-240 LSANSTGISSLTRH
+240 LSANSTGVSSLTRH
-254 STLSRL
+254 STISRL
-260 STGAFNNAASDW
+260 STGAFSNAASDW
-272 SLNFEKKQ
+272 SLSFEKKQ

-342 IQKKNAGVELPDIIP
+342 IQKKNAGVELPDVIP

-384 IPSRASKPSFQDMP
+384 IPSRASKPSLQDMP
-398 HQKSAPAIN
+398 HQVSAPAVN
-407 TQSGAP
+407 TQPTVP
-413 QALTQNSNNG
+413 QVLPQNSNNG

-435 TSSSPTNAQAVVQN
+435 SSPSPTKAQTVVQN
-449 NTNNSFSYDNKNG
+449 NTNNSFSYDNNNG
-462 QATTQQQSQQLPAL
+462 QATLQQQQPQQPPPLT
-476 IHSSSGLKKFTPTSN
+476 HSSSGLKKFTPTSN
-491 FGQSIIRE
+491 FGQSIIKE

-505 LPKETQRAS
+505 QLRES
-514 STQQPP
+514 SDTFSAQPP
-520 PVPKHIASPVQRAA
+520 PVPKHASSPVKRTA
-534 SVTLPQV
+534 STTLPQV
-541 PNFSSFSMP
+541 PNFSAFSMP
-550 SSATT
+550 A
-555 GAAAI
+555 GAATS
-560 GAAAIGAAAV
+560 AATGAAV
-570 GASVLSS
+570 GAAVGAAALGASAFSR
-577 SSNNTFQ
+577 SSNNAFKNQ
-584 NHDLFADGE
+584 DLFADGE
-593 ASAQLSSA
+593 ASAQLSNA

-616 KQASIANEKK
+616 KQASITNDKK

-637 EMKDSIQAKL
+637 EMKNSIQIKL

-658 KQTEQLET
+658 KQTEQLEA
-666 QVIQV
+666 QVLQV
-671 NKENESL
+671 NKENETL
-678 TQQLAVSEANYHAT
+678 AQQLAVSEANYHAA

-731 NEKQQHVKQ
+731 NEKQQQVKQ

-747 NSKQLELNQITVS
+747 NSKQLELNQVTVA

-774 VYLTKQKELNDYQQ
+774 VYLTKQKELNDYQK
-788 TVEDQHAQLQSKYQ
+788 TVEEQHAQLQAKYQ
-802 DLSDKDTDLAERE
+802 DLSNKDTDLTDRE

-822 KQIEEQEHLYN
+822 RQIEEQENLYH
-833 QHVSKLQAMFDELSQ
+833 QHVSKLQEMFDDLSQ
-848 RKASFDKADQE
+848 RKASFEKADQE

-869 NVRDLS
+869 NVRELS

-887 DDAHNII
+887 EDAKDII
-894 ARSVSNKNETTTEV
+894 AKSASNTDTTTKEATSRGNV
-908 GARENAHEDTVSK
+908 HEDTVSK

-934 NRVKE
+934 NRVKD

-962 SDNENNATNNGTESA
+962 SDSENANTNNGTQSGN
-977 TETTNANLTE
+977 ETANPNLTE
-987 TLSDRFDGDLD
+987 TLSDRFDGDLN

-1029 LEERDTTINNAS
+1029 LEERDAINNTA
-1041 NKDKTGNLSHIPGEW
+1041 NRDNTGNLSHIPGEW
-1056 GAAPTTASTDVLS
+1056 EATPATASTDVLS
-1069 HESTEIIENG
+1069 NETTEVIEDG

-1090 GESDN
+1090 GESVS
-1095 SIQESPTL
+1095 SIQESPKI
-1103 SAQPLSNTQLKSK
+1103 SAQPKAK

-1134 SSSSDEDEF
+1134 SSSSDDDEF
-1143 EDTREIPSATAKSSQ
+1143 EDTREIPSATVKTLQTPYNAQPTSSLETHTEQ
-1158 AVYNPQSASFLVTT
+1158 VIKYPAPGTSPSHNEGNSKKAS
-1172 TNSTVQKYPSS
+1172 TNS
-1183 QIEVS
+1183 IL
-1188 AQKVNTSSVSPVKD
+1188 PVKD
-1202 EFDDEFSGLEQAA
+1202 EFDDEFAGLEQAA
-1215 VEDDNG
+1215 VEEDNG

-1231 ANTGSM
+1231 ANAGSM

-1249 DELQSNA
+1249 DELQMNA
-1256 FTGTLTSS
+1256 FTGTLTSP
-1264 SNPNIPMERGQQGQ
+1264 SNPNIPKPQVQ
-1278 QQGQQQQQTN
+1278 QQSTS

-1310 ESAKITGSTVPQQ
+1310 EPTKVATPSIPQQ
-1323 PAPLKIEPTID
+1323 PIPLKNDPTVD
-1334 ASGPKNP
+1334 ASLSKGPIVNR
-1341 MISHGIATTPKSLAI
+1341 GVATTPKSLAV

-1388 DNV
+1388 DSA

>member
-1 MASIIFRTPLSSQEQ
+1 MASITFRTPLSSQEQ
-16 ALYNQK
+16 AFYNQK
-22 FHQLDSED
+22 FHQLDTED

-44 SSGIPGQILSQVWAM
+44 SSGLPGQLLSQVWAT

-80 AQLQQVPNQT
+80 AQLQNAPNQP
-90 ISTALYENAPA
+90 ISAALYESTPT
-101 QLAAFSTDQ
+101 QLASFSINQNPAPMQ
-110 SQTPIQS
+110 SGSAT
-117 PGAVTNANATDI
+117 GNTNNTDI
-129 PSLSA
+129 PTLSS

-168 PNQTLGEIWGVCD
+168 PNQTLGEIWALCD

-201 LSMSHHPSMNPP
+201 LCMSHHPSMNTP
-213 PAALPTQ
+213 PAVLPTQ
-220 LWDSLRSEPGTANQQ
+220 LWDSIRLEPVVVNQP

-240 LSANSTGISSLTRH
+240 LSANSTGVSSLTRH
-254 STLSRL
+254 STISRL
-260 STGAFNNAASDW
+260 STGAFSNAASDW
-272 SLNFEKKQ
+272 SLSFEKKQ

-342 IQKKNAGVELPDIIP
+342 IQKKNAGVELPDVIP

-384 IPSRASKPSFQDMP
+384 IPSRASKPSLQDMP
-398 HQKSAPAIN
+398 HQVSAPAVN
-407 TQSGAP
+407 TQPTVP
-413 QALTQNSNNG
+413 QVLPQNSNNG

-435 TSSSPTNAQAVVQN
+435 SSPSPTKAQTVVQN
-449 NTNNSFSYDNKNG
+449 NTNNSFSYDNNNG
-462 QATTQQQSQQLPAL
+462 QATLQQQQPQQPPPLT
-476 IHSSSGLKKFTPTSN
+476 HSSSGLKKFTPTSN
-491 FGQSIIRE
+491 FGQSIIKE

-505 LPKETQRAS
+505 QLRES
-514 STQQPP
+514 SDTFSAQPP
-520 PVPKHIASPVQRAA
+520 PVPKHASSPVKRTA
-534 SVTLPQV
+534 STTLPQV
-541 PNFSSFSMP
+541 PNFSAFSMP
-550 SSATT
+550 A
-555 GAAAI
+555 GAATS
-560 GAAAIGAAAV
+560 AATGAAV
-570 GASVLSS
+570 GAAVGAAALGASAFSR
-577 SSNNTFQ
+577 SSNNAFKNQ
-584 NHDLFADGE
+584 DLFADGE
-593 ASAQLSSA
+593 ASAQLSNA

-616 KQASIANEKK
+616 KQASITNDKK

-637 EMKDSIQAKL
+637 EMKNSIQIKL

-658 KQTEQLET
+658 KQTEQLEA
-666 QVIQV
+666 QVLQV
-671 NKENESL
+671 NKENETL
-678 TQQLAVSEANYHAT
+678 AQQLAVSEANYHAA

-731 NEKQQHVKQ
+731 NEKQQQVKQ

-747 NSKQLELNQITVS
+747 NSKQLELNQVTVA

-774 VYLTKQKELNDYQQ
+774 VYLTKQKELNDYQK
-788 TVEDQHAQLQSKYQ
+788 TVEEQHAQLQAKYQ
-802 DLSDKDTDLAERE
+802 DLSNKDTDLTDRE

-822 KQIEEQEHLYN
+822 RQIEEQENLYH
-833 QHVSKLQAMFDELSQ
+833 QHVSKLQEMFDDLSQ
-848 RKASFDKADQE
+848 RKASFEKADQE

-869 NVRDLS
+869 NVRELS

-887 DDAHNII
+887 EDAKDII
-894 ARSVSNKNETTTEV
+894 AKSASNTDTTTKEATSRGNV
-908 GARENAHEDTVSK
+908 HEDTVSK

-934 NRVKE
+934 NRVKD

-962 SDNENNATNNGTESA
+962 SDSENANTNNGTQSGN
-977 TETTNANLTE
+977 ETANPNLTE
-987 TLSDRFDGDLD
+987 TLSDRFDGDLN

-1029 LEERDTTINNAS
+1029 LEERDTINNTA
-1041 NKDKTGNLSHIPGEW
+1041 NRDNTGNLSHIPGEW
-1056 GAAPTTASTDVLS
+1056 EATPATASTDVLS
-1069 HESTEIIENG
+1069 NETTEVIEG

-1090 GESDN
+1090 GESVS
-1095 SIQESPTL
+1095 SIQESPKI
-1103 SAQPLSNTQLKSK
+1103 SAQPKAK

-1134 SSSSDEDEF
+1134 SSSSDDDEF
-1143 EDTREIPSATAKSSQ
+1143 EDTREIPSTTVKTLQTPYNAQPTSSLETHTEQ
-1158 AVYNPQSASFLVTT
+1158 VIKYPAPGTSPSHNEGNSQKAS
-1172 TNSTVQKYPSS
+1172 TNS
-1183 QIEVS
+1183 IL
-1188 AQKVNTSSVSPVKD
+1188 PVKD
-1202 EFDDEFSGLEQAA
+1202 EFDDEFAGLEQAA
-1215 VEDDNG
+1215 VEEDNG

-1231 ANTGSM
+1231 ANAGSM

-1249 DELQSNA
+1249 DELQMNA
-1256 FTGTLTSS
+1256 FTGTLTSP
-1264 SNPNIPMERGQQGQ
+1264 SNPTIPKPQVQ
-1278 QQGQQQQQTN
+1278 QQSTS

-1310 ESAKITGSTVPQQ
+1310 EPTKVATPSIPQQ
-1323 PAPLKIEPTID
+1323 PIPLKNDPIVD
-1334 ASGPKNP
+1334 ASLSKGPIVNR
-1341 MISHGIATTPKSLAI
+1341 GVATTPKSLAV

-1388 DNV
+1388 DSA

>member
-1 MASIIFRTPLSSQEQ
+1 MTSITFRTPLSSQEQ
-16 ALYNQK
+16 AFYNQK
-22 FHQLDSED
+22 FHQLDTED

-44 SSGIPGQILSQVWAM
+44 SSGLPGQLLSQVWAT

-80 AQLQQVPNQT
+80 AQLQNAPNQP
-90 ISTALYENAPA
+90 ISAALYESTPT
-101 QLAAFSTDQ
+101 QLASFSINQNPAPMQ
-110 SQTPIQS
+110 SGSAT
-117 PGAVTNANATDI
+117 GNTNNTDI
-129 PSLSA
+129 PALSS

-168 PNQTLGEIWGVCD
+168 PNQTLGEIWALCD

-201 LSMSHHPSMNPP
+201 LCMSHHPSMNTP
-213 PAALPTQ
+213 PAVLPTQ
-220 LWDSLRSEPGTANQQ
+220 LWDSIRLEPVVVNQP

-240 LSANSTGISSLTRH
+240 LSANSTGVSSLTRH
-254 STLSRL
+254 STISRL
-260 STGAFNNAASDW
+260 STGAFSNAASDW
-272 SLNFEKKQ
+272 SLSFEKKQ

-342 IQKKNAGVELPDIIP
+342 IQKKNAGVELPDVIP

-384 IPSRASKPSFQDMP
+384 IPSRASKPSLQDMP
-398 HQKSAPAIN
+398 HQVSAPAVN
-407 TQSGAP
+407 TQPTVP
-413 QALTQNSNNG
+413 QVLPQNSNNG

-435 TSSSPTNAQAVVQN
+435 SSPSPTKAQTVVQN
-449 NTNNSFSYDNKNG
+449 NTNNSFSYDNNNG
-462 QATTQQQSQQLPAL
+462 QATLQQQQPQQPPPLT
-476 IHSSSGLKKFTPTSN
+476 HSSSGLKKFTPTSN
-491 FGQSIIRE
+491 FGQSIIKE

-505 LPKETQRAS
+505 QLRES
-514 STQQPP
+514 SDTFSAQPP
-520 PVPKHIASPVQRAA
+520 PVPKHASSPVKRTA
-534 SVTLPQV
+534 STTLPQV
-541 PNFSSFSMP
+541 PNFSAFSMP
-550 SSATT
+550 A
-555 GAAAI
+555 GAATS
-560 GAAAIGAAAV
+560 AATGAAV
-570 GASVLSS
+570 GAAVGAAALGASAFSR
-577 SSNNTFQ
+577 SSNNAFKNQ
-584 NHDLFADGE
+584 DLFADGE
-593 ASAQLSSA
+593 ASAQLSNA

-616 KQASIANEKK
+616 KQASITNDKK

-637 EMKDSIQAKL
+637 EMKNSIQIKL

-658 KQTEQLET
+658 KQTEQLEA
-666 QVIQV
+666 QVLQV
-671 NKENESL
+671 NKENETL
-678 TQQLAVSEANYHAT
+678 AQQLAVSEANYHAA

-731 NEKQQHVKQ
+731 NEKQQQVKQ

-747 NSKQLELNQITVS
+747 NSKQLELNQVTVA

-774 VYLTKQKELNDYQQ
+774 VYLTKQKELNDYQK
-788 TVEDQHAQLQSKYQ
+788 TVEEQHAQLQAKYQ
-802 DLSDKDTDLAERE
+802 DLSNKDTDLTDRE

-822 KQIEEQEHLYN
+822 RQIEEQENLYH
-833 QHVSKLQAMFDELSQ
+833 QHVSKLQEMFDDLSQ
-848 RKASFDKADQE
+848 RKASFEKADQE

-869 NVRDLS
+869 NVRELS

-887 DDAHNII
+887 EDAKDII
-894 ARSVSNKNETTTEV
+894 AKSASNTDTTTKEATSRGNV
-908 GARENAHEDTVSK
+908 HEDTVSK

-934 NRVKE
+934 NRVKD

-962 SDNENNATNNGTESA
+962 SDSENANTNNGTQSGN
-977 TETTNANLTE
+977 ETANPNLTE
-987 TLSDRFDGDLD
+987 TLSDRFDGDLN

-1029 LEERDTTINNAS
+1029 LEERDAINNTA
-1041 NKDKTGNLSHIPGEW
+1041 NRDNTGNLSHIPGEW
-1056 GAAPTTASTDVLS
+1056 EATPATASTDVLS
-1069 HESTEIIENG
+1069 NETTEVIEDG

-1090 GESDN
+1090 GESVS
-1095 SIQESPTL
+1095 SIQESPKI
-1103 SAQPLSNTQLKSK
+1103 SAQPKAK

-1134 SSSSDEDEF
+1134 SSSSDDDEF
-1143 EDTREIPSATAKSSQ
+1143 EDTREIPSATVKTLQTPYNAQPTSSLETHTEQ
-1158 AVYNPQSASFLVTT
+1158 VIKYPAPGTSPSHNEGNSKKAS
-1172 TNSTVQKYPSS
+1172 TNS
-1183 QIEVS
+1183 IL
-1188 AQKVNTSSVSPVKD
+1188 PVKD
-1202 EFDDEFSGLEQAA
+1202 EFDDEFAGLEQAA
-1215 VEDDNG
+1215 VEEDNG

-1231 ANTGSM
+1231 ANAGSM

-1249 DELQSNA
+1249 DELQMNA
-1256 FTGTLTSS
+1256 FTGTLTSP
-1264 SNPNIPMERGQQGQ
+1264 SNPNIPKPQVQ
-1278 QQGQQQQQTN
+1278 QQSTS

-1310 ESAKITGSTVPQQ
+1310 EPTKVATPSIPQQ
-1323 PAPLKIEPTID
+1323 PIPLKNDPIVD
-1334 ASGPKNP
+1334 ASLSKGPIVNR
-1341 MISHGIATTPKSLAI
+1341 GVATTPKSLAV

-1388 DNV
+1388 DSA

>member
-1 MASIIFRTPLSSQEQ
+1 MASITFRTPLSSQEQ
-16 ALYNQK
+16 AFYNQK
-22 FHQLDSED
+22 FHQLDTED

-44 SSGIPGQILSQVWAM
+44 SSGLPGQLLSQVWAT

-80 AQLQQVPNQT
+80 AQLQNAPNQP
-90 ISTALYENAPA
+90 ISAALYESTPT
-101 QLAAFSTDQ
+101 QLASFSINQNPAPMQ
-110 SQTPIQS
+110 SGSAT
-117 PGAVTNANATDI
+117 GNTNNTDI
-129 PSLSA
+129 PTLSS

-168 PNQTLGEIWGVCD
+168 PNQTLGEIWALCD

-201 LSMSHHPSMNPP
+201 LCMSHHPSMNTP
-213 PAALPTQ
+213 PAVLPTQ
-220 LWDSLRSEPGTANQQ
+220 LWDSIRLEPVVVNQP

-240 LSANSTGISSLTRH
+240 LSANSTGVSSLTRH
-254 STLSRL
+254 STISRL
-260 STGAFNNAASDW
+260 STGAFSNAASDW
-272 SLNFEKKQ
+272 SLSFEKKQ

-342 IQKKNAGVELPDIIP
+342 IQKKNAGVELPDVIP

-384 IPSRASKPSFQDMP
+384 IPSRASKPSLQDMP
-398 HQKSAPAIN
+398 HQVSAPAVN
-407 TQSGAP
+407 TQPTVP
-413 QALTQNSNNG
+413 QVLPQNSNNG

-435 TSSSPTNAQAVVQN
+435 SSPSPTKAQTVVQN
-449 NTNNSFSYDNKNG
+449 NTNNSFSYDNNNG
-462 QATTQQQSQQLPAL
+462 QATLQQQQPQQPPPLT
-476 IHSSSGLKKFTPTSN
+476 HSSSGLKKFTPTSN
-491 FGQSIIRE
+491 FGQSIIKE

-505 LPKETQRAS
+505 QLRES
-514 STQQPP
+514 SDTFSAQPP
-520 PVPKHIASPVQRAA
+520 PVPKHASSPVKRTA
-534 SVTLPQV
+534 STTLPQV
-541 PNFSSFSMP
+541 PNFSAFSMP
-550 SSATT
+550 A
-555 GAAAI
+555 GAATS
-560 GAAAIGAAAV
+560 AATGAAV
-570 GASVLSS
+570 GAAVGAAALGASAFSR
-577 SSNNTFQ
+577 SSNNAFKNQ
-584 NHDLFADGE
+584 DLFADGE
-593 ASAQLSSA
+593 ASAQLSNA

-616 KQASIANEKK
+616 KQASITNDKK

-637 EMKDSIQAKL
+637 EMKNSIQIKL

-658 KQTEQLET
+658 KQTEQLEA
-666 QVIQV
+666 QVLQV
-671 NKENESL
+671 NKENETL
-678 TQQLAVSEANYHAT
+678 AQQLAVSEANYHAA

-731 NEKQQHVKQ
+731 NEKQQQVKQ

-747 NSKQLELNQITVS
+747 NSKQLELNQVTVA
-760 NLQKEID
+760 NLQKEIY

-774 VYLTKQKELNDYQQ
+774 VYLTKQKELNDYQK
-788 TVEDQHAQLQSKYQ
+788 TVEEQHAQLQAKYQ
-802 DLSDKDTDLAERE
+802 DLSNKDTDLTDRE

-822 KQIEEQEHLYN
+822 RQIEEQENLYH
-833 QHVSKLQAMFDELSQ
+833 QHVSKLQEMFDDLSQ
-848 RKASFDKADQE
+848 RKASFEKADQE

-869 NVRDLS
+869 NVRELS

-887 DDAHNII
+887 EDAKEII
-894 ARSVSNKNETTTEV
+894 AKSASNTDTTTKEATSRGNV
-908 GARENAHEDTVSK
+908 HEDTVSK

-934 NRVKE
+934 NRVKD

-945 RTESDVFDRDV
+945 RTESDIFDRDV

-962 SDNENNATNNGTESA
+962 SDSENANTNNGTQSGN
-977 TETTNANLTE
+977 ETANPNLTE
-987 TLSDRFDGDLD
+987 TLSDRFDGDLN

-1029 LEERDTTINNAS
+1029 LEERDTINNTA
-1041 NKDKTGNLSHIPGEW
+1041 NRDNTGNLSHIPGEW
-1056 GAAPTTASTDVLS
+1056 EATPATASTDVLS
-1069 HESTEIIENG
+1069 NETTEVIEG

-1090 GESDN
+1090 GESVS
-1095 SIQESPTL
+1095 SIQESPKI
-1103 SAQPLSNTQLKSK
+1103 SAQPKAK

-1134 SSSSDEDEF
+1134 SSSSDDDEF
-1143 EDTREIPSATAKSSQ
+1143 EDTREIPSTTVKTLQTPYNAQPTSSLETHTEQ
-1158 AVYNPQSASFLVTT
+1158 VIKYPAPGTSPSHNEGNSQKAS
-1172 TNSTVQKYPSS
+1172 TNS
-1183 QIEVS
+1183 IL
-1188 AQKVNTSSVSPVKD
+1188 PVKD
-1202 EFDDEFSGLEQAA
+1202 EFDDEFAGLEQAA
-1215 VEDDNG
+1215 VEEDNG

-1231 ANTGSM
+1231 ANAGSM

-1249 DELQSNA
+1249 DELQMNA
-1256 FTGTLTSS
+1256 FTGTLTSP
-1264 SNPNIPMERGQQGQ
+1264 SNPTIPKPQVQ
-1278 QQGQQQQQTN
+1278 QQSTS

-1310 ESAKITGSTVPQQ
+1310 EPTKVATPSIPQQ
-1323 PAPLKIEPTID
+1323 PIPLKNDPIVD
-1334 ASGPKNP
+1334 ASLSKGPIVNR
-1341 MISHGIATTPKSLAI
+1341 GVATTPKSLAV

-1388 DNV
+1388 DSA

>member
-1 MASIIFRTPLSSQEQ
+1 MASITFRTPLSSQEQ
-16 ALYNQK
+16 AFYNQK
-22 FHQLDSED
+22 FHQLDTED

-44 SSGIPGQILSQVWAM
+44 SSGLPGQLLSQVWAT

-80 AQLQQVPNQT
+80 AQLQNAPNQP
-90 ISTALYENAPA
+90 ISAALYESTPT
-101 QLAAFSTDQ
+101 QLASFSINQNPAPMQ
-110 SQTPIQS
+110 SGSAT
-117 PGAVTNANATDI
+117 GNTNNTDI
-129 PSLSA
+129 PALSS

-168 PNQTLGEIWGVCD
+168 PNQTLGEIWALCD

-201 LSMSHHPSMNPP
+201 LCMSHHPSMNTP
-213 PAALPTQ
+213 PAVLPTQ
-220 LWDSLRSEPGTANQQ
+220 LWDSIRLEPVVVNQP

-240 LSANSTGISSLTRH
+240 LSANSTGVSSLTRH
-254 STLSRL
+254 STISRL
-260 STGAFNNAASDW
+260 STGAFSNAASDW
-272 SLNFEKKQ
+272 SLSFEKKQ

-342 IQKKNAGVELPDIIP
+342 IQKKNAGVELPDVIP

-384 IPSRASKPSFQDMP
+384 IPSRASKPSLQDMP
-398 HQKSAPAIN
+398 HQVSAPAVN
-407 TQSGAP
+407 TQPTVP
-413 QALTQNSNNG
+413 QVLPQNSNNG

-435 TSSSPTNAQAVVQN
+435 SSPSPTKAQTVVQN
-449 NTNNSFSYDNKNG
+449 NTNNSFSYDNNNG
-462 QATTQQQSQQLPAL
+462 QATLQQQQPQQPPPLT
-476 IHSSSGLKKFTPTSN
+476 HSSSGLKKFTPTSN
-491 FGQSIIRE
+491 FGQSIIKE

-505 LPKETQRAS
+505 QLRES
-514 STQQPP
+514 SDTFSAQPP
-520 PVPKHIASPVQRAA
+520 PVPKHASSPVKRTA
-534 SVTLPQV
+534 STTLPQV
-541 PNFSSFSMP
+541 PNFSAFSMP
-550 SSATT
+550 A
-555 GAAAI
+555 GAATS
-560 GAAAIGAAAV
+560 AATGAAV
-570 GASVLSS
+570 GAAVGAAALGASAFSR
-577 SSNNTFQ
+577 SSNNAFKNQ
-584 NHDLFADGE
+584 DLFADGE
-593 ASAQLSSA
+593 ASAQLSNA

-616 KQASIANEKK
+616 KQASITNDKK

-637 EMKDSIQAKL
+637 EMKNSIQIKL

-658 KQTEQLET
+658 KQTEQLEA
-666 QVIQV
+666 QVLQV
-671 NKENESL
+671 NKENETL
-678 TQQLAVSEANYHAT
+678 AQQLAVSEANYHAA

-731 NEKQQHVKQ
+731 NEKQQQVKQ

-747 NSKQLELNQITVS
+747 NSKQLELNQVTVA

-774 VYLTKQKELNDYQQ
+774 VYLTKQKELNDYQK
-788 TVEDQHAQLQSKYQ
+788 TVEEQHAQLQAKYQ
-802 DLSDKDTDLAERE
+802 DLSNKDTDLTDRE

-822 KQIEEQEHLYN
+822 RQIEEQENLYH
-833 QHVSKLQAMFDELSQ
+833 QHVSKLQEMFDDLSQ
-848 RKASFDKADQE
+848 RKASFEKADQE

-869 NVRDLS
+869 NVRELS

-887 DDAHNII
+887 EDAKDII
-894 ARSVSNKNETTTEV
+894 AKSASNTDTTTKEATSRGNV
-908 GARENAHEDTVSK
+908 HEDTVSK

-934 NRVKE
+934 NRVKD

-962 SDNENNATNNGTESA
+962 SDSENANTNNGTQSGN
-977 TETTNANLTE
+977 ETANPNLTE
-987 TLSDRFDGDLD
+987 TLSDRFDGDLN

-1029 LEERDTTINNAS
+1029 LEERDTINNTA
-1041 NKDKTGNLSHIPGEW
+1041 NRDNTGNLSHIPGEW
-1056 GAAPTTASTDVLS
+1056 EATPATASTDVLS
-1069 HESTEIIENG
+1069 NETTEVIEDG

-1090 GESDN
+1090 GESVS
-1095 SIQESPTL
+1095 SIQESPKI
-1103 SAQPLSNTQLKSK
+1103 SAQPKAK

-1134 SSSSDEDEF
+1134 SSSSDDDEF
-1143 EDTREIPSATAKSSQ
+1143 EDTREIPSATVKTLQTPYNAQPTSSLETHTEQ
-1158 AVYNPQSASFLVTT
+1158 VIKYPAPGTSPSHNEGNSQKAS
-1172 TNSTVQKYPSS
+1172 TNS
-1183 QIEVS
+1183 IL
-1188 AQKVNTSSVSPVKD
+1188 PVKD
-1202 EFDDEFSGLEQAA
+1202 EFDDEFAGLEQAA
-1215 VEDDNG
+1215 VEEDNG

-1231 ANTGSM
+1231 ANAGSM

-1249 DELQSNA
+1249 DELQMNA
-1256 FTGTLTSS
+1256 FTGTLTSP
-1264 SNPNIPMERGQQGQ
+1264 SNPNIPKPQVQ
-1278 QQGQQQQQTN
+1278 QQSTS

-1310 ESAKITGSTVPQQ
+1310 EPTKVATPSIPQQ
-1323 PAPLKIEPTID
+1323 PIPLKNDPIVD
-1334 ASGPKNP
+1334 ASLSKGPIVNR
-1341 MISHGIATTPKSLAI
+1341 GVATTPKSLAV
-1356 EELSGMGFTEEEAH
+1356 EELSGMGFTEEEAY

-1388 DNV
+1388 DSA

>member
-1 MASIIFRTPLSSQEQ
+1 MASITFRTPLSSQEQ
-16 ALYNQK
+16 AFYNQK
-22 FHQLDSED
+22 FHQLDTED

-44 SSGIPGQILSQVWAM
+44 SSGLPGQLLSQVWAT

-80 AQLQQVPNQT
+80 AQLQNAPNQP
-90 ISTALYENAPA
+90 ISAALYESTPT
-101 QLAAFSTDQ
+101 QLASFSINQNPAPMQ
-110 SQTPIQS
+110 SGSAT
-117 PGAVTNANATDI
+117 GNTNNTDI
-129 PSLSA
+129 PALSS

-168 PNQTLGEIWGVCD
+168 PNQTLGEIWALCD

-201 LSMSHHPSMNPP
+201 LCMSHHPSMNTP
-213 PAALPTQ
+213 PAVLPTQ
-220 LWDSLRSEPGTANQQ
+220 LWDSIRLEPVVVNQP

-240 LSANSTGISSLTRH
+240 LSANSTGVSSLTRH
-254 STLSRL
+254 STISRL
-260 STGAFNNAASDW
+260 STGAFSNAASDW
-272 SLNFEKKQ
+272 SLSFEKKQ

-342 IQKKNAGVELPDIIP
+342 IQKKNAGVELPDVIP

-384 IPSRASKPSFQDMP
+384 IPSRASKPSLQDMP
-398 HQKSAPAIN
+398 HQVSTPAVN
-407 TQSGAP
+407 TQPTVP
-413 QALTQNSNNG
+413 QVLPQNSNNG

-435 TSSSPTNAQAVVQN
+435 SSPSPTKAQTVVQN
-449 NTNNSFSYDNKNG
+449 NTNNSFSYDNNNG
-462 QATTQQQSQQLPAL
+462 QATLQQQQPQQPPPLT
-476 IHSSSGLKKFTPTSN
+476 HSSSGLKKFTPTSN
-491 FGQSIIRE
+491 FGQSIIKE

-505 LPKETQRAS
+505 QLRES
-514 STQQPP
+514 SDTFSAQPP
-520 PVPKHIASPVQRAA
+520 PVPKHASSPVKRTA
-534 SVTLPQV
+534 STTLPQV
-541 PNFSSFSMP
+541 PNFSAFSMP
-550 SSATT
+550 A
-555 GAAAI
+555 GAATS
-560 GAAAIGAAAV
+560 AATGAAV
-570 GASVLSS
+570 GAAVGAAALGASAFSR
-577 SSNNTFQ
+577 SSNNAFKNQ
-584 NHDLFADGE
+584 DLFADGE
-593 ASAQLSSA
+593 ASAQLSNA

-616 KQASIANEKK
+616 KQASITNDKK

-637 EMKDSIQAKL
+637 EMKNSIQIKL

-658 KQTEQLET
+658 KQTEQLEA
-666 QVIQV
+666 QVLQV
-671 NKENESL
+671 NKENETL
-678 TQQLAVSEANYHAT
+678 AQQLAVSEANYHAA

-731 NEKQQHVKQ
+731 NEKQQQVKQ

-747 NSKQLELNQITVS
+747 NSKQLELNQVTVA

-774 VYLTKQKELNDYQQ
+774 VYLTKQKELNDYQK
-788 TVEDQHAQLQSKYQ
+788 TVEEQHAQLQAKYQ
-802 DLSDKDTDLAERE
+802 DLSNKDTDLTDRE

-822 KQIEEQEHLYN
+822 RQIEEQENLYH
-833 QHVSKLQAMFDELSQ
+833 QHVSKLQEMFDNLSQ
-848 RKASFDKADQE
+848 RKASFEKADQE

-869 NVRDLS
+869 NVRELS

-887 DDAHNII
+887 EDAKEII
-894 ARSVSNKNETTTEV
+894 AKSASNTDTTTKEATSRGNV
-908 GARENAHEDTVSK
+908 HEDTVSK
-921 FVETTVENSNLNV
+921 FVETTVENSNLNI
-934 NRVKE
+934 NRVKD

-962 SDNENNATNNGTESA
+962 SDSENANTNNGTQSGN
-977 TETTNANLTE
+977 ETANPNLTE
-987 TLSDRFDGDLD
+987 TLSDRFDGDLN

-1029 LEERDTTINNAS
+1029 LEERDTINNTA
-1041 NKDKTGNLSHIPGEW
+1041 NRDNTGNLSHIPGEW
-1056 GAAPTTASTDVLS
+1056 EATPATASTDVLS
-1069 HESTEIIENG
+1069 NETTEVIEG

-1090 GESDN
+1090 GESVS
-1095 SIQESPTL
+1095 SIQESPKI
-1103 SAQPLSNTQLKSK
+1103 SAQPKAK

-1134 SSSSDEDEF
+1134 SSSSDDDEF
-1143 EDTREIPSATAKSSQ
+1143 EDTREIPSATVKTLQTPYNAQPTSSLETHTEQ
-1158 AVYNPQSASFLVTT
+1158 VIKYPAPGTSPSHNEGNSQKTS
-1172 TNSTVQKYPSS
+1172 TNS
-1183 QIEVS
+1183 IL
-1188 AQKVNTSSVSPVKD
+1188 PVKD
-1202 EFDDEFSGLEQAA
+1202 EFDDEFAGLEQAA
-1215 VEDDNG
+1215 VEEDNG

-1231 ANTGSM
+1231 ANAGSM

-1249 DELQSNA
+1249 DELQMNA
-1256 FTGTLTSS
+1256 FTGTLTSP
-1264 SNPNIPMERGQQGQ
+1264 SNPTIPKPQVQ
-1278 QQGQQQQQTN
+1278 QQSTS

-1310 ESAKITGSTVPQQ
+1310 EPTKVATPSIPQQ
-1323 PAPLKIEPTID
+1323 PIPLKNDPIVD
-1334 ASGPKNP
+1334 ASLSKGPIVNR
-1341 MISHGIATTPKSLAI
+1341 GVATTPKSLAV

-1388 DNV
+1388 DSA